1 MKYLYIFLILLLNNT
16 LSYSQV
22 NQSKTICSGD
32 VTNLTSVD
40 FGLPDTTTYTWNF
53 LIATGNITGASSSNT
68 ASKNFNQTLY
78 ATGNIVGVVVF
89 NVTPSYGNPFTI
101 TVRVNPTNMIV
112 DVSALAPSICSNGS
126 FYAEVG
132 GGVPANTKYTWN
144 SPTVIGAVV
153 GGSAQSSPQPYIY
166 QTLSYTGVAGSSGIA
181 TYTVTPSLDGCLS
194 TPFTFPVTVSLTGGT
209 VPTITNNASI
219 IASPKCSGS
228 AFSFTP
234 SFSTTTGVTYA
245 WKRPSQY
252 GISTAANQQS
262 VPNISEALNDTLI
275 TKVDVYYFYTLSYG
289 NNPGG
294 GKCNTTQ
301 VVPVTVN
308 PIAKIKDKEVNVC
321 SGNYFKLEIND
332 IIPPGTK
339 FTWSLPTIP
348 SGITGQ
354 GAQTLAANFN
364 QTLTNSKLVPITLA
378 YTVTAY
384 TTTSGQQCGSPSISS
399 FPVNVTVNPIA
410 TIAQQTVTRCSKDPF
425 TISPS
430 PIPAGTNFT
439 WSSLPTITGLTTNA
453 ISGASIQASPINVIS
468 QTLINNTNE
477 VATATYEI
485 TPITGTCAG
494 AKFKAIITVNPSPTI
509 INKNQEETICSG
521 ATLNKIQTGIPA
533 NTTYSWSE
541 PTVSPSN
548 TISGFT
554 AKNKAAFSQ
563 SLTNLTNSPV
573 TANYT
578 ITPNT
583 GSCAGDPFNIL
594 VTVKP
599 IAKYS
604 AQSYSACSGVN
615 FTFNPYNSPE
625 GTTYTWNLP
634 SYPQNAK
641 LSGGSSQSIPAT
653 NIKETLV
660 NTADTAT
667 ALYTITPNTNG
678 CIGPDFQLY
687 VTVNPLPS
695 VPDIVQSN
703 CSGSPFSVIPASSIP
718 GTLYTWNTPEI
729 PLNNITGG
737 LSKLTPVSSIN
748 GTLINITLSNAIAK
762 YIITPIANGC
772 TGNTFNLIQTISPVP
787 TIGLLTSK
795 ICSNTA
801 FDASPNGLPIN
812 AITTYTWNNPVIS
825 PANALSGG
833 SKQDSS
839 VTNISQNL
847 INNTN
852 AVATASYN
860 VTPSTGGCQ
869 GSPFKVVITVTPKA
883 ALPDIST
890 TICSGGTFITVPN
903 NSPIGTKYSW
913 LAPTITTGI
922 LGGQANAL
930 YVDTISQTLINSN
943 SNISVGLAKYEVTPI
958 TDGCNGTNFF
968 VNVNVNSSNA
978 ILSSSLNPTS
988 VCSNASFIYT
998 PTSSLTGTSFLWTR
1012 DTISGIDNLPKYG
1025 YGDINETI
1033 INNTSN
1039 PITVKYAFT
1048 LSSNG
1053 CTNLNKQTVFV
1064 VVNPI
1069 PKINSTTNPA
1079 SICSGATLNYSA
1091 TSSSINVLFDWERSY
1106 VAGINEALSKGA
1118 GNISEILTN
1127 KTSNVLLVPYIYTL
1141 SANGCSNSETVFAT
1155 VNPVLVSPDISATIC
1170 SGSEANVTSITLPQN
1185 TLYTWSSVSNTGG
1198 VFGSSSQTFSSQ
1210 KNINQKLFNNTN
1222 QVGYASYS
1230 VTPSLPS
1237 QISNGCL
1244 GKPFTLTLIVNPLP
1258 VLTSSFVA
1266 PAICSNTE
1274 FNYTPTSNILGT
1286 VINWYRD
1293 ASNGLQNSKSAG
1305 VGFIK
1310 ETLIDSTINPINIV
1324 YKFVLTSNG
1333 CSDTNYM
1340 VKVIVNPAPL
1350 LGDKTITVCSGSS
1363 FNLPNNLMPFNTTYK
1378 WGNPIILPSNSLTGY
1393 KPATTPQTIVIDSLY
1408 NNTLNNATAI
1418 YTIQPINSSCS
1429 ISSFNLIVNTTP
1441 TPNISDQEISI
1452 CSGSDFVFV
1461 PNKIPDNTVFEWDNP
1476 VSQPYGVING
1486 YISDSLLHKNIKQRL
1501 FNPSIN
1507 TAKAIYKIK
1516 PSNIG
1521 CSGNEFKLTVSVNPI
1536 PSYAVTSMNEVCPNV
1551 ADTLYLT
1558 LLGNS
1563 PWNVS
1568 YIDPITGIANTI
1580 KNLTASSQKIILTK
1594 LPEIGPYKFK
1604 LINIQ
1609 DAYCYNDTSTVI
1621 NTQQI
1626 LPLPKDSIYAPSG
1639 NQICINQTLPL
1650 NINNA
1655 TASLYKWY
1663 FNDTL
1668 FIQSSNNNIQ
1678 VGKPGIYY
1686 AETKNNV
1693 GCINKTKNTVTM
1705 SQVFINPAINFTND
1719 ISCITLPIN
1728 FTNLTDTLKTGQ
1740 LNWTWHF
1747 SKSDSSIGYNSK
1759 YIFKSG
1765 GSYNIKLIA
1774 KSPICNYAITK
1785 DTTILI
1791 RHPVAGIKLPPVSA
1805 YINTNTRIK
1814 GRDLIGESYQ
1824 YKWEPFWGIDST
1836 KIASPIF
1843 NFNMNQVYKINYIT
1857 KYGCI
1862 TTDTLAV
1869 NVFANNLVDI
1879 FVPKSFSPNSDG
1891 VNDQL
1896 YAYLAGIKN
1905 FHFIKIYNKFGQL
1918 MFESKSNN
1926 TPWDGIANGHLQP
1939 IDAYVWFAEGEDIN
1953 GKIISKTGSVML
1965 LR

>member
-1 MKYLYIFLILLLNNT
+1 MKYLFIFLILLLNNT

-22 NQSKTICSGD
+22 NQSKSICSGA
-32 VTNLTSVD
+32 TINLTSDD
-40 FGLPDTTTYTWNF
+40 FGLPDTTTYTWNYSV
-53 LIATGNITGASSSNT
+53 GAGTVSGFSSTST
-68 ASKNFNQTLY
+68 SVKIFNQTLY
-78 ATGNIVGVVVF
+78 VTGNVVGVVVYYI
-89 NVTPSYGNPFTI
+89 TPSYGNPFTV
-101 TVRVNPTNMIV
+101 TVNINPTNMVI
-112 DVSALAPSICSNGS
+112 DASTIAPTICSGS
-126 FYAEVG
+126 NFYAG
-132 GGVPANTKYTWN
+132 ISGVPTNTKYTWTTPVM
-144 SPTVIGAVV
+144 STGVV
-153 GGSAQSSPQPYIY
+153 NGTGQNTPQSYIVQP
-166 QTLSYTGVAGSSGIA
+166 LVYTGAANTSGTA
-181 TYTVTPSLDGCLS
+181 TYTVTPSVGGCINPS
-194 TPFTFPVTVSLTGGT
+194 FSFNVTINLTGGT
-209 VPTITNNASI
+209 APIINNKGSI
-219 IASPKCSGS
+219 APKCSG
-228 AFSFTP
+228 ATTIFTATATP
-234 SFSTTTGVTYA
+234 SAGVTFQS
-245 WKRPSQY
+245 WVRPNQY
-252 GISTAANQQS
+252 GIKENSSTGNSSAIN
-262 VPNISEALNDTLI
+262 ETLNDTLNTPISVSYIYNLTYSSGGRCMTTEVVNI
-275 TKVDVYYFYTLSYG
+275 TI
-289 NNPGG
+289 NP
-294 GKCNTTQ
+294 
-301 VVPVTVN
+301 VAI
-308 PIAKIKDKEVNVC
+308 IAPKQISVC
-321 SGNYFKLEIND
+321 SGSSMSVNIND
-332 IIPPGTK
+332 IIPANTRYTWTTPVISTGSGTVSGAIAQS
-339 FTWSLPTIP
+339 TQVSLISQALTNNPVSRAVPVTLNYTITP
-348 SGITGQ
+348 FAITG
-354 GAQTLAANFN
+354 AYSCVSPTF
-364 QTLTNSKLVPITLA
+364 PIT
-378 YTVTAY
+378 VTLNPVS
-384 TTTSGQQCGSPSISS
+384 TTTQLTTTTCSNQPFNIPLTT
-399 FPVNVTVNPIA
+399 FPV
-410 TIAQQTVTRCSKDPF
+410 
-425 TISPS
+425 
-430 PIPAGTNFT
+430 GTNFT
-439 WSSLPTITGLTTNA
+439 WSLAPTIAPTTSA
-453 ISGASIQASPINVIS
+453 INGGANQTSPISVIS
-468 QTLINNTNE
+468 QTLINNTNSA
-477 VATATYEI
+477 ATATYVV
-485 TPITGTCAG
+485 TPITDKCKGTT
-494 AKFKAIITVNPSPTI
+494 FNAIVTVNPLPNI
-509 INKNQEETICSG
+509 VNLNQTATVCSG
-521 ATLNKIQTGIPA
+521 STLNINQSGVPT
-533 NTTYSWSE
+533 NTTYTWSI
-541 PTVSPSN
+541 PTISPSN
-548 TISGFT
+548 TTSGET
-554 AKNKAAFSQ
+554 GRNGQTTFSQ
-563 SLTNLTNSPV
+563 TLTNLTVNPV

-578 ITPNT
+578 ITPNA
-583 GSCAGDPFNIL
+583 GSCSGAPFNIL

-641 LSGGSSQSIPAT
+641 LSSGSSQSLPA
-653 NIKETLV
+653 NIINQTLV

-667 ALYTITPNTNG
+667 AIYTITPNTNG

-748 GTLINITLSNAIAK
+748 GTLINVTLSNAIAK

-869 GSPFKVVITVTPKA
+869 GSPFKVVITVTPRA

-890 TICSGGTFITVPN
+890 TICSGGTFISVPN

-943 SNISVGLAKYEVTPI
+943 SNISIGLAKYEVTPI

-978 ILSSSLNPTS
+978 ILSSSLNPAS

-998 PTSSLTGTSFLWTR
+998 PTSSITGTSFLWTR

-1069 PKINSTTNPA
+1069 PKINSTTSPA
-1079 SICSGATLNYSA
+1079 SICSGATFNYSA
-1091 TSSSINVLFDWERSY
+1091 TSNTINVLFDWERSY
-1106 VAGINEALSKGA
+1106 VAGINEALSIGS

-1170 SGSEANVTSITLPQN
+1170 SGSETNITSVTLPQN
-1185 TLYTWSSVSNTGG
+1185 TLYTWSSLSNTGG

-1222 QVGYASYS
+1222 QVGYSTYS

-1286 VINWYRD
+1286 VFNWYRD

-1305 VGFIK
+1305 IGFIK

-1324 YKFVLTSNG
+1324 YKFVLTANG
-1333 CSDTNYM
+1333 CSDTSYI
-1340 VKVIVNPAPL
+1340 VKLLVNPAPI

-1378 WGNPIILPSNSLTGY
+1378 WGNPIILPSNSLTGF
-1393 KPATTPQTIVIDSLY
+1393 KAATTPQTIVMDSLY
-1408 NNTLNNATAI
+1408 NNTLNNAKAI
-1418 YTIQPINSSCS
+1418 YTIQPINNSCN
-1429 ISSFNLIVNTTP
+1429 ISPFNLTVNTTP
-1441 TPNISDQEISI
+1441 TPNITDQEISI
-1452 CSGSDFVFV
+1452 CSGADFVFV
-1461 PNKIPDNTVFEWDNP
+1461 PNKIPDNSVYEWGNP
-1476 VSQPYGVING
+1476 VSQPYGVVNG
-1486 YISDSLLHKNIKQRL
+1486 YTSDNQLYKNIKQRL

-1516 PSNIG
+1516 PSNDG
-1521 CSGNEFKLTVSVNPI
+1521 CIGNEFKLTVSVNPI

-1551 ADTLYLT
+1551 ADTIYLT

-1568 YIDPITGIANTI
+1568 YIDPATGIANTI

-1663 FNDTL
+1663 INDNL

-1693 GCINKTKNTVTM
+1693 GCINKTINTVTM
-1705 SQVFINPAINFTND
+1705 RQVFINPAINFTND

-1740 LNWTWHF
+1740 LNWTWYF

-1759 YIFKSG
+1759 YVFKSG

-1774 KSPICNYAITK
+1774 KSTICNYAITK

-1791 RHPVAGIKLPPVSA
+1791 RYPVAGIKLPPVSA

-1862 TTDTLAV
+1862 TTDTLSV

-1879 FVPKSFSPNSDG
+1879 FVPKSFSPNNDG

-1896 YAYLAGIKN
+1896 YAYLAGIKK
-1905 FHFIKIYNKFGQL
+1905 FHFIRIYNKFGQL

-1926 TPWDGIANGHLQP
+1926 TPWDGITNGRLQP

>member
-22 NQSKTICSGD
+22 NQSKSICSGA
-32 VTNLTSVD
+32 TINLTSDD
-40 FGLPDTTTYTWNF
+40 FGLPDTTTYTWNYSV
-53 LIATGNITGASSSNT
+53 GAGTVSGFSSTST
-68 ASKNFNQTLY
+68 SVKIFNQTLY
-78 ATGNIVGVVVF
+78 VTGNVVGVVVYYI
-89 NVTPSYGNPFTI
+89 TPSYGNPFTV
-101 TVRVNPTNMIV
+101 TVNINPTSMVI
-112 DVSALAPSICSNGS
+112 DASTIAPTICSGS
-126 FYAEVG
+126 NFYAG
-132 GGVPANTKYTWN
+132 ISGVPTNTKYTWTTPVM
-144 SPTVIGAVV
+144 STGVV
-153 GGSAQSSPQPYIY
+153 NGTGQNTPQSYIVQP
-166 QTLSYTGVAGSSGIA
+166 LVYTGAANTSGTA
-181 TYTVTPSLDGCLS
+181 TYTVTPSVGGCINPS
-194 TPFTFPVTVSLTGGT
+194 FSFNVTINLTGGT
-209 VPTITNNASI
+209 APIINNKGSI
-219 IASPKCSGS
+219 APKCSG
-228 AFSFTP
+228 ATTIFTATATP
-234 SFSTTTGVTYA
+234 SAGVTFQS
-245 WKRPSQY
+245 WVRPNQY
-252 GISTAANQQS
+252 GIKENSSTGNSSAIN
-262 VPNISEALNDTLI
+262 ETLNDTLNTPISVSYIYNLTYSSGGRCMTTEVVNI
-275 TKVDVYYFYTLSYG
+275 TI
-289 NNPGG
+289 NP
-294 GKCNTTQ
+294 
-301 VVPVTVN
+301 VAI
-308 PIAKIKDKEVNVC
+308 IAPKQISVC
-321 SGNYFKLEIND
+321 SGSSMSVNIND
-332 IIPPGTK
+332 IIPANTRYTWATPVISTGSGTVSGAIAQS
-339 FTWSLPTIP
+339 TQVSLISQALTNNPVSRAVPVTLNYTITP
-348 SGITGQ
+348 FAITG
-354 GAQTLAANFN
+354 AYSCVSPTF
-364 QTLTNSKLVPITLA
+364 PIT
-378 YTVTAY
+378 VTLNPVS
-384 TTTSGQQCGSPSISS
+384 TTTQLTTTTCSNQPFNIPLTT
-399 FPVNVTVNPIA
+399 FPV
-410 TIAQQTVTRCSKDPF
+410 
-425 TISPS
+425 
-430 PIPAGTNFT
+430 GTNFT
-439 WSSLPTITGLTTNA
+439 WSLAPTIAPTTSA
-453 ISGASIQASPINVIS
+453 INGGANQTSPISVIS
-468 QTLINNTNE
+468 QTLINNTNSA
-477 VATATYEI
+477 ATATYVV
-485 TPITGTCAG
+485 TPITDKCKGTT
-494 AKFKAIITVNPSPTI
+494 FNAIVTVNPLPNI
-509 INKNQEETICSG
+509 VNLNQTATVCSG
-521 ATLNKIQTGIPA
+521 STLNINQSGVPT
-533 NTTYSWSE
+533 NTTYTWSI
-541 PTVSPSN
+541 PTISPSN
-548 TISGFT
+548 TTSGESGRNGQT
-554 AKNKAAFSQ
+554 TFSQ
-563 SLTNLTNSPV
+563 TLTNLTVNPV

-578 ITPNT
+578 ITPNA
-583 GSCAGDPFNIL
+583 GSCSGAPFNIL

-641 LSGGSSQSIPAT
+641 LSSGSSQSLPA
-653 NIKETLV
+653 NIINQTLV

-667 ALYTITPNTNG
+667 AIYTITPNTNG

-748 GTLINITLSNAIAK
+748 GTLINVTLSNAIAK

-869 GSPFKVVITVTPKA
+869 GSPFKVVITVTPRA

-890 TICSGGTFITVPN
+890 TICSGGTFISVPN

-943 SNISVGLAKYEVTPI
+943 SNISIGLAKYEVTPI

-978 ILSSSLNPTS
+978 ILSSSLNPAS

-998 PTSSLTGTSFLWTR
+998 PTSSITGTSFLWTR

-1069 PKINSTTNPA
+1069 PKINSTTSPA
-1079 SICSGATLNYSA
+1079 SICSGATFNYSA
-1091 TSSSINVLFDWERSY
+1091 TSNTINVLFDWERSY
-1106 VAGINEALSKGA
+1106 VAGINEALSIGS

-1170 SGSEANVTSITLPQN
+1170 SGSETNITSVTLPQN
-1185 TLYTWSSVSNTGG
+1185 TLYTWSSLSNTGG

-1222 QVGYASYS
+1222 QVGYSTYS

-1274 FNYTPTSNILGT
+1274 FNYSPTSNIIGT
-1286 VINWYRD
+1286 VFNWYRD

-1305 VGFIK
+1305 IGFIK

-1324 YKFVLTSNG
+1324 YKFVLTANG
-1333 CSDTNYM
+1333 CSDTSYI
-1340 VKVIVNPAPL
+1340 VKLLVNPAPI

-1378 WGNPIILPSNSLTGY
+1378 WGNPIILPSNSLTGF
-1393 KPATTPQTIVIDSLY
+1393 KAATTPQTIVMDSLY
-1408 NNTLNNATAI
+1408 NNTLNNAKAI
-1418 YTIQPINSSCS
+1418 YTIQPINNSCN
-1429 ISSFNLIVNTTP
+1429 ISPFNLTVNTTP
-1441 TPNISDQEISI
+1441 TPNITDQEISI
-1452 CSGSDFVFV
+1452 CSGTDFVFV
-1461 PNKIPDNTVFEWDNP
+1461 PNKIPDNSVYEWGNP
-1476 VSQPYGVING
+1476 VSQPYGVVNG
-1486 YISDSLLHKNIKQRL
+1486 YTSDNQLYKNIKQRL

-1516 PSNIG
+1516 PSNDG
-1521 CSGNEFKLTVSVNPI
+1521 CIGNEFKLTVSVNPI
-1536 PSYAVTSMNEVCPNV
+1536 PSYAVTSINEVCPNV
-1551 ADTLYLT
+1551 ADTIYLT

-1568 YIDPITGIANTI
+1568 YIDPATGIANTI

-1663 FNDTL
+1663 INDTL

-1693 GCINKTKNTVTM
+1693 GCINKTINTVTM
-1705 SQVFINPAINFTND
+1705 RQVFINPAINFTND

-1740 LNWTWHF
+1740 LNWTWYF

-1759 YIFKSG
+1759 YVFKSG

-1791 RHPVAGIKLPPVSA
+1791 RYPVAGIKLPPVSA

-1862 TTDTLAV
+1862 TTDTLSV
-1869 NVFANNLVDI
+1869 NVFANNLFDI
-1879 FVPKSFSPNSDG
+1879 FVPKSFSPNNDG

-1896 YAYLAGIKN
+1896 YAYLAGIKK
-1905 FHFIKIYNKFGQL
+1905 FHFIRIYNKFGQL

-1926 TPWDGIANGHLQP
+1926 TPWDGITNGRLQP

>member
-22 NQSKTICSGD
+22 NQSKSICSGA
-32 VTNLTSVD
+32 TINLTSDD
-40 FGLPDTTTYTWNF
+40 FGLPDTTTYTWNYSV
-53 LIATGNITGASSSNT
+53 GAGTVSGFSSTST
-68 ASKNFNQTLY
+68 SVKIFNQTLY
-78 ATGNIVGVVVF
+78 VTGNVVGVVVYYI
-89 NVTPSYGNPFTI
+89 TPSYGNPFTV
-101 TVRVNPTNMIV
+101 TVNINPTSMVI
-112 DVSALAPSICSNGS
+112 DASTIAPTICSGS
-126 FYAEVG
+126 NFYAG
-132 GGVPANTKYTWN
+132 ISGVPTNTKYTWTTPVM
-144 SPTVIGAVV
+144 STGVV
-153 GGSAQSSPQPYIY
+153 NGTGQNTPQSYIVQP
-166 QTLSYTGVAGSSGIA
+166 LVYTGAANTSGTA
-181 TYTVTPSLDGCLS
+181 TYTVTPSVGGCINPS
-194 TPFTFPVTVSLTGGT
+194 FSFNVTINLTGGT
-209 VPTITNNASI
+209 APIINNKGSI
-219 IASPKCSGS
+219 APKCSG
-228 AFSFTP
+228 ATTIFTATATP
-234 SFSTTTGVTYA
+234 SAGVTFQN
-245 WKRPSQY
+245 WVRPNQY
-252 GISTAANQQS
+252 GIKENSSTGNSSAIN
-262 VPNISEALNDTLI
+262 ETLNDTLNTPISVSYIYNLTYSSGGRCMTTEVVNI
-275 TKVDVYYFYTLSYG
+275 TI
-289 NNPGG
+289 NP
-294 GKCNTTQ
+294 
-301 VVPVTVN
+301 VAI
-308 PIAKIKDKEVNVC
+308 IAPKQISVC
-321 SGNYFKLEIND
+321 SGSSMSVNIND
-332 IIPPGTK
+332 IIPANTRYTWATPVISTGSGTVSGAIAQS
-339 FTWSLPTIP
+339 TQVSLISQALTNNPVSRAVPVTLNYTITP
-348 SGITGQ
+348 FAITG
-354 GAQTLAANFN
+354 AYSCVSPTF
-364 QTLTNSKLVPITLA
+364 PIT
-378 YTVTAY
+378 VTLNPVS
-384 TTTSGQQCGSPSISS
+384 TTTQLTTTTCSNQPFNIPLTT
-399 FPVNVTVNPIA
+399 FPV
-410 TIAQQTVTRCSKDPF
+410 
-425 TISPS
+425 
-430 PIPAGTNFT
+430 GTNFT
-439 WSSLPTITGLTTNA
+439 WSLAPTIAPTTSA
-453 ISGASIQASPINVIS
+453 INGGANQTSPISVIS
-468 QTLINNTNE
+468 QTLINNTNSA
-477 VATATYEI
+477 ATATYVV
-485 TPITGTCAG
+485 TPITDKCKGTT
-494 AKFKAIITVNPSPTI
+494 FNAIVTVNPLPNI
-509 INKNQEETICSG
+509 VNLNQTATVCSG
-521 ATLNKIQTGIPA
+521 STLNINQSGVPT
-533 NTTYSWSE
+533 NTTYTWSI
-541 PTVSPSN
+541 PTISPSN
-548 TISGFT
+548 TTSGET
-554 AKNKAAFSQ
+554 GRNGQTTFSQ
-563 SLTNLTNSPV
+563 TLTNLTVNPV

-578 ITPNT
+578 ITPNA
-583 GSCAGDPFNIL
+583 GSCSGAPFNIL

-641 LSGGSSQSIPAT
+641 LSSGSSQSLPA
-653 NIKETLV
+653 NIINQTLV

-667 ALYTITPNTNG
+667 AIYTITPNTNG

-748 GTLINITLSNAIAK
+748 GTLINVTLSNAIAK

-869 GSPFKVVITVTPKA
+869 GSPFKVVITVTPRA

-890 TICSGGTFITVPN
+890 TICSGGTFISVPN

-943 SNISVGLAKYEVTPI
+943 SNISIGLAKYEVTPI

-978 ILSSSLNPTS
+978 ILSSSLNPAS

-1069 PKINSTTNPA
+1069 PKINSTTSPA
-1079 SICSGATLNYSA
+1079 SICSGATFNYSA
-1091 TSSSINVLFDWERSY
+1091 TSNTINVLFDWERSY
-1106 VAGINEALSKGA
+1106 VAGINEALSIGS

-1170 SGSEANVTSITLPQN
+1170 SGSEANITSVTLPQN
-1185 TLYTWSSVSNTGG
+1185 TLYTWSSLSNTGG

-1222 QVGYASYS
+1222 QVGYSTYS

-1274 FNYTPTSNILGT
+1274 FNYTPTSNIIGT
-1286 VINWYRD
+1286 VFNWYRD

-1305 VGFIK
+1305 IGFIK

-1324 YKFVLTSNG
+1324 YKFVLTANG
-1333 CSDTNYM
+1333 CSDTSYI
-1340 VKVIVNPAPL
+1340 VKLLVNPAPI

-1378 WGNPIILPSNSLTGY
+1378 WGNPIILPSNSLTGF
-1393 KPATTPQTIVIDSLY
+1393 KAATTPQTIVMDSLY
-1408 NNTLNNATAI
+1408 NNTLNNAKAI
-1418 YTIQPINSSCS
+1418 YTIQPINNSCN
-1429 ISSFNLIVNTTP
+1429 ISPFNLTVNTTP
-1441 TPNISDQEISI
+1441 TPNIIDQEISI
-1452 CSGSDFVFV
+1452 CSGADFVFV
-1461 PNKIPDNTVFEWDNP
+1461 PNKIPDNSVYEWGNP
-1476 VSQPYGVING
+1476 VSQPYGVVNG
-1486 YISDSLLHKNIKQRL
+1486 YTSDNQLYKNIKQRL

-1516 PSNIG
+1516 PSNDG
-1521 CSGNEFKLTVSVNPI
+1521 CIGNEFKLTVSVNPI

-1551 ADTLYLT
+1551 ADTIYLT

-1568 YIDPITGIANTI
+1568 YIDPATGIANTI

-1663 FNDTL
+1663 INDTL

-1693 GCINKTKNTVTM
+1693 GCINKTINTVTM
-1705 SQVFINPAINFTND
+1705 RQVFINPAINFTND
-1719 ISCITLPIN
+1719 LSCITLPIN

-1740 LNWTWHF
+1740 LNWTWYF

-1759 YIFKSG
+1759 YVFKSG

-1791 RHPVAGIKLPPVSA
+1791 RYPVAGIKLPPVSA

-1862 TTDTLAV
+1862 TTDTLSV

-1879 FVPKSFSPNSDG
+1879 FVPKSFSPNNDG

-1896 YAYLAGIKN
+1896 YAYLAGIKK
-1905 FHFIKIYNKFGQL
+1905 FHFIRIYNKFGQL

-1926 TPWDGIANGHLQP
+1926 TPWDGITNGRLQP

>member
-22 NQSKTICSGD
+22 NQSKSICSGA
-32 VTNLTSVD
+32 TINLTSDD
-40 FGLPDTTTYTWNF
+40 FGLPDTTTYTWNYSV
-53 LIATGNITGASSSNT
+53 GAGTVSGFSSTST
-68 ASKNFNQTLY
+68 SVKIFNQTLY
-78 ATGNIVGVVVF
+78 VTGNVVGVVVYYI
-89 NVTPSYGNPFTI
+89 TPSYGNPFTV
-101 TVRVNPTNMIV
+101 TVNINPTNMVI
-112 DVSALAPSICSNGS
+112 DASTIAPTICSGS
-126 FYAEVG
+126 NFYAG
-132 GGVPANTKYTWN
+132 ISGVPTNTKYTWTTPVM
-144 SPTVIGAVV
+144 STGVV
-153 GGSAQSSPQPYIY
+153 NGTGQNTPQSYIVQP
-166 QTLSYTGVAGSSGIA
+166 LVYTGAANTSGTA
-181 TYTVTPSLDGCLS
+181 TYTVTPSVGGCINPS
-194 TPFTFPVTVSLTGGT
+194 FSFNVTINLTGGT
-209 VPTITNNASI
+209 APIINNKGSI
-219 IASPKCSGS
+219 APKCSG
-228 AFSFTP
+228 ATTIFTATATP
-234 SFSTTTGVTYA
+234 SAGVTFQS
-245 WKRPSQY
+245 WVRPNQY
-252 GISTAANQQS
+252 GIKENSSTGNSSAIN
-262 VPNISEALNDTLI
+262 ETLNDTLNTPISVSYIYNLTYSSGGRCMTTEVVNI
-275 TKVDVYYFYTLSYG
+275 TI
-289 NNPGG
+289 NP
-294 GKCNTTQ
+294 
-301 VVPVTVN
+301 VAI
-308 PIAKIKDKEVNVC
+308 IAPKQISVC
-321 SGNYFKLEIND
+321 SGSSMSVNIND
-332 IIPPGTK
+332 IIPANTRYTWTTPVISTGSGTVSGAIAQS
-339 FTWSLPTIP
+339 TQVSLISQALTNNPVSRAVPVTLNYTITP
-348 SGITGQ
+348 FAITG
-354 GAQTLAANFN
+354 AYSCVSPTF
-364 QTLTNSKLVPITLA
+364 PIT
-378 YTVTAY
+378 VTLNPVS
-384 TTTSGQQCGSPSISS
+384 TTTQLTTTTCSNQPFNIPLTT
-399 FPVNVTVNPIA
+399 FPV
-410 TIAQQTVTRCSKDPF
+410 
-425 TISPS
+425 
-430 PIPAGTNFT
+430 GTNFT
-439 WSSLPTITGLTTNA
+439 WSLAPTIAPTTSA
-453 ISGASIQASPINVIS
+453 INGGANQTSPISVIS
-468 QTLINNTNE
+468 QTLINNTNSA
-477 VATATYEI
+477 ATATYVV
-485 TPITGTCAG
+485 TPITDKCKGTT
-494 AKFKAIITVNPSPTI
+494 FNAIVTVNPLPNI
-509 INKNQEETICSG
+509 VNLNQTATVCSG
-521 ATLNKIQTGIPA
+521 STLNINQSGVPT
-533 NTTYSWSE
+533 NTTYTWSI
-541 PTVSPSN
+541 PTISPSN
-548 TISGFT
+548 TTSGET
-554 AKNKAAFSQ
+554 GRNGQTTFSQ
-563 SLTNLTNSPV
+563 TLTNLTVNPV

-578 ITPNT
+578 ITPNA
-583 GSCAGDPFNIL
+583 GSCSGAPFNIL

-641 LSGGSSQSIPAT
+641 LSSGSSQSLPA
-653 NIKETLV
+653 NIINQTLV

-667 ALYTITPNTNG
+667 AIYTITPNTNG

-748 GTLINITLSNAIAK
+748 GTLINVTLSNAIAK

-869 GSPFKVVITVTPKA
+869 GSPFKVVITVTPRA

-890 TICSGGTFITVPN
+890 TICSGGTFISVPN

-943 SNISVGLAKYEVTPI
+943 SNISIGLAKYEVTPI

-978 ILSSSLNPTS
+978 ILSSSLNPAS

-998 PTSSLTGTSFLWTR
+998 PTSSITGTSFLWTR

-1069 PKINSTTNPA
+1069 PKINSTTSPA
-1079 SICSGATLNYSA
+1079 SICSGATFNYSA
-1091 TSSSINVLFDWERSY
+1091 TSNTINVLFDWERSY
-1106 VAGINEALSKGA
+1106 VAGINEALSIGS

-1170 SGSEANVTSITLPQN
+1170 SGSETNITSVTLPQN
-1185 TLYTWSSVSNTGG
+1185 TLYTWSSLSNTGG

-1222 QVGYASYS
+1222 QVGYSTYS

-1286 VINWYRD
+1286 VFNWYRD

-1305 VGFIK
+1305 IGFIK

-1324 YKFVLTSNG
+1324 YKFVLTANG
-1333 CSDTNYM
+1333 CSDTSYI
-1340 VKVIVNPAPL
+1340 VKLLVNPAPI

-1378 WGNPIILPSNSLTGY
+1378 WGNPIILPSNSLTGF
-1393 KPATTPQTIVIDSLY
+1393 KAATTPQTIVMDSLY
-1408 NNTLNNATAI
+1408 NNTLNNAKAI
-1418 YTIQPINSSCS
+1418 YTIQPINNSCN
-1429 ISSFNLIVNTTP
+1429 ISPFNLTVNTTP
-1441 TPNISDQEISI
+1441 TPNITDQEISI
-1452 CSGSDFVFV
+1452 CSGTDFVFV
-1461 PNKIPDNTVFEWDNP
+1461 PNKIPDNSVYEWGNP
-1476 VSQPYGVING
+1476 VSQPYGVVNG
-1486 YISDSLLHKNIKQRL
+1486 YTSDNQLYKNIKQRL

-1516 PSNIG
+1516 PSNDG
-1521 CSGNEFKLTVSVNPI
+1521 CIGNEFKLTVSVNPI

-1551 ADTLYLT
+1551 ADTIYLT

-1568 YIDPITGIANTI
+1568 YIDPATGIANTI

-1663 FNDTL
+1663 INDTL

-1693 GCINKTKNTVTM
+1693 GCINKTINTVTM
-1705 SQVFINPAINFTND
+1705 RQVFINPAINFTND

-1740 LNWTWHF
+1740 LNWTWYF

-1759 YIFKSG
+1759 YVFKSG

-1791 RHPVAGIKLPPVSA
+1791 RYPVAGIKLPPVSA

-1862 TTDTLAV
+1862 TTDTLSV

-1879 FVPKSFSPNSDG
+1879 FVPKSFSPNNDG

-1896 YAYLAGIKN
+1896 YAYLAGIKK
-1905 FHFIKIYNKFGQL
+1905 FHFIRIYNKFGQL

-1926 TPWDGIANGHLQP
+1926 TPWDGITNGRLQP

>member
-22 NQSKTICSGD
+22 NQSKSICSGA
-32 VTNLTSVD
+32 TINLTSDD
-40 FGLPDTTTYTWNF
+40 FGLPDTTTYTWNYSV
-53 LIATGNITGASSSNT
+53 GAGTVSGFSSTST
-68 ASKNFNQTLY
+68 SVKIFNQTLY
-78 ATGNIVGVVVF
+78 VTGNVVGVVVYYI
-89 NVTPSYGNPFTI
+89 TPSYGNPFTV
-101 TVRVNPTNMIV
+101 TVNINPTSMVI
-112 DVSALAPSICSNGS
+112 DASTIAPTICSGS
-126 FYAEVG
+126 NFYAG
-132 GGVPANTKYTWN
+132 ISGVPTNTKYTWTTPVM
-144 SPTVIGAVV
+144 STGVV
-153 GGSAQSSPQPYIY
+153 NGTGQNTPQSYIVQP
-166 QTLSYTGVAGSSGIA
+166 LVYTGAANTSGTA
-181 TYTVTPSLDGCLS
+181 TYTVTPSVGGCINPS
-194 TPFTFPVTVSLTGGT
+194 FSFNVTINLTGGT
-209 VPTITNNASI
+209 APIINNKGSI
-219 IASPKCSGS
+219 APKCSG
-228 AFSFTP
+228 ATTIFTATATP
-234 SFSTTTGVTYA
+234 SAGVTFQS
-245 WKRPSQY
+245 WVRPNQY
-252 GISTAANQQS
+252 GIKENSSTGNSSAIN
-262 VPNISEALNDTLI
+262 ETLNDTLNTPISVSYIYNLTYSSGGRCMTTEVVNI
-275 TKVDVYYFYTLSYG
+275 TI
-289 NNPGG
+289 NP
-294 GKCNTTQ
+294 
-301 VVPVTVN
+301 VAI
-308 PIAKIKDKEVNVC
+308 IAPKQISVC
-321 SGNYFKLEIND
+321 SGSSMSVNIND
-332 IIPPGTK
+332 IIPANTRYTWATPVISTGSGTVSGAIAQS
-339 FTWSLPTIP
+339 TQVSLISQALTNNPVSRAVPVTLNYTITP
-348 SGITGQ
+348 FAITG
-354 GAQTLAANFN
+354 AYSCVSPTF
-364 QTLTNSKLVPITLA
+364 PIT
-378 YTVTAY
+378 VTLNPVS
-384 TTTSGQQCGSPSISS
+384 TTTQLTTTTCSNQPFNIPLTT
-399 FPVNVTVNPIA
+399 FPV
-410 TIAQQTVTRCSKDPF
+410 
-425 TISPS
+425 
-430 PIPAGTNFT
+430 GTNFT
-439 WSSLPTITGLTTNA
+439 WSLAPTIAPTTSA
-453 ISGASIQASPINVIS
+453 INGGANQTSPISVIS
-468 QTLINNTNE
+468 QTLINNTNSA
-477 VATATYEI
+477 ATATYVV
-485 TPITGTCAG
+485 TPITDKCKGTT
-494 AKFKAIITVNPSPTI
+494 FNAIVTVNPLPNI
-509 INKNQEETICSG
+509 VNLNQTATVCSG
-521 ATLNKIQTGIPA
+521 STLNINQSGVPT
-533 NTTYSWSE
+533 NTTYTWSI
-541 PTVSPSN
+541 PTISPSN
-548 TISGFT
+548 TTSGET
-554 AKNKAAFSQ
+554 GRNGQTTFSQ
-563 SLTNLTNSPV
+563 TLTNLTVNPV

-578 ITPNT
+578 ITPNA
-583 GSCAGDPFNIL
+583 GSCSGAPFNIL

-641 LSGGSSQSIPAT
+641 LSSGSSQSLPA
-653 NIKETLV
+653 NIINQTLV

-667 ALYTITPNTNG
+667 AIYTITPNTNG

-748 GTLINITLSNAIAK
+748 GTLINVTLSNAIAK

-869 GSPFKVVITVTPKA
+869 GSPFKVVITVTPRA

-890 TICSGGTFITVPN
+890 TICSGGTFISVPN

-943 SNISVGLAKYEVTPI
+943 SNISIGLAKYEVTPI

-978 ILSSSLNPTS
+978 ILSSSLNPAS

-998 PTSSLTGTSFLWTR
+998 PTSSITGTSFLWTR

-1069 PKINSTTNPA
+1069 PKINSTTSPA
-1079 SICSGATLNYSA
+1079 SICSGATFNYSA
-1091 TSSSINVLFDWERSY
+1091 TSNTINVLFDWERSY
-1106 VAGINEALSKGA
+1106 VAGINEALSIGS

-1170 SGSEANVTSITLPQN
+1170 SGSETNITSVTLPQN
-1185 TLYTWSSVSNTGG
+1185 TLYTWSSLSNTGG

-1222 QVGYASYS
+1222 QVGYSTYS

-1274 FNYTPTSNILGT
+1274 FNYTPTSNIIGT
-1286 VINWYRD
+1286 VFNWYRD

-1305 VGFIK
+1305 IGFIK

-1324 YKFVLTSNG
+1324 YKFVLTANG
-1333 CSDTNYM
+1333 CSDTSYI
-1340 VKVIVNPAPL
+1340 VKLLVNPAPI

-1378 WGNPIILPSNSLTGY
+1378 WGNPIILPSNSLTGF
-1393 KPATTPQTIVIDSLY
+1393 KAATTPQTIVMDSLY
-1408 NNTLNNATAI
+1408 NNTLNNAKAI
-1418 YTIQPINSSCS
+1418 YTIQPINNSCN
-1429 ISSFNLIVNTTP
+1429 ISPFNLTVNTTP
-1441 TPNISDQEISI
+1441 TPNITDQEISI
-1452 CSGSDFVFV
+1452 CSGTDFVFV
-1461 PNKIPDNTVFEWDNP
+1461 PNKIPDNSVYEWGNP
-1476 VSQPYGVING
+1476 VSQPYGVVNG
-1486 YISDSLLHKNIKQRL
+1486 YTSDNQLYKNIKQRL

-1516 PSNIG
+1516 PSNDG
-1521 CSGNEFKLTVSVNPI
+1521 CIGNEFKLTVSVNPI
-1536 PSYAVTSMNEVCPNV
+1536 PSYAVTSINEVCPNV
-1551 ADTLYLT
+1551 ADTIYLT

-1568 YIDPITGIANTI
+1568 YIDPATGIANTI

-1693 GCINKTKNTVTM
+1693 GCINKTINTVTM
-1705 SQVFINPAINFTND
+1705 RQVFINPAINFTND

-1740 LNWTWHF
+1740 LNWTWYF

-1759 YIFKSG
+1759 YVFKSG

-1791 RHPVAGIKLPPVSA
+1791 RYPVAGIKLPPVSA

-1862 TTDTLAV
+1862 TTDTLSV
-1869 NVFANNLVDI
+1869 NVFANNLFDI
-1879 FVPKSFSPNSDG
+1879 FVPKSFSPNNDG

-1896 YAYLAGIKN
+1896 YAYLAGIKK
-1905 FHFIKIYNKFGQL
+1905 FHFIRIYNKFGQL

-1926 TPWDGIANGHLQP
+1926 TPWDGITNGRLQP

>member
-22 NQSKTICSGD
+22 NQSKSICSGA
-32 VTNLTSVD
+32 TINLTSDD
-40 FGLPDTTTYTWNF
+40 FGLPDTTTYTWNYSV
-53 LIATGNITGASSSNT
+53 GAGTVSGFNSTST
-68 ASKNFNQTLY
+68 STKIFNQTLY
-78 ATGNIVGVVVF
+78 VTGNIVGVVVYYI
-89 NVTPSYGNPFTI
+89 TPSYGNPFTV
-101 TVRVNPTNMIV
+101 TVNINPTSMVIDANTI
-112 DVSALAPSICSNGS
+112 APTICSGS
-126 FYAEVG
+126 NFYAG
-132 GGVPANTKYTWN
+132 ISGVPTNTKYTWTTPVM
-144 SPTVIGAVV
+144 STGVV
-153 GGSAQSSPQPYIY
+153 NGTGQNTPQSYIVQP
-166 QTLSYTGVAGSSGIA
+166 LVYTGAANTSGTA
-181 TYTVTPSLDGCLS
+181 TYTVTPSVGGCINPS
-194 TPFTFPVTVSLTGGT
+194 FSFNVTINLTGGT
-209 VPTITNNASI
+209 APIINNKGSI
-219 IASPKCSGS
+219 APKCSG
-228 AFSFTP
+228 ATTIFTATATP
-234 SFSTTTGVTYA
+234 SAGVTFQS
-245 WKRPSQY
+245 WVRPNQY
-252 GISTAANQQS
+252 GIKENSSTGNSSAIN
-262 VPNISEALNDTLI
+262 ETLNDTLNTPISVSYIYNLTYSAGGRCMTTEVVNI
-275 TKVDVYYFYTLSYG
+275 TI
-289 NNPGG
+289 NPVAIITS
-294 GKCNTTQ
+294 KQ
-301 VVPVTVN
+301 
-308 PIAKIKDKEVNVC
+308 ISVC
-321 SGNYFKLEIND
+321 SGSSMSVNIND
-332 IIPPGTK
+332 IIPTNTRYTWTTPVISTGSGTVSGAIAQS
-339 FTWSLPTIP
+339 TQVSLISQALTNNPVSRAVPVTLNYTITP
-348 SGITGQ
+348 FAITG
-354 GAQTLAANFN
+354 AYSCVSPTF
-364 QTLTNSKLVPITLA
+364 PIT
-378 YTVTAY
+378 VTLNPVS
-384 TTTSGQQCGSPSISS
+384 TTTQLTATTCSNQPFNIPLTT
-399 FPVNVTVNPIA
+399 FPV
-410 TIAQQTVTRCSKDPF
+410 
-425 TISPS
+425 
-430 PIPAGTNFT
+430 GTNFT
-439 WSSLPTITGLTTNA
+439 WSLAPTIAPTTSA
-453 ISGASIQASPINVIS
+453 INGGANQISPISVIS
-468 QTLINNTNE
+468 QTLINNTNSA
-477 VATATYEI
+477 ATATYVV
-485 TPITGTCAG
+485 TPITDKCKGTT
-494 AKFKAIITVNPSPTI
+494 FNAIVTVNPLPNI
-509 INKNQEETICSG
+509 VNLNQTATVCSG
-521 ATLNKIQTGIPA
+521 STLNINQSGVPT
-533 NTTYSWSE
+533 NTTYTWSI
-541 PTVSPSN
+541 PTISPSN
-548 TISGFT
+548 TTSGET
-554 AKNKAAFSQ
+554 AKNGQTTFSQ
-563 SLTNLTNSPV
+563 TLTNLTVNPA

-578 ITPNT
+578 ITPNA
-583 GSCAGDPFNIL
+583 GSCSGAPFNIL

-604 AQSYSACSGVN
+604 TQSYSACSGVN

-641 LSGGSSQSIPAT
+641 LSSGSSQSLPAN
-653 NIKETLV
+653 NINQTLV
-660 NTADTAT
+660 NIADTAT
-667 ALYTITPNTNG
+667 AIYTITPNTNG

-703 CSGSPFSVIPASSIP
+703 CSGSPFSVIPISSIP

-1580 KNLTASSQKIILTK
+1580 KNLSASSQKIILTK

-1759 YIFKSG
+1759 YVFKSG

-1791 RHPVAGIKLPPVSA
+1791 RYPVAGIKLPPVSA

-1896 YAYLAGIKN
+1896 YAYLAGIKK
-1905 FHFIKIYNKFGQL
+1905 FHFIKIFNKFGQL
-1918 MFESKSNN
+1918 MFESKSYN

>member
-1 MKYLYIFLILLLNNT
+1 MKYLFIFLILLLNNT

-22 NQSKTICSGD
+22 NQSKSICSGA
-32 VTNLTSVD
+32 TINLTSDD
-40 FGLPDTTTYTWNF
+40 FGLPDTTTYTWNYSV
-53 LIATGNITGASSSNT
+53 GAGTVSGFSSTST
-68 ASKNFNQTLY
+68 SVKIFNQTLY
-78 ATGNIVGVVVF
+78 VTGNVVGVVVYYI
-89 NVTPSYGNPFTI
+89 TPSYGNPFTV
-101 TVRVNPTNMIV
+101 TVNINPTSMVI
-112 DVSALAPSICSNGS
+112 DASTIAPTICSGS
-126 FYAEVG
+126 NFYAG
-132 GGVPANTKYTWN
+132 ISGVPTNTKYTWTTPVM
-144 SPTVIGAVV
+144 STGVV
-153 GGSAQSSPQPYIY
+153 NGTGQNTPQSYIVQP
-166 QTLSYTGVAGSSGIA
+166 LVYTGAANTSGTA
-181 TYTVTPSLDGCLS
+181 TYTVTPSVGGCINPS
-194 TPFTFPVTVSLTGGT
+194 FSFNVTINLTGGT
-209 VPTITNNASI
+209 APIINNKGSI
-219 IASPKCSGS
+219 APKCSG
-228 AFSFTP
+228 ATTIFTATATP
-234 SFSTTTGVTYA
+234 SAGVTFQS
-245 WKRPSQY
+245 WVRPNQY
-252 GISTAANQQS
+252 GIKENSSTGNSSAIN
-262 VPNISEALNDTLI
+262 ETLNDTLNTPISVSYIYNLTYSSGGRCMTTEVVNI
-275 TKVDVYYFYTLSYG
+275 TI
-289 NNPGG
+289 NP
-294 GKCNTTQ
+294 
-301 VVPVTVN
+301 VAI
-308 PIAKIKDKEVNVC
+308 IAPKQISVC
-321 SGNYFKLEIND
+321 SGSSMSVNIND
-332 IIPPGTK
+332 IIPANTRYTWTTPVISTGSGTVSGAIAQS
-339 FTWSLPTIP
+339 TQVSLISQALTNNPVSRAVPVTLNYTITP
-348 SGITGQ
+348 FAITG
-354 GAQTLAANFN
+354 AYSCVSPTF
-364 QTLTNSKLVPITLA
+364 PIT
-378 YTVTAY
+378 VTLNPVS
-384 TTTSGQQCGSPSISS
+384 TTTQLTTTTCSNQPFNIPLTT
-399 FPVNVTVNPIA
+399 FPV
-410 TIAQQTVTRCSKDPF
+410 
-425 TISPS
+425 
-430 PIPAGTNFT
+430 GTNFT
-439 WSSLPTITGLTTNA
+439 WSLAPTIAPTTSA
-453 ISGASIQASPINVIS
+453 INGGANQTSPISVIS
-468 QTLINNTNE
+468 QTLINNTNSA
-477 VATATYEI
+477 ATATYVV
-485 TPITGTCAG
+485 TPITDKCKGTT
-494 AKFKAIITVNPSPTI
+494 FNAIVTVNPLPNI
-509 INKNQEETICSG
+509 VNLNQTATVCSG
-521 ATLNKIQTGIPA
+521 STLNINQSGVPT
-533 NTTYSWSE
+533 NTTYTWSI
-541 PTVSPSN
+541 PTISPSN
-548 TISGFT
+548 TTSGESGRNGQT
-554 AKNKAAFSQ
+554 TFSQ
-563 SLTNLTNSPV
+563 TLTNLTVNPV

-578 ITPNT
+578 ITPNA
-583 GSCAGDPFNIL
+583 GSCSGAPFNIL

-604 AQSYSACSGVN
+604 TQSYSACSGVN

-641 LSGGSSQSIPAT
+641 LSSGSSQSLPA
-653 NIKETLV
+653 NIINQTLV

-667 ALYTITPNTNG
+667 AIYTITPNTNG

-748 GTLINITLSNAIAK
+748 GTLINVTLSNAIAK

-869 GSPFKVVITVTPKA
+869 GSPFKVVITVTPRA

-890 TICSGGTFITVPN
+890 TICSGGTFISVPN

-943 SNISVGLAKYEVTPI
+943 SNISIGLAKYEVTPI

-978 ILSSSLNPTS
+978 ILSSSLNPAS

-1069 PKINSTTNPA
+1069 PKINSTTSPA
-1079 SICSGATLNYSA
+1079 SICSGATFNYSA
-1091 TSSSINVLFDWERSY
+1091 TSNTINVLFDWERSY
-1106 VAGINEALSKGA
+1106 VAGINEALSIGS

-1170 SGSEANVTSITLPQN
+1170 SGSETNITSVTLPQN
-1185 TLYTWSSVSNTGG
+1185 TLYTWSSLSNTGG

-1222 QVGYASYS
+1222 QVGYSTYS

-1274 FNYTPTSNILGT
+1274 FNYSPTSNIIGT
-1286 VINWYRD
+1286 VFNWYRD

-1305 VGFIK
+1305 IGFIK

-1324 YKFVLTSNG
+1324 YKFVLTANG
-1333 CSDTNYM
+1333 CSDTSYI
-1340 VKVIVNPAPL
+1340 VKLLVNPAPI

-1378 WGNPIILPSNSLTGY
+1378 WGNPIILPSNSLTGF
-1393 KPATTPQTIVIDSLY
+1393 KAATTPQTIVMDSLY
-1408 NNTLNNATAI
+1408 NNTLNNAKAI
-1418 YTIQPINSSCS
+1418 YTIQPINNSCN
-1429 ISSFNLIVNTTP
+1429 ISPFNLTVNTTP
-1441 TPNISDQEISI
+1441 TPNITDQEISI
-1452 CSGSDFVFV
+1452 CSGADFVFV
-1461 PNKIPDNTVFEWDNP
+1461 PNKIPDNSVYEWGNP
-1476 VSQPYGVING
+1476 VSQPYGVVNG
-1486 YISDSLLHKNIKQRL
+1486 YTSDNQLYKNIKQRL

-1516 PSNIG
+1516 PSNDG

-1551 ADTLYLT
+1551 ADTIYLT

-1568 YIDPITGIANTI
+1568 YIDPATGIANTI

-1693 GCINKTKNTVTM
+1693 GCINKTINTVTM

-1740 LNWTWHF
+1740 LNWTWYF

-1759 YIFKSG
+1759 YVFKSG

-1791 RHPVAGIKLPPVSA
+1791 RYPVAGIKLPPVSA

-1862 TTDTLAV
+1862 TTDTLSV
-1869 NVFANNLVDI
+1869 NVFANNLFDI
-1879 FVPKSFSPNSDG
+1879 FVPKSFSPNNDG

-1896 YAYLAGIKN
+1896 YAYLAGIKK
-1905 FHFIKIYNKFGQL
+1905 FHFIRIYNKFGQL

-1926 TPWDGIANGHLQP
+1926 TPWDGITNGRLQP

>member
-22 NQSKTICSGD
+22 NQSKSICSGA
-32 VTNLTSVD
+32 TINLTSDD
-40 FGLPDTTTYTWNF
+40 FGLPDTTTYTWNYSV
-53 LIATGNITGASSSNT
+53 GAGTVSGFSSTST
-68 ASKNFNQTLY
+68 SVKIFNQTLY
-78 ATGNIVGVVVF
+78 VTGNVVGVVVYYI
-89 NVTPSYGNPFTI
+89 TPSYGNPFTV
-101 TVRVNPTNMIV
+101 TVNINPTSMVI
-112 DVSALAPSICSNGS
+112 DASTIAPTICSGS
-126 FYAEVG
+126 NFYAG
-132 GGVPANTKYTWN
+132 ISGVPTNTKYTWTTPVM
-144 SPTVIGAVV
+144 STGVV
-153 GGSAQSSPQPYIY
+153 NGTGQNTPQSYIVQP
-166 QTLSYTGVAGSSGIA
+166 LVYTGAANTSGTA
-181 TYTVTPSLDGCLS
+181 TYTVTPSVGGCINPS
-194 TPFTFPVTVSLTGGT
+194 FSFNVTINLTGGT
-209 VPTITNNASI
+209 APIINNKGSI
-219 IASPKCSGS
+219 APKCSG
-228 AFSFTP
+228 ATTIFTATATP
-234 SFSTTTGVTYA
+234 SAGVTFQN
-245 WKRPSQY
+245 WVRPNQY
-252 GISTAANQQS
+252 GIKENSSTGNSSAIN
-262 VPNISEALNDTLI
+262 ETLNDTLNTPISVSYIYNLTYSSGGRCMTTEVVNI
-275 TKVDVYYFYTLSYG
+275 TI
-289 NNPGG
+289 NP
-294 GKCNTTQ
+294 
-301 VVPVTVN
+301 VAI
-308 PIAKIKDKEVNVC
+308 IAPKQISVC
-321 SGNYFKLEIND
+321 SGSSMSVNIND
-332 IIPPGTK
+332 IIPANTRYTWATPVISTGSGTVSGAIAQS
-339 FTWSLPTIP
+339 TQVSLISQALTNYPVSRAVPVTLNYTITP
-348 SGITGQ
+348 FAITG
-354 GAQTLAANFN
+354 AYSCVSPTF
-364 QTLTNSKLVPITLA
+364 PIT
-378 YTVTAY
+378 VTLNPVS
-384 TTTSGQQCGSPSISS
+384 TTTQLTTTTCSNQPFNIPLTT
-399 FPVNVTVNPIA
+399 FPV
-410 TIAQQTVTRCSKDPF
+410 
-425 TISPS
+425 
-430 PIPAGTNFT
+430 GTNFT
-439 WSSLPTITGLTTNA
+439 WSLAPTIAPTTSA
-453 ISGASIQASPINVIS
+453 INGGANQTSPISVIS
-468 QTLINNTNE
+468 QTLINNTNSA
-477 VATATYEI
+477 ATATYVV
-485 TPITGTCAG
+485 TPITDKCKGTT
-494 AKFKAIITVNPSPTI
+494 FNAIVTVNPLPNI
-509 INKNQEETICSG
+509 VNLNQTATVCSG
-521 ATLNKIQTGIPA
+521 STLNINQSGVPT
-533 NTTYSWSE
+533 NTTYTWSI
-541 PTVSPSN
+541 PTISPSN
-548 TISGFT
+548 TTSGET
-554 AKNKAAFSQ
+554 GRNGQTTFSQ
-563 SLTNLTNSPV
+563 TLTNLTVNPV

-578 ITPNT
+578 ITPNA
-583 GSCAGDPFNIL
+583 GSCSGAPFNIL

-641 LSGGSSQSIPAT
+641 LSSGSSQSLPA
-653 NIKETLV
+653 NIINQTLV

-667 ALYTITPNTNG
+667 AIYTITPNTNG

-748 GTLINITLSNAIAK
+748 GTLINVTLSNAIAK

-869 GSPFKVVITVTPKA
+869 GSPFKVVITVTPRA

-890 TICSGGTFITVPN
+890 TICSGGTFISVPN

-943 SNISVGLAKYEVTPI
+943 SNISIGLAKYEVTPI

-978 ILSSSLNPTS
+978 ILSSSLNPAS

-1069 PKINSTTNPA
+1069 PKINSTTSPA
-1079 SICSGATLNYSA
+1079 SICSGATFNYSA
-1091 TSSSINVLFDWERSY
+1091 TSNTINVLFDWERSY
-1106 VAGINEALSKGA
+1106 VAGINEALSIGS

-1170 SGSEANVTSITLPQN
+1170 SGSEANITSVTLPQN
-1185 TLYTWSSVSNTGG
+1185 TLYTWSSLSNTGG

-1222 QVGYASYS
+1222 QVGYSTYS

-1274 FNYTPTSNILGT
+1274 FNYTPTSNIIGT
-1286 VINWYRD
+1286 VFNWYRD

-1305 VGFIK
+1305 IGFIK

-1324 YKFVLTSNG
+1324 YKFVLTANG
-1333 CSDTNYM
+1333 CSDTSYI
-1340 VKVIVNPAPL
+1340 VKLLVNPAPI

-1378 WGNPIILPSNSLTGY
+1378 WGNPIILPSNSLTGF
-1393 KPATTPQTIVIDSLY
+1393 KAATTPQTIVMDSLY
-1408 NNTLNNATAI
+1408 NNTLNNAKAI
-1418 YTIQPINSSCS
+1418 YTIQPINNSCN
-1429 ISSFNLIVNTTP
+1429 ISPFNLTVNTTP
-1441 TPNISDQEISI
+1441 TPNIIDQEISI
-1452 CSGSDFVFV
+1452 CSGADFVFV
-1461 PNKIPDNTVFEWDNP
+1461 PNKIPDNSVYEWGNP
-1476 VSQPYGVING
+1476 VSQPYGVVNG
-1486 YISDSLLHKNIKQRL
+1486 YTSDNQLYKNIKQRL

-1516 PSNIG
+1516 PSNDG
-1521 CSGNEFKLTVSVNPI
+1521 CIGNEFKLTVSVNPI

-1551 ADTLYLT
+1551 ADTIYLT

-1568 YIDPITGIANTI
+1568 YIDPATGIANTI

-1663 FNDTL
+1663 INDTL

-1693 GCINKTKNTVTM
+1693 GCINKTINTVTM
-1705 SQVFINPAINFTND
+1705 RQVFINPAINFTND
-1719 ISCITLPIN
+1719 LSCITLPIN

-1740 LNWTWHF
+1740 LNWTWYF

-1759 YIFKSG
+1759 YVFKSG

-1791 RHPVAGIKLPPVSA
+1791 RYPVAGIKLPPVSA

-1814 GRDLIGESYQ
+1814 GRELIGESYQ

-1862 TTDTLAV
+1862 TTDTLSV

-1879 FVPKSFSPNSDG
+1879 FVPKSFSPNNDG

-1896 YAYLAGIKN
+1896 YAYLAGIKK
-1905 FHFIKIYNKFGQL
+1905 FHFIRIYNKFGQL

-1926 TPWDGIANGHLQP
+1926 TPWDGITNGRLQP

>member
-22 NQSKTICSGD
+22 NQSKSICSGA
-32 VTNLTSVD
+32 TINLTSDD
-40 FGLPDTTTYTWNF
+40 FGLPDTTTYTWNYSV
-53 LIATGNITGASSSNT
+53 GAGTVSGFSSTST
-68 ASKNFNQTLY
+68 SVKIFNQTLY
-78 ATGNIVGVVVF
+78 VTGNVVGVVVYYI
-89 NVTPSYGNPFTI
+89 TPSYGNPFTV
-101 TVRVNPTNMIV
+101 TVNINPTSMVI
-112 DVSALAPSICSNGS
+112 DASTIAPTICSGS
-126 FYAEVG
+126 NFYAG
-132 GGVPANTKYTWN
+132 ISGVPTNTKYTWTTPVM
-144 SPTVIGAVV
+144 STGVV
-153 GGSAQSSPQPYIY
+153 NGTGQNTPQSYIVQP
-166 QTLSYTGVAGSSGIA
+166 LVYTGAANTSGTA
-181 TYTVTPSLDGCLS
+181 TYTVTPSVGGCINPS
-194 TPFTFPVTVSLTGGT
+194 FSFNVTINLTGGT
-209 VPTITNNASI
+209 APIINNKGSI
-219 IASPKCSGS
+219 APKCSG
-228 AFSFTP
+228 ATTIFTATATP
-234 SFSTTTGVTYA
+234 SAGVTFQS
-245 WKRPSQY
+245 WVRPNQY
-252 GISTAANQQS
+252 GIKENSSTGNSSAIN
-262 VPNISEALNDTLI
+262 ETLNDTLNTPISVSYIYNLTYSSGGRCMTTEVVNI
-275 TKVDVYYFYTLSYG
+275 TI
-289 NNPGG
+289 NP
-294 GKCNTTQ
+294 
-301 VVPVTVN
+301 VAI
-308 PIAKIKDKEVNVC
+308 IAPKQISVC
-321 SGNYFKLEIND
+321 SGSSMSVNIND
-332 IIPPGTK
+332 IIPANTRYTWATPVISTGSGTVSGAIAQS
-339 FTWSLPTIP
+339 TQVSLISQALTNNPVSRAVPVTLNYTITP
-348 SGITGQ
+348 FAITG
-354 GAQTLAANFN
+354 AYSCVSPTF
-364 QTLTNSKLVPITLA
+364 PIT
-378 YTVTAY
+378 VTLNPVS
-384 TTTSGQQCGSPSISS
+384 TTTQLTTTTCSNQPFNIPLTT
-399 FPVNVTVNPIA
+399 FPV
-410 TIAQQTVTRCSKDPF
+410 
-425 TISPS
+425 
-430 PIPAGTNFT
+430 GTNFT
-439 WSSLPTITGLTTNA
+439 WSLAPTIAPTTSA
-453 ISGASIQASPINVIS
+453 INGGANQTSPISVIS
-468 QTLINNTNE
+468 QTLINNTNSA
-477 VATATYEI
+477 ATATYVV
-485 TPITGTCAG
+485 TPITDKCKGTT
-494 AKFKAIITVNPSPTI
+494 FNAIVTVNPLPNI
-509 INKNQEETICSG
+509 VNLNQTATVCSG
-521 ATLNKIQTGIPA
+521 STLNINQSGVPT
-533 NTTYSWSE
+533 NTTYTWSI
-541 PTVSPSN
+541 PTISPSN
-548 TISGFT
+548 TTSGET
-554 AKNKAAFSQ
+554 GRNGQTTFSQ
-563 SLTNLTNSPV
+563 TLTNLTVNPV

-578 ITPNT
+578 ITPNA
-583 GSCAGDPFNIL
+583 GSCSGAPFNIL

-641 LSGGSSQSIPAT
+641 LSSGSSQSLPA
-653 NIKETLV
+653 NIINQTLV

-667 ALYTITPNTNG
+667 AIYTITPNTNG

-748 GTLINITLSNAIAK
+748 GTLINVTLSNAIAK

-869 GSPFKVVITVTPKA
+869 GSPFKVVITVTPRA

-890 TICSGGTFITVPN
+890 TICSGGTFISVPN

-943 SNISVGLAKYEVTPI
+943 SNISIGLAKYEVTPI

-978 ILSSSLNPTS
+978 ILSSSLNPAS

-1069 PKINSTTNPA
+1069 PKINSTTSPA
-1079 SICSGATLNYSA
+1079 SICSGATFNYSA
-1091 TSSSINVLFDWERSY
+1091 TSNTINVLFDWERSY
-1106 VAGINEALSKGA
+1106 VAGINEALSIGS

-1170 SGSEANVTSITLPQN
+1170 SGSETNITSVTLPQN
-1185 TLYTWSSVSNTGG
+1185 TLYTWSSLSNTGG

-1222 QVGYASYS
+1222 QVGYSTYS

-1274 FNYTPTSNILGT
+1274 FNYTPTSNIIGT
-1286 VINWYRD
+1286 VFNWYRD

-1305 VGFIK
+1305 IGFIK

-1324 YKFVLTSNG
+1324 YKFVLTANG
-1333 CSDTNYM
+1333 CSDTSYI
-1340 VKVIVNPAPL
+1340 VKLLVNPAPI

-1378 WGNPIILPSNSLTGY
+1378 WGNPIILPSNSLTGF
-1393 KPATTPQTIVIDSLY
+1393 KAATTPQTIVMDSLY
-1408 NNTLNNATAI
+1408 NNTLNNAKAI
-1418 YTIQPINSSCS
+1418 YTIQPINNSCN
-1429 ISSFNLIVNTTP
+1429 ISPFNLTVNTTP
-1441 TPNISDQEISI
+1441 TPNITDQEISI
-1452 CSGSDFVFV
+1452 CSGTDFVFV
-1461 PNKIPDNTVFEWDNP
+1461 PNKIPDNSVYEWGNP
-1476 VSQPYGVING
+1476 VSQPYGVVNG
-1486 YISDSLLHKNIKQRL
+1486 YTSDNQLYKNIKQRL

-1516 PSNIG
+1516 PSNDG
-1521 CSGNEFKLTVSVNPI
+1521 CIGNEFKLTVSVNPI

-1551 ADTLYLT
+1551 ADTIYLT

-1568 YIDPITGIANTI
+1568 YIDPATGIANTI

-1663 FNDTL
+1663 INDTL

-1693 GCINKTKNTVTM
+1693 GCINKTINTVTM
-1705 SQVFINPAINFTND
+1705 RQVFINPAINFTND

-1740 LNWTWHF
+1740 LNWTWYF

-1759 YIFKSG
+1759 YVFKSG

-1791 RHPVAGIKLPPVSA
+1791 RYPVAGIKLPPVSA

-1862 TTDTLAV
+1862 TTDTLSV

-1879 FVPKSFSPNSDG
+1879 FVPKSFSPNNDG

-1896 YAYLAGIKN
+1896 YAYLAGIKK
-1905 FHFIKIYNKFGQL
+1905 FHFIRIYNKFGQL

-1926 TPWDGIANGHLQP
+1926 TPWDGITNGRLQP

>member
-22 NQSKTICSGD
+22 NQSKSICSGA
-32 VTNLTSVD
+32 TINLTSDD
-40 FGLPDTTTYTWNF
+40 FGLPDTTTYTWNYSV
-53 LIATGNITGASSSNT
+53 GAGTVSGFSSTST
-68 ASKNFNQTLY
+68 SVKIFNQTLY
-78 ATGNIVGVVVF
+78 VTGNVVGVVVYYI
-89 NVTPSYGNPFTI
+89 TPSYGNPFTV
-101 TVRVNPTNMIV
+101 TVNINPTSMVI
-112 DVSALAPSICSNGS
+112 DASTIAPTICSGS
-126 FYAEVG
+126 NFYAG
-132 GGVPANTKYTWN
+132 ISGVPTNTKYTWTTPVM
-144 SPTVIGAVV
+144 STGVV
-153 GGSAQSSPQPYIY
+153 NGTGQNTPQSYIVQP
-166 QTLSYTGVAGSSGIA
+166 LVYTGAANTSGTA
-181 TYTVTPSLDGCLS
+181 TYTVTPSVGGCINPS
-194 TPFTFPVTVSLTGGT
+194 FSFNVTINLTGGT
-209 VPTITNNASI
+209 APIINNKGSI
-219 IASPKCSGS
+219 APKCSG
-228 AFSFTP
+228 ATTIFTATATP
-234 SFSTTTGVTYA
+234 SAGVTFQS
-245 WKRPSQY
+245 WVRPNQY
-252 GISTAANQQS
+252 GIKENSSTGNSSAIN
-262 VPNISEALNDTLI
+262 ETLNDTLNTPISVSYIYNLTYSSGGRCMTTEVVNI
-275 TKVDVYYFYTLSYG
+275 TI
-289 NNPGG
+289 NP
-294 GKCNTTQ
+294 
-301 VVPVTVN
+301 VAI
-308 PIAKIKDKEVNVC
+308 IAPKQISVC
-321 SGNYFKLEIND
+321 SGSSMSVNIND
-332 IIPPGTK
+332 IIPANTRYTWTTPVISTGSGTVSGAIAQS
-339 FTWSLPTIP
+339 TQVSLISQALTNNPVSRAVPVTLNYTITP
-348 SGITGQ
+348 FAITG
-354 GAQTLAANFN
+354 AYSCVSPTF
-364 QTLTNSKLVPITLA
+364 PIT
-378 YTVTAY
+378 VTLNPVS
-384 TTTSGQQCGSPSISS
+384 TTTQLTTTTCSNQPFNIPLTT
-399 FPVNVTVNPIA
+399 FPV
-410 TIAQQTVTRCSKDPF
+410 
-425 TISPS
+425 
-430 PIPAGTNFT
+430 GTNFT
-439 WSSLPTITGLTTNA
+439 WSLAPTIAPTTSA
-453 ISGASIQASPINVIS
+453 INGGANQTSPISVIS
-468 QTLINNTNE
+468 QTLINNTNSA
-477 VATATYEI
+477 ATATYVV
-485 TPITGTCAG
+485 TPITDKCKGTT
-494 AKFKAIITVNPSPTI
+494 FNAIVTVNPLPNI
-509 INKNQEETICSG
+509 VNLNQTATVCSG
-521 ATLNKIQTGIPA
+521 STLNINQSGVPT
-533 NTTYSWSE
+533 NTTYTWSI
-541 PTVSPSN
+541 PTISPSN
-548 TISGFT
+548 TTSGESGRNGQT
-554 AKNKAAFSQ
+554 TFSQ
-563 SLTNLTNSPV
+563 TLTNLTVNPV

-578 ITPNT
+578 ITPNA
-583 GSCAGDPFNIL
+583 GSCSGAPFNIL

-599 IAKYS
+599 KAKYS

-641 LSGGSSQSIPAT
+641 LSSGSSQSLPA
-653 NIKETLV
+653 NIINQTLV

-667 ALYTITPNTNG
+667 AIYTITPNTNG

-748 GTLINITLSNAIAK
+748 GTLINVTLSNAIAK

-869 GSPFKVVITVTPKA
+869 GSPFKVVITVTPRA

-890 TICSGGTFITVPN
+890 TICSGGTFISVPN

-943 SNISVGLAKYEVTPI
+943 SNISIGLAKYEVTPI

-978 ILSSSLNPTS
+978 ILSSSLNPAS

-998 PTSSLTGTSFLWTR
+998 PTSSITGTSFLWTR

-1069 PKINSTTNPA
+1069 PKINSTTSPA
-1079 SICSGATLNYSA
+1079 SICSGATFNYSA
-1091 TSSSINVLFDWERSY
+1091 TSNTINVLFDWERSY
-1106 VAGINEALSKGA
+1106 VAGINEALSIGS

-1170 SGSEANVTSITLPQN
+1170 SGSETNITSVTLPQN
-1185 TLYTWSSVSNTGG
+1185 TLYTWSSLSNTGG

-1222 QVGYASYS
+1222 QVGYSTYS

-1274 FNYTPTSNILGT
+1274 FNYTPTSNIIGT
-1286 VINWYRD
+1286 VFNWYRD

-1305 VGFIK
+1305 IGFIK

-1324 YKFVLTSNG
+1324 YKFVLTANG
-1333 CSDTNYM
+1333 CSDTSYI
-1340 VKVIVNPAPL
+1340 VKLLVNPAPI

-1378 WGNPIILPSNSLTGY
+1378 WGNPIILPSNSLTGF
-1393 KPATTPQTIVIDSLY
+1393 KAATTPQTIVMDSLY
-1408 NNTLNNATAI
+1408 NNTLNNAKAI
-1418 YTIQPINSSCS
+1418 YTIQPINNSCN
-1429 ISSFNLIVNTTP
+1429 ISPFNLTVNTTP
-1441 TPNISDQEISI
+1441 TPNITDQEISI
-1452 CSGSDFVFV
+1452 CSGTDFVFV
-1461 PNKIPDNTVFEWDNP
+1461 PNKIPDNSVYEWGNP
-1476 VSQPYGVING
+1476 VSQPYGVVNG
-1486 YISDSLLHKNIKQRL
+1486 YTSDNQLYKNIKQRL

-1516 PSNIG
+1516 PSNDG
-1521 CSGNEFKLTVSVNPI
+1521 CIGNEFKLTVSVNPI

-1551 ADTLYLT
+1551 ADTIYLT

-1568 YIDPITGIANTI
+1568 YIDPATGIANTI

-1663 FNDTL
+1663 INDTL

-1693 GCINKTKNTVTM
+1693 GCINKTINTVTM
-1705 SQVFINPAINFTND
+1705 RQVFINPAINFTND

-1740 LNWTWHF
+1740 LNWTWYF

-1759 YIFKSG
+1759 YVFKSG

-1791 RHPVAGIKLPPVSA
+1791 RYPVAGIKLPPVSA

-1862 TTDTLAV
+1862 TTDTLSV

-1879 FVPKSFSPNSDG
+1879 FVPKSFSPNNDG

-1896 YAYLAGIKN
+1896 YAYLAGIKK
-1905 FHFIKIYNKFGQL
+1905 FHFIRIYNKFGQL

-1926 TPWDGIANGHLQP
+1926 TPWDGITNGRLQP

>member
-22 NQSKTICSGD
+22 NQSKSICSGA
-32 VTNLTSVD
+32 TINLTSDD
-40 FGLPDTTTYTWNF
+40 FGLPDTTTYTWNYSV
-53 LIATGNITGASSSNT
+53 GAGTVSGFSSTST
-68 ASKNFNQTLY
+68 SVKIFNQTLY
-78 ATGNIVGVVVF
+78 VTGNVVGVVVYYI
-89 NVTPSYGNPFTI
+89 TPSYGNPFTV
-101 TVRVNPTNMIV
+101 TVNINPTSMVI
-112 DVSALAPSICSNGS
+112 DASTIAPTICSGS
-126 FYAEVG
+126 NFYAG
-132 GGVPANTKYTWN
+132 ISGVPTNTKYTWTTPVM
-144 SPTVIGAVV
+144 STGVV
-153 GGSAQSSPQPYIY
+153 NGTGQNTPQSYIVQP
-166 QTLSYTGVAGSSGIA
+166 LVYTGAANTSGTA
-181 TYTVTPSLDGCLS
+181 TYTVTPSVGGCINPS
-194 TPFTFPVTVSLTGGT
+194 FSFNVTINLTGGT
-209 VPTITNNASI
+209 APIINNKGSI
-219 IASPKCSGS
+219 APKCSG
-228 AFSFTP
+228 ATTIFTATATP
-234 SFSTTTGVTYA
+234 SAGVTFQS
-245 WKRPSQY
+245 WVRPNQY
-252 GISTAANQQS
+252 GIKENSSTGNSSAIN
-262 VPNISEALNDTLI
+262 ETLNDTLNTPISVSYIYNLTYSSGGRCMTTEVVNI
-275 TKVDVYYFYTLSYG
+275 TI
-289 NNPGG
+289 NP
-294 GKCNTTQ
+294 
-301 VVPVTVN
+301 VAI
-308 PIAKIKDKEVNVC
+308 IAPKQISVC
-321 SGNYFKLEIND
+321 SGSSMSVNIND
-332 IIPPGTK
+332 IIPANTRYTWATPVISTGSGTVSGAIAQS
-339 FTWSLPTIP
+339 TQVSLISQALTNNPVSRAVPVTLNYTITP
-348 SGITGQ
+348 FAITG
-354 GAQTLAANFN
+354 AYSCVSPTF
-364 QTLTNSKLVPITLA
+364 PIT
-378 YTVTAY
+378 VTLNPVS
-384 TTTSGQQCGSPSISS
+384 TTTQLTTTTCSNQPFNIPLTT
-399 FPVNVTVNPIA
+399 FPV
-410 TIAQQTVTRCSKDPF
+410 
-425 TISPS
+425 
-430 PIPAGTNFT
+430 GTNFT
-439 WSSLPTITGLTTNA
+439 WSLAPTIAPTTSA
-453 ISGASIQASPINVIS
+453 INGGANQTSPISVIS
-468 QTLINNTNE
+468 QTLINNTNSA
-477 VATATYEI
+477 ATATYVV
-485 TPITGTCAG
+485 TPITDKCKGTT
-494 AKFKAIITVNPSPTI
+494 FNAIVTVNPLPNI
-509 INKNQEETICSG
+509 VNLNQTATVCSG
-521 ATLNKIQTGIPA
+521 STLNINQSGVPT
-533 NTTYSWSE
+533 NTTYTWSI
-541 PTVSPSN
+541 PTISPSN
-548 TISGFT
+548 TTSGET
-554 AKNKAAFSQ
+554 GRNGQTTFSQ
-563 SLTNLTNSPV
+563 TLTNLTVNPV

-578 ITPNT
+578 ITPNA
-583 GSCAGDPFNIL
+583 GSCSGAPFNIL

-641 LSGGSSQSIPAT
+641 LSSGSSQSLPA
-653 NIKETLV
+653 NIINQTLV

-667 ALYTITPNTNG
+667 AIYTITPNTNG

-748 GTLINITLSNAIAK
+748 GTLINVTLSNAIAK

-869 GSPFKVVITVTPKA
+869 GSPFKVVITVTPRA

-890 TICSGGTFITVPN
+890 TICSGGTFISVPN

-943 SNISVGLAKYEVTPI
+943 SNISIGLAKYEVTPI

-978 ILSSSLNPTS
+978 ILSSSLNPAS

-998 PTSSLTGTSFLWTR
+998 PTSSITGTSFLWTR

-1069 PKINSTTNPA
+1069 PKINSTTSPA
-1079 SICSGATLNYSA
+1079 SICSGATFNYSA
-1091 TSSSINVLFDWERSY
+1091 TSNTINVLFDWERSY
-1106 VAGINEALSKGA
+1106 VAGINEALSIGS

-1170 SGSEANVTSITLPQN
+1170 SGSETNITSVTLPQN
-1185 TLYTWSSVSNTGG
+1185 TLYTWSSLSNTGG

-1222 QVGYASYS
+1222 QVGYSTYS

-1274 FNYTPTSNILGT
+1274 FNYTPTSNIIGT
-1286 VINWYRD
+1286 VFNWYRD

-1305 VGFIK
+1305 IGFIK

-1324 YKFVLTSNG
+1324 YKFVLTANG
-1333 CSDTNYM
+1333 CSDTSYI
-1340 VKVIVNPAPL
+1340 VKLLVNPAPI

-1378 WGNPIILPSNSLTGY
+1378 WGNPIILPSNSLTGF
-1393 KPATTPQTIVIDSLY
+1393 KAATTPQTIVMDSLY
-1408 NNTLNNATAI
+1408 NNTLNNAKAI
-1418 YTIQPINSSCS
+1418 YTIQPINNSCN
-1429 ISSFNLIVNTTP
+1429 ISPFNLTVNTTP
-1441 TPNISDQEISI
+1441 TPNITDQEISI
-1452 CSGSDFVFV
+1452 CSGTDFVFV
-1461 PNKIPDNTVFEWDNP
+1461 PNKIPDNSVYEWGNP
-1476 VSQPYGVING
+1476 VSQPYGVVNG
-1486 YISDSLLHKNIKQRL
+1486 YTSDNQLYKNIKQRL

-1516 PSNIG
+1516 PSNDG
-1521 CSGNEFKLTVSVNPI
+1521 CIGNEFKLTVSVNPI
-1536 PSYAVTSMNEVCPNV
+1536 PSYAVTSINEVCPNV
-1551 ADTLYLT
+1551 ADTIYLT

-1568 YIDPITGIANTI
+1568 YIDPATGIANTI

-1663 FNDTL
+1663 INDTL

-1693 GCINKTKNTVTM
+1693 GCINKTINTVTM
-1705 SQVFINPAINFTND
+1705 RQVFINPAINFTND

-1740 LNWTWHF
+1740 LNWTWYF

-1759 YIFKSG
+1759 YVFKSG

-1791 RHPVAGIKLPPVSA
+1791 RYPVAGIKLPPVSA

-1862 TTDTLAV
+1862 TTDTLSV

-1879 FVPKSFSPNSDG
+1879 FVPKSFSPNNDG

-1896 YAYLAGIKN
+1896 YAYLAGIKK
-1905 FHFIKIYNKFGQL
+1905 FHFIRIYNKFGQL

-1926 TPWDGIANGHLQP
+1926 TPWDGITNGRLQP

>member
-22 NQSKTICSGD
+22 NLSRPICSGA
-32 VTNLTSVD
+32 TINLTSDD
-40 FGLPDTTTYTWNF
+40 FGLPDTTTYTWNYSV
-53 LIATGNITGASSSNT
+53 GAGTVSGFSSTST
-68 ASKNFNQTLY
+68 SVKIFNQTLY
-78 ATGNIVGVVVF
+78 VTGNVVGVVVYYI
-89 NVTPSYGNPFTI
+89 TPSYGNPFTV
-101 TVRVNPTNMIV
+101 TVNINPTNMVI
-112 DVSALAPSICSNGS
+112 DASTIAPTICSGS
-126 FYAEVG
+126 NFYAG
-132 GGVPANTKYTWN
+132 ISGVPTNTKYTWTTPVM
-144 SPTVIGAVV
+144 STGVV
-153 GGSAQSSPQPYIY
+153 NGTGQNTPQSYIVQP
-166 QTLSYTGVAGSSGIA
+166 LVYTGAANTSGTA
-181 TYTVTPSLDGCLS
+181 TYTVTPSVGGCINPS
-194 TPFTFPVTVSLTGGT
+194 FSFNVTINLTGGT
-209 VPTITNNASI
+209 APIINNKGSI
-219 IASPKCSGS
+219 APKCSG
-228 AFSFTP
+228 ATTIFTATATP
-234 SFSTTTGVTYA
+234 SAGVTFQS
-245 WKRPSQY
+245 WVRPNQY
-252 GISTAANQQS
+252 GIKENSSTGNSSAIN
-262 VPNISEALNDTLI
+262 ETLNDTLNTPISVSYIYNLTYSSGGRCMTTEVVNI
-275 TKVDVYYFYTLSYG
+275 TI
-289 NNPGG
+289 NP
-294 GKCNTTQ
+294 
-301 VVPVTVN
+301 VAI
-308 PIAKIKDKEVNVC
+308 IAPKQISVC
-321 SGNYFKLEIND
+321 SGSSMSVNIND
-332 IIPPGTK
+332 IIPANTRYTWATPVISTGSGTVSGAIAQS
-339 FTWSLPTIP
+339 TQVSLISQALTNNPVSRAVPVTLNYTITP
-348 SGITGQ
+348 FAITG
-354 GAQTLAANFN
+354 AYSCVSPTF
-364 QTLTNSKLVPITLA
+364 PIT
-378 YTVTAY
+378 VTLNPVS
-384 TTTSGQQCGSPSISS
+384 TTTQLTTTTCSNQPFNIPLTT
-399 FPVNVTVNPIA
+399 FPV
-410 TIAQQTVTRCSKDPF
+410 
-425 TISPS
+425 
-430 PIPAGTNFT
+430 GTNFT
-439 WSSLPTITGLTTNA
+439 WSLAPTIAPTTSA
-453 ISGASIQASPINVIS
+453 INGGANQTSPISVIS
-468 QTLINNTNE
+468 QTLINNTNSA
-477 VATATYEI
+477 ATATYVV
-485 TPITGTCAG
+485 TPITDKCKGTT
-494 AKFKAIITVNPSPTI
+494 FNAIVTVNPLPNI
-509 INKNQEETICSG
+509 VNLNQTATVCSG
-521 ATLNKIQTGIPA
+521 STLNINQSGVPT
-533 NTTYSWSE
+533 NTTYTWSI
-541 PTVSPSN
+541 PTISPSN
-548 TISGFT
+548 TTSGET
-554 AKNKAAFSQ
+554 GRNGQTTFSQ
-563 SLTNLTNSPV
+563 TLTNLTVNPV

-578 ITPNT
+578 ITPNA
-583 GSCAGDPFNIL
+583 GSCSGAPFNIL

-641 LSGGSSQSIPAT
+641 LSSGSSQSLPA
-653 NIKETLV
+653 NIINQTLV

-667 ALYTITPNTNG
+667 AIYTITPNTNG

-748 GTLINITLSNAIAK
+748 GTLINVTLSNAIAK

-869 GSPFKVVITVTPKA
+869 GSPFKVVITVTPRA

-890 TICSGGTFITVPN
+890 TICSGGTFISVPN

-943 SNISVGLAKYEVTPI
+943 SNISIGLAKYEVTPI

-978 ILSSSLNPTS
+978 ILSSSLNPAS

-998 PTSSLTGTSFLWTR
+998 PTSSITGTSFLWTR

-1069 PKINSTTNPA
+1069 PKINSTTSPA
-1079 SICSGATLNYSA
+1079 SICSGATFNYSA
-1091 TSSSINVLFDWERSY
+1091 TSNTINVLFDWERSY
-1106 VAGINEALSKGA
+1106 VAGINEALSIGS

-1170 SGSEANVTSITLPQN
+1170 SGSETNITSVTLPQN
-1185 TLYTWSSVSNTGG
+1185 TLYTWSSLSNTGG

-1222 QVGYASYS
+1222 QVGYSTYS

-1274 FNYTPTSNILGT
+1274 FNYTPTSNIIGT
-1286 VINWYRD
+1286 VFNWYRD

-1305 VGFIK
+1305 IGFIK

-1324 YKFVLTSNG
+1324 YKFVLTANG
-1333 CSDTNYM
+1333 CSDTSYI
-1340 VKVIVNPAPL
+1340 VKLLVNPAPI

-1378 WGNPIILPSNSLTGY
+1378 WGNPIILPSNSLTGF
-1393 KPATTPQTIVIDSLY
+1393 KAATTPQTIVMDSLY
-1408 NNTLNNATAI
+1408 NNTLNNAKAI
-1418 YTIQPINSSCS
+1418 YTIQPINNSCN
-1429 ISSFNLIVNTTP
+1429 ISPFNLTVNTTP
-1441 TPNISDQEISI
+1441 TPNITDQEISI
-1452 CSGSDFVFV
+1452 CSGTDFVFV
-1461 PNKIPDNTVFEWDNP
+1461 PNKIPDNSVYEWGNP
-1476 VSQPYGVING
+1476 VSQPYGVVNG
-1486 YISDSLLHKNIKQRL
+1486 YTSDNQLYKNIKQRL

-1516 PSNIG
+1516 PSNDG
-1521 CSGNEFKLTVSVNPI
+1521 CIGNEFKLTVSVNPI
-1536 PSYAVTSMNEVCPNV
+1536 PSYAVTSINEVCPNV
-1551 ADTLYLT
+1551 ADTIYLT

-1568 YIDPITGIANTI
+1568 YIDPATGIANTI

-1663 FNDTL
+1663 INDTL

-1693 GCINKTKNTVTM
+1693 GCINKTINTVTM
-1705 SQVFINPAINFTND
+1705 RQVFINPAINFTND

-1740 LNWTWHF
+1740 LSWTWYF

-1759 YIFKSG
+1759 YVFKSG

-1791 RHPVAGIKLPPVSA
+1791 RYPVAGIKLPPVSA

-1862 TTDTLAV
+1862 TTDTLSV
-1869 NVFANNLVDI
+1869 NVFANNLFDI
-1879 FVPKSFSPNSDG
+1879 FVPKSFSPNNDG

-1896 YAYLAGIKN
+1896 YAYLAGIKK
-1905 FHFIKIYNKFGQL
+1905 FHFIRIYNKFGQL

-1926 TPWDGIANGHLQP
+1926 TPWDGITNGRLQP

>member
-22 NQSKTICSGD
+22 NQSKSICSGA
-32 VTNLTSVD
+32 TINLTSDD
-40 FGLPDTTTYTWNF
+40 FGLPDTTTYTWNYSV
-53 LIATGNITGASSSNT
+53 GAGTVSGFSSTST
-68 ASKNFNQTLY
+68 SVKIFNQTLY
-78 ATGNIVGVVVF
+78 VTGNVVGVVVYYI
-89 NVTPSYGNPFTI
+89 TPSYGNPFTV
-101 TVRVNPTNMIV
+101 TVNINPTNMVI
-112 DVSALAPSICSNGS
+112 DASTIAPTICSGS
-126 FYAEVG
+126 NFYAG
-132 GGVPANTKYTWN
+132 ISGVPTNTKYTWTTPVM
-144 SPTVIGAVV
+144 STGVV
-153 GGSAQSSPQPYIY
+153 NGTGQNTPQSYIVQP
-166 QTLSYTGVAGSSGIA
+166 LVYTGAANTSGTA
-181 TYTVTPSLDGCLS
+181 TYTVTPSVGGCINPS
-194 TPFTFPVTVSLTGGT
+194 FSFNVTINLTGGT
-209 VPTITNNASI
+209 APIINNKGSI
-219 IASPKCSGS
+219 APKCSG
-228 AFSFTP
+228 ATTIFTATATP
-234 SFSTTTGVTYA
+234 SAGVTFQS
-245 WKRPSQY
+245 WVRPNQY
-252 GISTAANQQS
+252 GIKENSSTGNSSAIN
-262 VPNISEALNDTLI
+262 ETLNDTLNTPISVSYIYNLTYSSGGRCMTTEVVNI
-275 TKVDVYYFYTLSYG
+275 TI
-289 NNPGG
+289 NP
-294 GKCNTTQ
+294 
-301 VVPVTVN
+301 VAI
-308 PIAKIKDKEVNVC
+308 IAPKQISVC
-321 SGNYFKLEIND
+321 SGSSMSVNIND
-332 IIPPGTK
+332 IIPANTRYTWTTPVISTGSGTVSGAIAQS
-339 FTWSLPTIP
+339 TQVSLISQALTNNPVSRAVPVTLNYTITP
-348 SGITGQ
+348 FAITG
-354 GAQTLAANFN
+354 AYSCVSPTF
-364 QTLTNSKLVPITLA
+364 PIT
-378 YTVTAY
+378 VTLNPVS
-384 TTTSGQQCGSPSISS
+384 TTTQLTTTTCSNQPFNISTTL
-399 FPVNVTVNPIA
+399 F
-410 TIAQQTVTRCSKDPF
+410 
-425 TISPS
+425 
-430 PIPAGTNFT
+430 PAGTNFT
-439 WSSLPTITGLTTNA
+439 WSSAPTIAPTTSA
-453 ISGASIQASPINVIS
+453 ISGGANQTSPISVIS
-468 QTLINNTNE
+468 QTLINNTNSA
-477 VATATYEI
+477 ATATYVV
-485 TPITGTCAG
+485 TPITDKCKGTT
-494 AKFKAIITVNPSPTI
+494 FNAIVTVNPLPNI
-509 INKNQEETICSG
+509 VNLNQTATVCSG
-521 ATLNKIQTGIPA
+521 STLNINQSGVPT
-533 NTTYSWSE
+533 NTTYTWSI
-541 PTVSPSN
+541 PTISPSN
-548 TISGFT
+548 TTSGET
-554 AKNKAAFSQ
+554 GRNGQTTFSQ
-563 SLTNLTNSPV
+563 TLTNLTVNPV

-578 ITPNT
+578 ITPNA
-583 GSCAGDPFNIL
+583 GSCSGAPFNIL

-604 AQSYSACSGVN
+604 TQSYSACSGVN

-641 LSGGSSQSIPAT
+641 LSSGSSQSLPA
-653 NIKETLV
+653 NIINQTLV

-667 ALYTITPNTNG
+667 AIYTITPNTNG

-748 GTLINITLSNAIAK
+748 GTLINVTLSNAIAK

-869 GSPFKVVITVTPKA
+869 GSPFKVVITVTPRA

-890 TICSGGTFITVPN
+890 TICSGGTFISVPN

-943 SNISVGLAKYEVTPI
+943 SNISIGLAKYEVTPI

-978 ILSSSLNPTS
+978 ILSSSLNPAS

-998 PTSSLTGTSFLWTR
+998 PTSSITGTSFLWTR

-1069 PKINSTTNPA
+1069 PKINSTTSPA
-1079 SICSGATLNYSA
+1079 SICSGATFNYSA
-1091 TSSSINVLFDWERSY
+1091 TSNTINVLFDWERSY
-1106 VAGINEALSKGA
+1106 VAGINEALSIGS

-1170 SGSEANVTSITLPQN
+1170 SGSETNITSVTLPQN
-1185 TLYTWSSVSNTGG
+1185 TLYTWSSLSNTGG

-1222 QVGYASYS
+1222 QVGYSTYS

-1286 VINWYRD
+1286 VFNWYRD

-1305 VGFIK
+1305 IGFIK

-1324 YKFVLTSNG
+1324 YKFVLTANG
-1333 CSDTNYM
+1333 CSDTSYI
-1340 VKVIVNPAPL
+1340 VKLLVNPAPI

-1378 WGNPIILPSNSLTGY
+1378 WGNPIILPSNSLTGF
-1393 KPATTPQTIVIDSLY
+1393 KAATTPQTIVMDSLY
-1408 NNTLNNATAI
+1408 NNTLNNAKAI
-1418 YTIQPINSSCS
+1418 YTIQPINNSCN
-1429 ISSFNLIVNTTP
+1429 ISPFNLTVNTTP
-1441 TPNISDQEISI
+1441 TPNITDQEISI
-1452 CSGSDFVFV
+1452 CSGTDFVFV
-1461 PNKIPDNTVFEWDNP
+1461 PNKIPDNSVYEWGNP
-1476 VSQPYGVING
+1476 VSQPYGVVNG
-1486 YISDSLLHKNIKQRL
+1486 YTSDNQLYKNIKQRL

-1516 PSNIG
+1516 PSNDG
-1521 CSGNEFKLTVSVNPI
+1521 CIGNEFKLTVSVNPI

-1551 ADTLYLT
+1551 ADTIYLT

-1568 YIDPITGIANTI
+1568 YIDPATGIANTI

-1663 FNDTL
+1663 INDTL

-1693 GCINKTKNTVTM
+1693 GCINKTINTVTM
-1705 SQVFINPAINFTND
+1705 RQVFINPAINFTND

-1740 LNWTWHF
+1740 LNWTWYF

-1759 YIFKSG
+1759 YVFKSG

-1791 RHPVAGIKLPPVSA
+1791 RYPVAGIKLPPVSA

-1862 TTDTLAV
+1862 TTDTLSV

-1879 FVPKSFSPNSDG
+1879 FVPKSFSPNNDG

-1896 YAYLAGIKN
+1896 YAYLAGIKK
-1905 FHFIKIYNKFGQL
+1905 FHFIRIYNKFGQL

-1926 TPWDGIANGHLQP
+1926 TPWDGITNGRLQP

>member
-22 NQSKTICSGD
+22 NQSKSICSGA
-32 VTNLTSVD
+32 TINLTSDD
-40 FGLPDTTTYTWNF
+40 FGLPDTTTYTWNYSV
-53 LIATGNITGASSSNT
+53 GAGTVSGFSSTST
-68 ASKNFNQTLY
+68 SVKIFNQTLY
-78 ATGNIVGVVVF
+78 VTGNVVGVVVYYI
-89 NVTPSYGNPFTI
+89 TPSYGNPFTV
-101 TVRVNPTNMIV
+101 TVNINPTSMVI
-112 DVSALAPSICSNGS
+112 DASTIAPTICSGS
-126 FYAEVG
+126 NFYAG
-132 GGVPANTKYTWN
+132 ISGVPTNTKYTWTTPVM
-144 SPTVIGAVV
+144 STGVV
-153 GGSAQSSPQPYIY
+153 NGTGQNTPQSYIVQP
-166 QTLSYTGVAGSSGIA
+166 LVYTGAANTSGTA
-181 TYTVTPSLDGCLS
+181 TYTVTPSVGGCINPS
-194 TPFTFPVTVSLTGGT
+194 FSFNVTINLTGGT
-209 VPTITNNASI
+209 APIINNKGSI
-219 IASPKCSGS
+219 APKCSG
-228 AFSFTP
+228 ATTIFTATATP
-234 SFSTTTGVTYA
+234 SAGVTFQN
-245 WKRPSQY
+245 WVRPNQY
-252 GISTAANQQS
+252 GIKENSSTGNSSAIN
-262 VPNISEALNDTLI
+262 ETLNDTLNTPISVSYIYNLTYSSGGRCMTTEVVNI
-275 TKVDVYYFYTLSYG
+275 TI
-289 NNPGG
+289 NP
-294 GKCNTTQ
+294 
-301 VVPVTVN
+301 VAI
-308 PIAKIKDKEVNVC
+308 IAPKQISVC
-321 SGNYFKLEIND
+321 SGSSMSVNIND
-332 IIPPGTK
+332 IIPANTRYTWATPVISTGSGTVSGAIAQS
-339 FTWSLPTIP
+339 TQVSLISQALTNNPVSRAVPVTLNYTITP
-348 SGITGQ
+348 FAITG
-354 GAQTLAANFN
+354 AYSCVSPTF
-364 QTLTNSKLVPITLA
+364 PIT
-378 YTVTAY
+378 VTLNPVS
-384 TTTSGQQCGSPSISS
+384 TTTQLTTTTCSNQPFNIPLTT
-399 FPVNVTVNPIA
+399 FPV
-410 TIAQQTVTRCSKDPF
+410 
-425 TISPS
+425 
-430 PIPAGTNFT
+430 GTNFT
-439 WSSLPTITGLTTNA
+439 WSLAPTIAPTTSA
-453 ISGASIQASPINVIS
+453 INGGANQTSPISVIS
-468 QTLINNTNE
+468 QTLINNTNSA
-477 VATATYEI
+477 ATATYVV
-485 TPITGTCAG
+485 TPITDKCKGTT
-494 AKFKAIITVNPSPTI
+494 FNAIVTVNPLPNI
-509 INKNQEETICSG
+509 VNLNQTATVCSG
-521 ATLNKIQTGIPA
+521 STLNINQSGVPT
-533 NTTYSWSE
+533 NTTYTWSI
-541 PTVSPSN
+541 PTISPSN
-548 TISGFT
+548 TTSGET
-554 AKNKAAFSQ
+554 GRNGQTTFSQ
-563 SLTNLTNSPV
+563 TLTNLTVNPV

-578 ITPNT
+578 ITPNA
-583 GSCAGDPFNIL
+583 GSCSGAPFNIL

-641 LSGGSSQSIPAT
+641 LSSGSSQSLPA
-653 NIKETLV
+653 NIINQTLV

-667 ALYTITPNTNG
+667 AIYTITPNTNG

-748 GTLINITLSNAIAK
+748 GTLINVTLSNAIAK

-869 GSPFKVVITVTPKA
+869 GSPFKVVITVTPRA

-890 TICSGGTFITVPN
+890 TICSGGTFISVPN

-943 SNISVGLAKYEVTPI
+943 SNISIGLAKYEVTPI

-978 ILSSSLNPTS
+978 ILSSSLNPAS

-1069 PKINSTTNPA
+1069 PKINSTTSPA
-1079 SICSGATLNYSA
+1079 SICSGATFNYSA
-1091 TSSSINVLFDWERSY
+1091 TSNTINVLFDWERSY
-1106 VAGINEALSKGA
+1106 VAGINEALSIGS

-1170 SGSEANVTSITLPQN
+1170 SGSEANITSVTLPQN
-1185 TLYTWSSVSNTGG
+1185 TLYTWSSLSNTGG

-1222 QVGYASYS
+1222 QVGYSTYS

-1274 FNYTPTSNILGT
+1274 FNYTPTSNIIGT
-1286 VINWYRD
+1286 VFNWYRD

-1305 VGFIK
+1305 IGFIK

-1324 YKFVLTSNG
+1324 YKFVLTANG
-1333 CSDTNYM
+1333 CSDTSYI
-1340 VKVIVNPAPL
+1340 VKLLVNPAPI

-1378 WGNPIILPSNSLTGY
+1378 WGNPIILPSNSLTGF
-1393 KPATTPQTIVIDSLY
+1393 KAATTPQTIVMDSLY
-1408 NNTLNNATAI
+1408 NNTLNNAKAI
-1418 YTIQPINSSCS
+1418 YTIQPINNSCN
-1429 ISSFNLIVNTTP
+1429 ISPFNLTVNTTP
-1441 TPNISDQEISI
+1441 TPNIIDQEISI
-1452 CSGSDFVFV
+1452 CSGADFVFV
-1461 PNKIPDNTVFEWDNP
+1461 PNKIPDNSVYEWGNP
-1476 VSQPYGVING
+1476 VSQPYGVVNG
-1486 YISDSLLHKNIKQRL
+1486 YTSDNQLYKNIKQRL

-1516 PSNIG
+1516 PSNDG
-1521 CSGNEFKLTVSVNPI
+1521 CIGNEFKLTVSVNPI

-1551 ADTLYLT
+1551 ADTIYLT

-1568 YIDPITGIANTI
+1568 YIDPATGIANTI

-1663 FNDTL
+1663 INDTL

-1693 GCINKTKNTVTM
+1693 GCINKTINTVTM
-1705 SQVFINPAINFTND
+1705 RQVFINPAINFTND
-1719 ISCITLPIN
+1719 LSCITLPIN

-1740 LNWTWHF
+1740 LNWTWYF

-1759 YIFKSG
+1759 YVFKSG

-1791 RHPVAGIKLPPVSA
+1791 RYPVAGIKLPPVSA

-1814 GRDLIGESYQ
+1814 GRELIGESYQ

-1862 TTDTLAV
+1862 TTDTLSV

-1879 FVPKSFSPNSDG
+1879 FVPKSFSPNNDG

-1896 YAYLAGIKN
+1896 YAYLAGIKK
-1905 FHFIKIYNKFGQL
+1905 FHFIRIYNKFGQL

-1926 TPWDGIANGHLQP
+1926 TPWDGITNGRLQP

>member
-22 NQSKTICSGD
+22 NQSKSICSGA
-32 VTNLTSVD
+32 TINLTSDD
-40 FGLPDTTTYTWNF
+40 FGLPDTTTYTWNYSV
-53 LIATGNITGASSSNT
+53 GAGTVSGFSSTST
-68 ASKNFNQTLY
+68 SVKIFNQTLY
-78 ATGNIVGVVVF
+78 VTGNVVGVVVYYI
-89 NVTPSYGNPFTI
+89 TPSYGNPFTV
-101 TVRVNPTNMIV
+101 TVNINPTNMVI
-112 DVSALAPSICSNGS
+112 DASTIAPTICSGS
-126 FYAEVG
+126 NFYAG
-132 GGVPANTKYTWN
+132 ISGVPTNTKYTWTTPVM
-144 SPTVIGAVV
+144 STGVV
-153 GGSAQSSPQPYIY
+153 NGTGQNTPQSYIVQP
-166 QTLSYTGVAGSSGIA
+166 LVYTGAANTSGTA
-181 TYTVTPSLDGCLS
+181 TYTVTPSVGGCINPS
-194 TPFTFPVTVSLTGGT
+194 FSFNVTINLTGGT
-209 VPTITNNASI
+209 APIINNKGSI
-219 IASPKCSGS
+219 APKCSG
-228 AFSFTP
+228 ATTIFTATATP
-234 SFSTTTGVTYA
+234 SAGVTFQS
-245 WKRPSQY
+245 WVRPNQY
-252 GISTAANQQS
+252 GIKENSSTGNSSAIN
-262 VPNISEALNDTLI
+262 ETLNDTLNTPISVSYIYNLTYSSGGRCMTTEVVNI
-275 TKVDVYYFYTLSYG
+275 TI
-289 NNPGG
+289 NP
-294 GKCNTTQ
+294 
-301 VVPVTVN
+301 VAI
-308 PIAKIKDKEVNVC
+308 IAPKQISVC
-321 SGNYFKLEIND
+321 SGSSMSVNIND
-332 IIPPGTK
+332 IIPANTRYTWTTPVISTGSGTVSGAIAQS
-339 FTWSLPTIP
+339 TQVSLISQALTNNPVSRAVPVTLNYTITP
-348 SGITGQ
+348 FAITG
-354 GAQTLAANFN
+354 AYSCVSPTF
-364 QTLTNSKLVPITLA
+364 PIT
-378 YTVTAY
+378 VTLNPVS
-384 TTTSGQQCGSPSISS
+384 TTTQLTTTTCSNQPFNIPLTT
-399 FPVNVTVNPIA
+399 FPV
-410 TIAQQTVTRCSKDPF
+410 
-425 TISPS
+425 
-430 PIPAGTNFT
+430 GTNFT
-439 WSSLPTITGLTTNA
+439 WSLAPTIAPTTSA
-453 ISGASIQASPINVIS
+453 INGGANQTSPISVIS
-468 QTLINNTNE
+468 QTLINNTNSA
-477 VATATYEI
+477 ATATYVV
-485 TPITGTCAG
+485 TPITDKCKGTT
-494 AKFKAIITVNPSPTI
+494 FNAIVTVNPLPNI
-509 INKNQEETICSG
+509 VNLNQTATVCSG
-521 ATLNKIQTGIPA
+521 STLNINQSGVPT
-533 NTTYSWSE
+533 NTTYTWSI
-541 PTVSPSN
+541 PTISPSN
-548 TISGFT
+548 TTSGESGRNGQT
-554 AKNKAAFSQ
+554 TFSQ
-563 SLTNLTNSPV
+563 TLTNLTVNPV

-578 ITPNT
+578 ITPNA
-583 GSCAGDPFNIL
+583 GSCSGAPFNIL

-641 LSGGSSQSIPAT
+641 LSSGSSQSLPA
-653 NIKETLV
+653 NIINQTLV

-667 ALYTITPNTNG
+667 AIYTITPNTNG

-748 GTLINITLSNAIAK
+748 GTLINVTLSNAIAK

-869 GSPFKVVITVTPKA
+869 GSPFKVVITVTPRA

-890 TICSGGTFITVPN
+890 TICSGGTFISVPN

-943 SNISVGLAKYEVTPI
+943 SNISIGLAKYEVTPI

-978 ILSSSLNPTS
+978 ILSSSLNPAS

-998 PTSSLTGTSFLWTR
+998 PTSSITGTSFLWTR

-1069 PKINSTTNPA
+1069 PKINSTTSPA
-1079 SICSGATLNYSA
+1079 SICSGATFNYSA
-1091 TSSSINVLFDWERSY
+1091 TSNTINVLFDWERSY
-1106 VAGINEALSKGA
+1106 VAGINEALSIGS

-1170 SGSEANVTSITLPQN
+1170 SGSETNITSVTLPQN
-1185 TLYTWSSVSNTGG
+1185 TLYTWSSLSNTGG

-1222 QVGYASYS
+1222 QVGYSTYS

-1274 FNYTPTSNILGT
+1274 FNYTPTSNIIGT
-1286 VINWYRD
+1286 VFNWYRD

-1305 VGFIK
+1305 IGFIK

-1324 YKFVLTSNG
+1324 YKFVLTANG
-1333 CSDTNYM
+1333 CSDTSYI
-1340 VKVIVNPAPL
+1340 VKLLVNPAPI

-1378 WGNPIILPSNSLTGY
+1378 WGNPIILPSNSLTGF
-1393 KPATTPQTIVIDSLY
+1393 KAATTPQTIVMDSLY
-1408 NNTLNNATAI
+1408 NNTLNNAKAI
-1418 YTIQPINSSCS
+1418 YTIQPINNSCN
-1429 ISSFNLIVNTTP
+1429 ISPFNLTVNTTP
-1441 TPNISDQEISI
+1441 TPNITDQEISI
-1452 CSGSDFVFV
+1452 CSGTDFVFV
-1461 PNKIPDNTVFEWDNP
+1461 PNKIPDNSVYEWGNP
-1476 VSQPYGVING
+1476 VSQPYGVVNG
-1486 YISDSLLHKNIKQRL
+1486 YTSDNQLYKNIKQRL

-1516 PSNIG
+1516 PSNDG
-1521 CSGNEFKLTVSVNPI
+1521 CIGNEFKLTVSVNPI

-1551 ADTLYLT
+1551 ADTIYLT

-1568 YIDPITGIANTI
+1568 YIDPATGIANTI

-1663 FNDTL
+1663 INDTL

-1693 GCINKTKNTVTM
+1693 GCINKTINTVTM
-1705 SQVFINPAINFTND
+1705 RQVFINPAINFTND

-1740 LNWTWHF
+1740 LNWTWYF

-1759 YIFKSG
+1759 YVFKSG

-1791 RHPVAGIKLPPVSA
+1791 RYPVAGIKLPPVSA

-1862 TTDTLAV
+1862 TTDTLSV

-1879 FVPKSFSPNSDG
+1879 FVPKSFSPNNDG

-1896 YAYLAGIKN
+1896 YAYLAGIKK
-1905 FHFIKIYNKFGQL
+1905 FHFIRIYNKFGQL

-1926 TPWDGIANGHLQP
+1926 TPWDGITNGRLQP

>member
-22 NQSKTICSGD
+22 NQSKSICSGA
-32 VTNLTSVD
+32 TINLTSDD
-40 FGLPDTTTYTWNF
+40 FGLPDTTTYTWNYSV
-53 LIATGNITGASSSNT
+53 GAGTVSGFSSTST
-68 ASKNFNQTLY
+68 SVKIFNQTLY
-78 ATGNIVGVVVF
+78 VTGNVVGVVVYYI
-89 NVTPSYGNPFTI
+89 TPSYGNPFTV
-101 TVRVNPTNMIV
+101 TVNINPTSMVI
-112 DVSALAPSICSNGS
+112 DASTIAPTICSGS
-126 FYAEVG
+126 NFYAG
-132 GGVPANTKYTWN
+132 ISGVPTNTKYTWTTPVM
-144 SPTVIGAVV
+144 STGVV
-153 GGSAQSSPQPYIY
+153 NGTGQNTPQSYIVQP
-166 QTLSYTGVAGSSGIA
+166 LVYTGAANTSGTA
-181 TYTVTPSLDGCLS
+181 TYTVTPSVGGCINPS
-194 TPFTFPVTVSLTGGT
+194 FSFNVTINLTGGT
-209 VPTITNNASI
+209 APIINNKGSI
-219 IASPKCSGS
+219 APKCSG
-228 AFSFTP
+228 ATTIFTATATP
-234 SFSTTTGVTYA
+234 SAGVTFQS
-245 WKRPSQY
+245 WVRPNQY
-252 GISTAANQQS
+252 GIKENSSTGNSSAIN
-262 VPNISEALNDTLI
+262 ETLNDTLNTPISVSYIYNLTYSSGGRCMTTEVVNI
-275 TKVDVYYFYTLSYG
+275 TI
-289 NNPGG
+289 NP
-294 GKCNTTQ
+294 
-301 VVPVTVN
+301 VAI
-308 PIAKIKDKEVNVC
+308 IAPKQISVC
-321 SGNYFKLEIND
+321 SGSSMSVNIND
-332 IIPPGTK
+332 IIPANTRYTWATPVISTGSGTVSGAIAQS
-339 FTWSLPTIP
+339 TQVSLISQALTNNPVSRAVPVTLNYTITP
-348 SGITGQ
+348 FAITG
-354 GAQTLAANFN
+354 AYSCVSPTF
-364 QTLTNSKLVPITLA
+364 PIT
-378 YTVTAY
+378 VTLNPVS
-384 TTTSGQQCGSPSISS
+384 TTTQLTTTTCSNQPFNIPLTT
-399 FPVNVTVNPIA
+399 FPV
-410 TIAQQTVTRCSKDPF
+410 
-425 TISPS
+425 
-430 PIPAGTNFT
+430 GTNFT
-439 WSSLPTITGLTTNA
+439 WSLAPTIAPTTSA
-453 ISGASIQASPINVIS
+453 INGGANQTSPISVIS
-468 QTLINNTNE
+468 QTLINNTNSA
-477 VATATYEI
+477 ATATYVV
-485 TPITGTCAG
+485 TPITDKCKGTT
-494 AKFKAIITVNPSPTI
+494 FNAIVTVNPLPNI
-509 INKNQEETICSG
+509 VNLNQTATVCSG
-521 ATLNKIQTGIPA
+521 STLNINQSGVPT
-533 NTTYSWSE
+533 NTTYTWSI
-541 PTVSPSN
+541 PTISPSN
-548 TISGFT
+548 TTSGET
-554 AKNKAAFSQ
+554 GRNGQTTFSQ
-563 SLTNLTNSPV
+563 TLTNLTVNPV

-578 ITPNT
+578 ITPNA
-583 GSCAGDPFNIL
+583 GSCSGAPFNIL

-641 LSGGSSQSIPAT
+641 LSSGSSQSLPA
-653 NIKETLV
+653 NIINQTLV

-667 ALYTITPNTNG
+667 AIYTITPNTNG

-748 GTLINITLSNAIAK
+748 GTLINVTLSNAIAK

-869 GSPFKVVITVTPKA
+869 GSPFKVVITVTPRA

-890 TICSGGTFITVPN
+890 TICSGGTFISVPN

-943 SNISVGLAKYEVTPI
+943 SNISIGLAKYEVTPI

-978 ILSSSLNPTS
+978 ILSSSLNPAS

-1069 PKINSTTNPA
+1069 PKINSTTSPA
-1079 SICSGATLNYSA
+1079 SICSGATFNYSA
-1091 TSSSINVLFDWERSY
+1091 TSNTINVLFDWERSY
-1106 VAGINEALSKGA
+1106 VAGINEALSIGS

-1170 SGSEANVTSITLPQN
+1170 SGSETNITSVTLPQN
-1185 TLYTWSSVSNTGG
+1185 TLYTWSSLSNTGG

-1222 QVGYASYS
+1222 QVGYSTYS

-1274 FNYTPTSNILGT
+1274 FNYTPTSNIIGT
-1286 VINWYRD
+1286 VFNWYRD

-1305 VGFIK
+1305 IGFIK

-1324 YKFVLTSNG
+1324 YKFVLTANG
-1333 CSDTNYM
+1333 CSDTSYI
-1340 VKVIVNPAPL
+1340 VKLLVNPAPI

-1378 WGNPIILPSNSLTGY
+1378 WGNPIILPSNSLTGF
-1393 KPATTPQTIVIDSLY
+1393 KAATTPQTIVMDSLY
-1408 NNTLNNATAI
+1408 NNTLNNAKAI
-1418 YTIQPINSSCS
+1418 YTIQPINNSCN
-1429 ISSFNLIVNTTP
+1429 ISPFNLTVNTTP
-1441 TPNISDQEISI
+1441 TPNITDQEISI
-1452 CSGSDFVFV
+1452 CSGTDFVFV
-1461 PNKIPDNTVFEWDNP
+1461 PNKIPDNSVYEWGNP
-1476 VSQPYGVING
+1476 VSQPYGVVNG
-1486 YISDSLLHKNIKQRL
+1486 YTSDNQLYKNIKQRL

-1516 PSNIG
+1516 PSNDG

-1536 PSYAVTSMNEVCPNV
+1536 PSYAVTSINEVCPNV
-1551 ADTLYLT
+1551 ADTIYLT

-1568 YIDPITGIANTI
+1568 YIDPATGIANTI

-1663 FNDTL
+1663 INDTL

-1693 GCINKTKNTVTM
+1693 GCINKTINTVTM
-1705 SQVFINPAINFTND
+1705 RQVFINPAINFTND

-1740 LNWTWHF
+1740 LNWTWYF

-1759 YIFKSG
+1759 YVFKSG

-1791 RHPVAGIKLPPVSA
+1791 RYPVAGIKLPPVSA

-1862 TTDTLAV
+1862 TTDTLSV

-1879 FVPKSFSPNSDG
+1879 FVPKSFSPNNDG

-1896 YAYLAGIKN
+1896 YAYLAGIKK
-1905 FHFIKIYNKFGQL
+1905 FHFIRIYNKFGQL

-1926 TPWDGIANGHLQP
+1926 TPWDGITNGRLQP

>member
-22 NQSKTICSGD
+22 NQSKSICSGEAI
-32 VTNLTSVD
+32 NLTSVN
-40 FGLPDTTTYTWNF
+40 FGLPDTTTYTWNYSV
-53 LIATGNITGASSSNT
+53 GAGTVSGFSSTST
-68 ASKNFNQTLY
+68 SVKIFNQTLY
-78 ATGNIVGVVVF
+78 VTGNVVGVVVYYI
-89 NVTPSYGNPFTI
+89 TPSYGNPFTV
-101 TVRVNPTNMIV
+101 TVNINPTNMVI
-112 DVSALAPSICSNGS
+112 DASTIAPTICSGS
-126 FYAEVG
+126 NFYAG
-132 GGVPANTKYTWN
+132 ISGVPTNTKYTWTTPVM
-144 SPTVIGAVV
+144 STGVV
-153 GGSAQSSPQPYIY
+153 NGTGQNTPQSYIVQP
-166 QTLSYTGVAGSSGIA
+166 LVYTGAANTSGTA
-181 TYTVTPSLDGCLS
+181 TYTVTPSVGGCINPS
-194 TPFTFPVTVSLTGGT
+194 FSFNVTINLTGGT
-209 VPTITNNASI
+209 APIINNKGSI
-219 IASPKCSGS
+219 APKCSG
-228 AFSFTP
+228 ATTIFTATATP
-234 SFSTTTGVTYA
+234 SAGVTFQS
-245 WKRPSQY
+245 WVRPNQY
-252 GISTAANQQS
+252 GIKENSSTGNSSAIN
-262 VPNISEALNDTLI
+262 ETLNDTLNTPISVSYIYNLTYSSGGRCMTTEVVNI
-275 TKVDVYYFYTLSYG
+275 TI
-289 NNPGG
+289 NP
-294 GKCNTTQ
+294 
-301 VVPVTVN
+301 VAI
-308 PIAKIKDKEVNVC
+308 IAPKQISVC
-321 SGNYFKLEIND
+321 SGSSMSVNIND
-332 IIPPGTK
+332 IIPANTRYTWTTPVISTGSGTVSGAIAQS
-339 FTWSLPTIP
+339 TQVSLISQALTNNPVSRAVPVTLNYTITP
-348 SGITGQ
+348 FAITG
-354 GAQTLAANFN
+354 AYSCVSPTF
-364 QTLTNSKLVPITLA
+364 PIT
-378 YTVTAY
+378 VTLNPVS
-384 TTTSGQQCGSPSISS
+384 TTTQLTTTTCSNQPFNIPLTT
-399 FPVNVTVNPIA
+399 FPV
-410 TIAQQTVTRCSKDPF
+410 
-425 TISPS
+425 
-430 PIPAGTNFT
+430 GTNFT
-439 WSSLPTITGLTTNA
+439 WSLAPTIAPTTSA
-453 ISGASIQASPINVIS
+453 INGGANQTSPISVIS
-468 QTLINNTNE
+468 QTLINNTNSA
-477 VATATYEI
+477 ATATYVV
-485 TPITGTCAG
+485 TPITDKCKGTT
-494 AKFKAIITVNPSPTI
+494 FNAIVTVNPLPNI
-509 INKNQEETICSG
+509 VNLNQTATVCSG
-521 ATLNKIQTGIPA
+521 STLNINQSGVPT
-533 NTTYSWSE
+533 NTTYTWSI
-541 PTVSPSN
+541 PTISPSN
-548 TISGFT
+548 TTSGET
-554 AKNKAAFSQ
+554 GRNGQTTFSQ
-563 SLTNLTNSPV
+563 TLTNLTVNPV

-578 ITPNT
+578 ITPNA
-583 GSCAGDPFNIL
+583 GSCSGAPFNIL

-641 LSGGSSQSIPAT
+641 LSSGSSQSLPA
-653 NIKETLV
+653 NIINQTLV

-667 ALYTITPNTNG
+667 AIYTITPNTNG

-748 GTLINITLSNAIAK
+748 GTLINVTLSNAIAK

-869 GSPFKVVITVTPKA
+869 GSPFKVVITVTPRA

-890 TICSGGTFITVPN
+890 TICSGGTFISVPN

-943 SNISVGLAKYEVTPI
+943 SNISIGLAKYEVTPI

-978 ILSSSLNPTS
+978 ILSSSLNPAS

-998 PTSSLTGTSFLWTR
+998 PTSSITGTSFLWTR

-1069 PKINSTTNPA
+1069 PKINSTTSPA
-1079 SICSGATLNYSA
+1079 SICSGATFNYSA
-1091 TSSSINVLFDWERSY
+1091 TSNTINVLFDWERSY
-1106 VAGINEALSKGA
+1106 VAGINEALSIGS

-1170 SGSEANVTSITLPQN
+1170 SGSETNITSVTLPQN
-1185 TLYTWSSVSNTGG
+1185 TLYTWSSLSNTGG

-1222 QVGYASYS
+1222 QVGYSTYS

-1286 VINWYRD
+1286 VFNWYRD

-1305 VGFIK
+1305 IGFIK

-1324 YKFVLTSNG
+1324 YKFVLTANG
-1333 CSDTNYM
+1333 CSDTSYI
-1340 VKVIVNPAPL
+1340 VKLLVNPAPI

-1378 WGNPIILPSNSLTGY
+1378 WGNPIILPSNSLTGF
-1393 KPATTPQTIVIDSLY
+1393 KAATTPQTIVMDSLY
-1408 NNTLNNATAI
+1408 NNTLNNAKAI
-1418 YTIQPINSSCS
+1418 YTIQPINNSCN
-1429 ISSFNLIVNTTP
+1429 ISPFNLTVNTTP
-1441 TPNISDQEISI
+1441 TPNITDQEISI
-1452 CSGSDFVFV
+1452 CSGTDFVFV
-1461 PNKIPDNTVFEWDNP
+1461 PNKIPDNSVYEWGNP
-1476 VSQPYGVING
+1476 VSQPYGVVNG
-1486 YISDSLLHKNIKQRL
+1486 YTSDNQLYKNIKQRL

-1516 PSNIG
+1516 PSNDG
-1521 CSGNEFKLTVSVNPI
+1521 CIGNEFKLTVSVNPI

-1551 ADTLYLT
+1551 ADTIYLT

-1568 YIDPITGIANTI
+1568 YIDPATGIANTI

-1663 FNDTL
+1663 INDTL

-1693 GCINKTKNTVTM
+1693 GCINKTINTVTM
-1705 SQVFINPAINFTND
+1705 RQVFINPAINFTND

-1740 LNWTWHF
+1740 LNWTWYF

-1759 YIFKSG
+1759 YVFKSG

-1791 RHPVAGIKLPPVSA
+1791 RYPVAGIKLPPVSA

-1862 TTDTLAV
+1862 TTDTLSV

-1879 FVPKSFSPNSDG
+1879 FVPKSFSPNNDG

-1896 YAYLAGIKN
+1896 YAYLAGIKK
-1905 FHFIKIYNKFGQL
+1905 FHFIRIYNKFGQL

-1926 TPWDGIANGHLQP
+1926 TPWDGITNGRLQP

>member
-22 NQSKTICSGD
+22 NQSKSICSGA
-32 VTNLTSVD
+32 TINLTSDD
-40 FGLPDTTTYTWNF
+40 FGLPDTTTYTWNYSV
-53 LIATGNITGASSSNT
+53 GAGTVSGFSSTST
-68 ASKNFNQTLY
+68 SVKIFNQTLY
-78 ATGNIVGVVVF
+78 VTGNVVGVVVYYI
-89 NVTPSYGNPFTI
+89 TPSYGNPFTV
-101 TVRVNPTNMIV
+101 TVNINPTNMVI
-112 DVSALAPSICSNGS
+112 DASTIAPTICSGS
-126 FYAEVG
+126 NFYAG
-132 GGVPANTKYTWN
+132 ISGVPTNTKYTWTTPVM
-144 SPTVIGAVV
+144 STGVV
-153 GGSAQSSPQPYIY
+153 NGTGQNTPQSYIVQP
-166 QTLSYTGVAGSSGIA
+166 LVYTGAANTSGTA
-181 TYTVTPSLDGCLS
+181 TYTVTPSVGGCINPS
-194 TPFTFPVTVSLTGGT
+194 FSFNVTINLTGGT
-209 VPTITNNASI
+209 APIINNKGSI
-219 IASPKCSGS
+219 APKCSG
-228 AFSFTP
+228 ATTIFTATATP
-234 SFSTTTGVTYA
+234 SAGVTFQS
-245 WKRPSQY
+245 WVRPNQY
-252 GISTAANQQS
+252 GIKENSSTGNSSAIN
-262 VPNISEALNDTLI
+262 ETLNDTLNTPISVSYIYNLTYSSGGRCMTTEVVNI
-275 TKVDVYYFYTLSYG
+275 TI
-289 NNPGG
+289 NP
-294 GKCNTTQ
+294 
-301 VVPVTVN
+301 VAI
-308 PIAKIKDKEVNVC
+308 IAPKQISVC
-321 SGNYFKLEIND
+321 SGSSMSVNIND
-332 IIPPGTK
+332 IIPANTRYTWTTPVISTGSGTVSGAIAQS
-339 FTWSLPTIP
+339 TQVSLISQALTNNPVSRAVPVTLNYTITP
-348 SGITGQ
+348 FAITG
-354 GAQTLAANFN
+354 AYSCVSPTF
-364 QTLTNSKLVPITLA
+364 PIT
-378 YTVTAY
+378 VTLNPVS
-384 TTTSGQQCGSPSISS
+384 TTTQLTTTTCSNQPFNIPLTT
-399 FPVNVTVNPIA
+399 FPV
-410 TIAQQTVTRCSKDPF
+410 
-425 TISPS
+425 
-430 PIPAGTNFT
+430 GTNFT
-439 WSSLPTITGLTTNA
+439 WSLAPTIAPTTSA
-453 ISGASIQASPINVIS
+453 INGGANQTSPISVIS
-468 QTLINNTNE
+468 QTLINNTNSA
-477 VATATYEI
+477 ATATYVV
-485 TPITGTCAG
+485 TPITDKCKGTT
-494 AKFKAIITVNPSPTI
+494 FNAIVTVNPLPNI
-509 INKNQEETICSG
+509 VNLNQTATVCSG
-521 ATLNKIQTGIPA
+521 STLNINQSGVPT
-533 NTTYSWSE
+533 NTTYTWSI
-541 PTVSPSN
+541 PTISPSN
-548 TISGFT
+548 TTSGET
-554 AKNKAAFSQ
+554 GRNGQTTFSQ
-563 SLTNLTNSPV
+563 TLTNLTVNPV

-578 ITPNT
+578 ITPNA
-583 GSCAGDPFNIL
+583 GSCSGAPFNIL

-641 LSGGSSQSIPAT
+641 LSSGSSQSLPA
-653 NIKETLV
+653 NIINQTLV

-667 ALYTITPNTNG
+667 AIYTITPNTNG

-748 GTLINITLSNAIAK
+748 GTLINVTLSNAIAK

-869 GSPFKVVITVTPKA
+869 GSPFKVVITVTPRA

-890 TICSGGTFITVPN
+890 TICSGGTFISVPN

-943 SNISVGLAKYEVTPI
+943 SNISIGLAKYEVTPI

-978 ILSSSLNPTS
+978 ILSSSLNPAS

-998 PTSSLTGTSFLWTR
+998 PTSSITGTSFLWTR

-1069 PKINSTTNPA
+1069 PKINSTTSPA
-1079 SICSGATLNYSA
+1079 SICSGATFNYSA
-1091 TSSSINVLFDWERSY
+1091 TSNTINVLFDWERSY
-1106 VAGINEALSKGA
+1106 VAGINEALSIGS

-1170 SGSEANVTSITLPQN
+1170 SGSEANITSVTLPQN
-1185 TLYTWSSVSNTGG
+1185 TLYTWSSLSNTGG

-1222 QVGYASYS
+1222 QVGYSTYS

-1286 VINWYRD
+1286 VFNWYRD

-1305 VGFIK
+1305 IGFIK

-1324 YKFVLTSNG
+1324 YKFVLTANG
-1333 CSDTNYM
+1333 CSDTSYI
-1340 VKVIVNPAPL
+1340 VKLLVNPAPI

-1378 WGNPIILPSNSLTGY
+1378 WGNPIILPSNSLTGF
-1393 KPATTPQTIVIDSLY
+1393 KAATTPQTIVMDSLY
-1408 NNTLNNATAI
+1408 NNTLNNAKAI
-1418 YTIQPINSSCS
+1418 YTIQPINNSCN
-1429 ISSFNLIVNTTP
+1429 ISPFNLTVNTTP
-1441 TPNISDQEISI
+1441 TPNITDQEISI
-1452 CSGSDFVFV
+1452 CSGTDFVFV
-1461 PNKIPDNTVFEWDNP
+1461 PNKIPDNSVYEWGNP
-1476 VSQPYGVING
+1476 VSQPYGVVNG
-1486 YISDSLLHKNIKQRL
+1486 YTSDNQLYKNIKQRL

-1516 PSNIG
+1516 PSNDG
-1521 CSGNEFKLTVSVNPI
+1521 CIGNEFKLTVSVNPI

-1551 ADTLYLT
+1551 ADTIYLT

-1568 YIDPITGIANTI
+1568 YIDPATGIANTI

-1663 FNDTL
+1663 INDTL

-1693 GCINKTKNTVTM
+1693 GCINKTINTVTM
-1705 SQVFINPAINFTND
+1705 RQVFINPAINFTND

-1740 LNWTWHF
+1740 LNWTWYF

-1759 YIFKSG
+1759 YVFKSG

-1791 RHPVAGIKLPPVSA
+1791 RYPVAGIKLPPVSA

-1862 TTDTLAV
+1862 TTDTLSV

-1879 FVPKSFSPNSDG
+1879 FVPKSFSPNNDG

-1896 YAYLAGIKN
+1896 YAYLAGIKK
-1905 FHFIKIYNKFGQL
+1905 FHFIRIYNKFGQL

-1926 TPWDGIANGHLQP
+1926 TPWDGITNGRVQP

>member
-1 MKYLYIFLILLLNNT
+1 MKYLFIFLILLLNNT

-22 NQSKTICSGD
+22 NQSKSICSGA
-32 VTNLTSVD
+32 TINLTSDD
-40 FGLPDTTTYTWNF
+40 FGLPDTTTYTWNYSV
-53 LIATGNITGASSSNT
+53 GAGTVSGFSSTST
-68 ASKNFNQTLY
+68 SVKIFNQTLY
-78 ATGNIVGVVVF
+78 VTGNVVGVVVYYI
-89 NVTPSYGNPFTI
+89 TPSYGNPFTV
-101 TVRVNPTNMIV
+101 TVNINPTNMVI
-112 DVSALAPSICSNGS
+112 DASTIAPTICSGS
-126 FYAEVG
+126 NFYAG
-132 GGVPANTKYTWN
+132 ISGVPTNTKYTWTTPVM
-144 SPTVIGAVV
+144 STGVV
-153 GGSAQSSPQPYIY
+153 NGTGQNTPQSYIVQP
-166 QTLSYTGVAGSSGIA
+166 LVYTGAANTSGTA
-181 TYTVTPSLDGCLS
+181 TYTVTPSVGGCINPS
-194 TPFTFPVTVSLTGGT
+194 FSFNVTINLTGGT
-209 VPTITNNASI
+209 APIINNKGSI
-219 IASPKCSGS
+219 APKCSG
-228 AFSFTP
+228 ATTIFTATATP
-234 SFSTTTGVTYA
+234 SAGVTFQS
-245 WKRPSQY
+245 WVRPNQY
-252 GISTAANQQS
+252 GIKENSSTGNSSAIN
-262 VPNISEALNDTLI
+262 ETLNDTLNTPISVSYIYNLTYSSGGRCMTTEVVNI
-275 TKVDVYYFYTLSYG
+275 TI
-289 NNPGG
+289 NP
-294 GKCNTTQ
+294 
-301 VVPVTVN
+301 VAI
-308 PIAKIKDKEVNVC
+308 IAPKQISVC
-321 SGNYFKLEIND
+321 SGSSMSVNIND
-332 IIPPGTK
+332 IIPANTRYTWTTPVISTGSGTVSGAIAQS
-339 FTWSLPTIP
+339 TQVSLISQALTNNPVSRAVPVTLNYTITP
-348 SGITGQ
+348 FAITG
-354 GAQTLAANFN
+354 AYSCVSPTF
-364 QTLTNSKLVPITLA
+364 PIT
-378 YTVTAY
+378 VTLNPVS
-384 TTTSGQQCGSPSISS
+384 TTTQLTTTTCSNQPFNIPLTT
-399 FPVNVTVNPIA
+399 FPV
-410 TIAQQTVTRCSKDPF
+410 
-425 TISPS
+425 
-430 PIPAGTNFT
+430 GTNFT
-439 WSSLPTITGLTTNA
+439 WSLAPTIAPTTSA
-453 ISGASIQASPINVIS
+453 INGGANQTSPISVIS
-468 QTLINNTNE
+468 QTLINNTNSA
-477 VATATYEI
+477 ATATYVV
-485 TPITGTCAG
+485 TPITDKCKGTT
-494 AKFKAIITVNPSPTI
+494 FNAIVTVNPLPNI
-509 INKNQEETICSG
+509 VNLNQTATVCSG
-521 ATLNKIQTGIPA
+521 STLNINQSGVPT
-533 NTTYSWSE
+533 NTTYTWSI
-541 PTVSPSN
+541 PTISPSN
-548 TISGFT
+548 TTSGESGRNGQT
-554 AKNKAAFSQ
+554 TFSQ
-563 SLTNLTNSPV
+563 TLTNLTVNPV

-578 ITPNT
+578 ITPNA
-583 GSCAGDPFNIL
+583 GSCSGAPFNIL

-599 IAKYS
+599 KAKYS

-641 LSGGSSQSIPAT
+641 LSSGSSQSLPA
-653 NIKETLV
+653 NIINQTLV

-667 ALYTITPNTNG
+667 AIYTITPNTNG

-748 GTLINITLSNAIAK
+748 GTLINVTLSNAIAK

-869 GSPFKVVITVTPKA
+869 GSPFKVVITVTPRA

-890 TICSGGTFITVPN
+890 TICSGGTFISVPN

-943 SNISVGLAKYEVTPI
+943 SNISIGLAKYEVTPI

-978 ILSSSLNPTS
+978 ILSSSLNPAS

-998 PTSSLTGTSFLWTR
+998 PTSSITGTSFLWTR

-1069 PKINSTTNPA
+1069 PKINSTTSPA
-1079 SICSGATLNYSA
+1079 SICSGATFNYSA
-1091 TSSSINVLFDWERSY
+1091 TSNTINVLFDWERSY
-1106 VAGINEALSKGA
+1106 VAGINEALSIGS

-1170 SGSEANVTSITLPQN
+1170 SGSETNITSVTLPQN
-1185 TLYTWSSVSNTGG
+1185 TLYTWSSLSNTGG

-1222 QVGYASYS
+1222 QVGYSTYS

-1286 VINWYRD
+1286 VFNWYRD

-1305 VGFIK
+1305 IGFIK

-1324 YKFVLTSNG
+1324 YKFVLTANG
-1333 CSDTNYM
+1333 CSDTSYI
-1340 VKVIVNPAPL
+1340 VKLLVNPAPI

-1378 WGNPIILPSNSLTGY
+1378 WGNPIILPSNSLTGF
-1393 KPATTPQTIVIDSLY
+1393 KAATTPQTIVLDSLY
-1408 NNTLNNATAI
+1408 NNTLNNAKAI
-1418 YTIQPINSSCS
+1418 YTIQPINNSCN
-1429 ISSFNLIVNTTP
+1429 ISPFNLTVNTTP
-1441 TPNISDQEISI
+1441 TPNITDQEISI
-1452 CSGSDFVFV
+1452 CSGTDFVFV
-1461 PNKIPDNTVFEWDNP
+1461 PNKIPDNSVYEWGNP
-1476 VSQPYGVING
+1476 VSQPYGVVNG
-1486 YISDSLLHKNIKQRL
+1486 YTSDNQLYKNIKQRL

-1516 PSNIG
+1516 PSNDG
-1521 CSGNEFKLTVSVNPI
+1521 CIGNEFKLTVSVNPI

-1551 ADTLYLT
+1551 ADTIYLT

-1568 YIDPITGIANTI
+1568 YIDPATGIANTI

-1663 FNDTL
+1663 INDTL

-1693 GCINKTKNTVTM
+1693 GCINKTINTVTM
-1705 SQVFINPAINFTND
+1705 RQVFINPAINFTND

-1740 LNWTWHF
+1740 LNWTWYF

-1759 YIFKSG
+1759 YVFKSG

-1791 RHPVAGIKLPPVSA
+1791 RYPVAGIKLPPVSA

-1824 YKWEPFWGIDST
+1824 YKWEPFWGLDST

-1862 TTDTLAV
+1862 TTDTLSV

-1879 FVPKSFSPNSDG
+1879 FVPKSFSPNNDG

-1896 YAYLAGIKN
+1896 YAYLAGIKK
-1905 FHFIKIYNKFGQL
+1905 FHFIRIYNKFGQL

-1926 TPWDGIANGHLQP
+1926 TPWDGITNGRLQP

>member
-22 NQSKTICSGD
+22 NQSKSICSGA
-32 VTNLTSVD
+32 TINLTSDD
-40 FGLPDTTTYTWNF
+40 FGLPDTTTYTWNYSV
-53 LIATGNITGASSSNT
+53 GAGTVSGFSSTST
-68 ASKNFNQTLY
+68 SVRIFNQTLY
-78 ATGNIVGVVVF
+78 VTGNVVGVVVYYI
-89 NVTPSYGNPFTI
+89 TPSYGNPFTV
-101 TVRVNPTNMIV
+101 TVNINPTSMVI
-112 DVSALAPSICSNGS
+112 DASTIAPTICSGS
-126 FYAEVG
+126 NFYAG
-132 GGVPANTKYTWN
+132 ISGVPTNTKYTWTTPVM
-144 SPTVIGAVV
+144 STGVV
-153 GGSAQSSPQPYIY
+153 NGTGQNTPQSYIVQP
-166 QTLSYTGVAGSSGIA
+166 LVYTGAANTSGTA
-181 TYTVTPSLDGCLS
+181 TYTVTPSVGGCINPS
-194 TPFTFPVTVSLTGGT
+194 FSFNVTINLTGGT
-209 VPTITNNASI
+209 APIINNKGSI
-219 IASPKCSGS
+219 APKCSG
-228 AFSFTP
+228 ATTIFTATATP
-234 SFSTTTGVTYA
+234 SAGVTFQS
-245 WKRPSQY
+245 WVRPNQY
-252 GISTAANQQS
+252 GIKENSSTGNSSAIN
-262 VPNISEALNDTLI
+262 ETLNDTLNTPISVSYIYNLTYSSGGRCMTTEVVNI
-275 TKVDVYYFYTLSYG
+275 TI
-289 NNPGG
+289 NP
-294 GKCNTTQ
+294 
-301 VVPVTVN
+301 VAI
-308 PIAKIKDKEVNVC
+308 IAPKQISVC
-321 SGNYFKLEIND
+321 SGSSMSVNIND
-332 IIPPGTK
+332 IIPANTRYTWATPVISTGSGTVSGAIAQS
-339 FTWSLPTIP
+339 TQVSLISQALTNNPVSRAVPVTLNYTITP
-348 SGITGQ
+348 FAITG
-354 GAQTLAANFN
+354 AYSCVSPTF
-364 QTLTNSKLVPITLA
+364 PIT
-378 YTVTAY
+378 VTLNPVS
-384 TTTSGQQCGSPSISS
+384 TTTQLTTTTCSNQPFNIPLTT
-399 FPVNVTVNPIA
+399 FPV
-410 TIAQQTVTRCSKDPF
+410 
-425 TISPS
+425 
-430 PIPAGTNFT
+430 GTNFT
-439 WSSLPTITGLTTNA
+439 WSLAPTIAPTTSA
-453 ISGASIQASPINVIS
+453 INGGANQTSPISVIS
-468 QTLINNTNE
+468 QTLINNTNSA
-477 VATATYEI
+477 ATATYVV
-485 TPITGTCAG
+485 TPITDKCKGTT
-494 AKFKAIITVNPSPTI
+494 FNAIVTVNPLPNI
-509 INKNQEETICSG
+509 VNLNQTATVCSG
-521 ATLNKIQTGIPA
+521 STLNINQSGVPT
-533 NTTYSWSE
+533 NTTYTWSI
-541 PTVSPSN
+541 PTISPSN
-548 TISGFT
+548 TTSGESGRNGQT
-554 AKNKAAFSQ
+554 TFSQ
-563 SLTNLTNSPV
+563 TLTNLTVNPV

-578 ITPNT
+578 ITPNA
-583 GSCAGDPFNIL
+583 GSCSGAPFNIL

-604 AQSYSACSGVN
+604 TQSYSACSGVN

-641 LSGGSSQSIPAT
+641 LSSGSSQSLPA
-653 NIKETLV
+653 NIINQTLV

-667 ALYTITPNTNG
+667 AIYTITPNTNG

-748 GTLINITLSNAIAK
+748 GTLINVTLSNAIAK

-869 GSPFKVVITVTPKA
+869 GSPFKVVITVTPRA

-890 TICSGGTFITVPN
+890 TICSGGTFISVPN

-943 SNISVGLAKYEVTPI
+943 SNISIGLAKYEVTPI

-978 ILSSSLNPTS
+978 ILSSSLNPAS

-998 PTSSLTGTSFLWTR
+998 PTSSITGTSFLWTR

-1069 PKINSTTNPA
+1069 PKINSTTSPA
-1079 SICSGATLNYSA
+1079 SICSGATFNYSA
-1091 TSSSINVLFDWERSY
+1091 TSNTINVLFDWERSY
-1106 VAGINEALSKGA
+1106 VAGINEALSIGS

-1170 SGSEANVTSITLPQN
+1170 SGSETNITSVTLPQN
-1185 TLYTWSSVSNTGG
+1185 TLYTWSSLSNTGG

-1222 QVGYASYS
+1222 QVGYSTYS

-1274 FNYTPTSNILGT
+1274 FNYTPTSNIIGT
-1286 VINWYRD
+1286 VFNWYRD

-1305 VGFIK
+1305 IGFIK

-1324 YKFVLTSNG
+1324 YKFVLTANG
-1333 CSDTNYM
+1333 CSDTSYI
-1340 VKVIVNPAPL
+1340 VKLLVNPAPI

-1378 WGNPIILPSNSLTGY
+1378 WGNPIILPSNSLTGF
-1393 KPATTPQTIVIDSLY
+1393 KAATTPQTIVMDSLY
-1408 NNTLNNATAI
+1408 NNTLNNAKAI
-1418 YTIQPINSSCS
+1418 YTIQPINNSCN
-1429 ISSFNLIVNTTP
+1429 ISPFNLTVNTTP
-1441 TPNISDQEISI
+1441 TPNITDQEISI
-1452 CSGSDFVFV
+1452 CSGADFVFV
-1461 PNKIPDNTVFEWDNP
+1461 PNKIPDNSVYEWGNP
-1476 VSQPYGVING
+1476 VSQPYGVVNG
-1486 YISDSLLHKNIKQRL
+1486 YTSDNQLYKNIKQRL

-1516 PSNIG
+1516 PSNDG
-1521 CSGNEFKLTVSVNPI
+1521 CIGNEFKLTVSVNPI

-1551 ADTLYLT
+1551 ADTIYLT

-1568 YIDPITGIANTI
+1568 YIDPATGIANTI

-1663 FNDTL
+1663 INDTL

-1693 GCINKTKNTVTM
+1693 GCINKTINTVTM
-1705 SQVFINPAINFTND
+1705 RQVFINPAINFTND

-1740 LNWTWHF
+1740 LNWTWYF

-1759 YIFKSG
+1759 YVFKSG

-1791 RHPVAGIKLPPVSA
+1791 RYPVAGIKLPPVSA

-1824 YKWEPFWGIDST
+1824 YKWEPFWGLDST

-1862 TTDTLAV
+1862 TTDTLSV

-1879 FVPKSFSPNSDG
+1879 FVPKSFSPNNDG

-1896 YAYLAGIKN
+1896 YAYLAGIKK
-1905 FHFIKIYNKFGQL
+1905 FHFIRIYNKFGQL

-1926 TPWDGIANGHLQP
+1926 TPWDGITNGRLQP

>member
-22 NQSKTICSGD
+22 NQSKSICSGA
-32 VTNLTSVD
+32 TINLTSDD
-40 FGLPDTTTYTWNF
+40 FGLPDTTTYTWNYSV
-53 LIATGNITGASSSNT
+53 GAGTVSGFSSTST
-68 ASKNFNQTLY
+68 SVKIFNQTLY
-78 ATGNIVGVVVF
+78 VTGNVVGVVVYYI
-89 NVTPSYGNPFTI
+89 TPSYGNPFTV
-101 TVRVNPTNMIV
+101 TVNINPTNMVI
-112 DVSALAPSICSNGS
+112 DASTIAPTICSGS
-126 FYAEVG
+126 NFYAG
-132 GGVPANTKYTWN
+132 ISGVPTNTKYTWTTPVM
-144 SPTVIGAVV
+144 STGVV
-153 GGSAQSSPQPYIY
+153 NGTGQNTPQSYIVQP
-166 QTLSYTGVAGSSGIA
+166 LVYTGAANTSGTA
-181 TYTVTPSLDGCLS
+181 TYTVTPSVGGCINPS
-194 TPFTFPVTVSLTGGT
+194 FSFNVTINLTGGT
-209 VPTITNNASI
+209 APIINNKGSI
-219 IASPKCSGS
+219 APKCSG
-228 AFSFTP
+228 ATTIFTATATP
-234 SFSTTTGVTYA
+234 SAGVTFQS
-245 WKRPSQY
+245 WVRPNQY
-252 GISTAANQQS
+252 GIKENSSTGNSSAIN
-262 VPNISEALNDTLI
+262 ETLNDTLNTPISVSYIYNLTYSSGGRCMTTEVVNI
-275 TKVDVYYFYTLSYG
+275 TI
-289 NNPGG
+289 NP
-294 GKCNTTQ
+294 
-301 VVPVTVN
+301 VAI
-308 PIAKIKDKEVNVC
+308 IAPKQISVC
-321 SGNYFKLEIND
+321 SGSSMSVNIND
-332 IIPPGTK
+332 IIPANTRYTWATPVISTGSGTVSGAIAQS
-339 FTWSLPTIP
+339 TQVSLISQALTNNPVSRAVPVTLNYTITP
-348 SGITGQ
+348 FAITG
-354 GAQTLAANFN
+354 AYSCVSPTF
-364 QTLTNSKLVPITLA
+364 PIT
-378 YTVTAY
+378 VTLNPVS
-384 TTTSGQQCGSPSISS
+384 TTTQLTTTTCSNQPFNIPLTT
-399 FPVNVTVNPIA
+399 FPV
-410 TIAQQTVTRCSKDPF
+410 
-425 TISPS
+425 
-430 PIPAGTNFT
+430 GTNFT
-439 WSSLPTITGLTTNA
+439 WSLAPTIAPTTSA
-453 ISGASIQASPINVIS
+453 INGGANQTSPISVIS
-468 QTLINNTNE
+468 QTLINNTNSA
-477 VATATYEI
+477 ATATYVV
-485 TPITGTCAG
+485 TPITDKCKGTT
-494 AKFKAIITVNPSPTI
+494 FNAIVTVNPLPNI
-509 INKNQEETICSG
+509 VNLNQTATVCSG
-521 ATLNKIQTGIPA
+521 STLNINQSGVPT
-533 NTTYSWSE
+533 NTTYTWSI
-541 PTVSPSN
+541 PTISPSN
-548 TISGFT
+548 TTSGESGRNGQT
-554 AKNKAAFSQ
+554 TFSQ
-563 SLTNLTNSPV
+563 TLTNLTVNPV

-578 ITPNT
+578 ITPNA
-583 GSCAGDPFNIL
+583 GSCSGAPFNIL

-599 IAKYS
+599 KAKYS

-641 LSGGSSQSIPAT
+641 LSSGSSQSLPA
-653 NIKETLV
+653 NIINQTLV

-667 ALYTITPNTNG
+667 AIYTITPNTNG

-748 GTLINITLSNAIAK
+748 GTLINVTLSNAIAK

-869 GSPFKVVITVTPKA
+869 GSPFKVVITVTPRA

-890 TICSGGTFITVPN
+890 TICSGGTFISVPN

-943 SNISVGLAKYEVTPI
+943 SNISIGLAKYEVTPI

-978 ILSSSLNPTS
+978 ILSSSLNPAS

-998 PTSSLTGTSFLWTR
+998 PTSSITGTSFLWTR

-1069 PKINSTTNPA
+1069 PKINSTTSPA
-1079 SICSGATLNYSA
+1079 SICSGATFNYSA
-1091 TSSSINVLFDWERSY
+1091 TSNTINVLFDWERSY
-1106 VAGINEALSKGA
+1106 VAGINEALSIGS

-1170 SGSEANVTSITLPQN
+1170 SGSETNITSVTLPQN
-1185 TLYTWSSVSNTGG
+1185 TLYTWSSLSNTGG

-1222 QVGYASYS
+1222 QVGYSTYS

-1274 FNYTPTSNILGT
+1274 FNYTPTSNIIGT
-1286 VINWYRD
+1286 VFNWYRD

-1305 VGFIK
+1305 IGFIK

-1324 YKFVLTSNG
+1324 YKFVLTANG
-1333 CSDTNYM
+1333 CSDTSYI
-1340 VKVIVNPAPL
+1340 VKLLVNPAPI

-1378 WGNPIILPSNSLTGY
+1378 WGNPIILPSNSLTGF
-1393 KPATTPQTIVIDSLY
+1393 KAATTPQTIVMDSLY
-1408 NNTLNNATAI
+1408 NNTLNNAKAI
-1418 YTIQPINSSCS
+1418 YTIQPINNSCN
-1429 ISSFNLIVNTTP
+1429 ISPFNLTVNTTP
-1441 TPNISDQEISI
+1441 TPNITDQEISI
-1452 CSGSDFVFV
+1452 CSGTDFVFV
-1461 PNKIPDNTVFEWDNP
+1461 PNKIPDNSVYEWGNP
-1476 VSQPYGVING
+1476 VSQPYGVVNG
-1486 YISDSLLHKNIKQRL
+1486 YTSDNQLYKNIKQRL

-1516 PSNIG
+1516 PSNDG
-1521 CSGNEFKLTVSVNPI
+1521 CIGNEFKLTVSVNPI

-1551 ADTLYLT
+1551 ADTIYLT

-1568 YIDPITGIANTI
+1568 YIDPATGIANTI

-1663 FNDTL
+1663 INDTL

-1693 GCINKTKNTVTM
+1693 GCINKTINTVTM
-1705 SQVFINPAINFTND
+1705 RQVFINPAINFTND

-1740 LNWTWHF
+1740 LNWTWYF

-1759 YIFKSG
+1759 YVFKSG

-1791 RHPVAGIKLPPVSA
+1791 RYPVAGIKLPPVSA

-1824 YKWEPFWGIDST
+1824 YKWEPFWGLDST

-1862 TTDTLAV
+1862 TTDTLSV

-1879 FVPKSFSPNSDG
+1879 FVPKSFSPNNDG

-1896 YAYLAGIKN
+1896 YAYLAGIKK
-1905 FHFIKIYNKFGQL
+1905 FHFIRIYNKFGQL

-1926 TPWDGIANGHLQP
+1926 TPWDGITNGRLQP

>member
-22 NQSKTICSGD
+22 NQSKSICSGA
-32 VTNLTSVD
+32 TINLTSDD
-40 FGLPDTTTYTWNF
+40 FGLPDTTTYTWNYSV
-53 LIATGNITGASSSNT
+53 GAGTVSGFSSTST
-68 ASKNFNQTLY
+68 SVKIFNQTLY
-78 ATGNIVGVVVF
+78 VTGNVVGVVVYYI
-89 NVTPSYGNPFTI
+89 TPSYGNPFTV
-101 TVRVNPTNMIV
+101 TVNINPTNMVI
-112 DVSALAPSICSNGS
+112 DASTIAPTICSGS
-126 FYAEVG
+126 NFYAG
-132 GGVPANTKYTWN
+132 ISGVPTNTKYTWTTPVM
-144 SPTVIGAVV
+144 STGVV
-153 GGSAQSSPQPYIY
+153 NGTGQNTPQSYIVQP
-166 QTLSYTGVAGSSGIA
+166 LVYTGAANTSGTA
-181 TYTVTPSLDGCLS
+181 TYTVTPSVGGCINPS
-194 TPFTFPVTVSLTGGT
+194 FSFNVTINLTGGT
-209 VPTITNNASI
+209 APIINNKGSI
-219 IASPKCSGS
+219 APKCSG
-228 AFSFTP
+228 ATTIFTATATP
-234 SFSTTTGVTYA
+234 SAGVTFQS
-245 WKRPSQY
+245 WVRPNQY
-252 GISTAANQQS
+252 GIKENSSTGNSSAIN
-262 VPNISEALNDTLI
+262 ETLNDTLNTPISVSYIYNLTYSSGGRCMTTEVVNI
-275 TKVDVYYFYTLSYG
+275 TI
-289 NNPGG
+289 NP
-294 GKCNTTQ
+294 
-301 VVPVTVN
+301 VAI
-308 PIAKIKDKEVNVC
+308 IAPKQISVC
-321 SGNYFKLEIND
+321 SGSSMSVNIND
-332 IIPPGTK
+332 IIPANTRYTWATPVISTGSGTVSGAIAQS
-339 FTWSLPTIP
+339 TQVSLISQALTNNPVSRAVPVTLNYTITP
-348 SGITGQ
+348 FAITG
-354 GAQTLAANFN
+354 AYSCVSPTF
-364 QTLTNSKLVPITLA
+364 PIT
-378 YTVTAY
+378 VTLNPVS
-384 TTTSGQQCGSPSISS
+384 TTTQLTTTTCSNQPFNIPLTT
-399 FPVNVTVNPIA
+399 FPV
-410 TIAQQTVTRCSKDPF
+410 
-425 TISPS
+425 
-430 PIPAGTNFT
+430 GTNFT
-439 WSSLPTITGLTTNA
+439 WSLAPTIAPTTSA
-453 ISGASIQASPINVIS
+453 INGGANQTSPISVIS
-468 QTLINNTNE
+468 QTLINNTNSA
-477 VATATYEI
+477 ATATYVV
-485 TPITGTCAG
+485 TPITDKCKGTT
-494 AKFKAIITVNPSPTI
+494 FNAIVTVNPLPNI
-509 INKNQEETICSG
+509 VNLNQTATVCSG
-521 ATLNKIQTGIPA
+521 STLNINQSGVPT
-533 NTTYSWSE
+533 NTTYTWSI
-541 PTVSPSN
+541 PTISPSN
-548 TISGFT
+548 TTSGET
-554 AKNKAAFSQ
+554 GRNGQTTFSQ
-563 SLTNLTNSPV
+563 TLTNLTVNPV

-578 ITPNT
+578 ITPNA
-583 GSCAGDPFNIL
+583 GSCSGAPFNIL

-604 AQSYSACSGVN
+604 TQSYSACSGVN

-641 LSGGSSQSIPAT
+641 LSSGSSQSLPS
-653 NIKETLV
+653 NIINQTLV

-667 ALYTITPNTNG
+667 AIYTITPNTNG

-748 GTLINITLSNAIAK
+748 GTLINVTLSNAIAK

-869 GSPFKVVITVTPKA
+869 GSPFKVVITVTPRA

-890 TICSGGTFITVPN
+890 TICSGGTFISVPN

-943 SNISVGLAKYEVTPI
+943 SNISIGLAKYEVTPI

-978 ILSSSLNPTS
+978 ILSSSLNPAS

-998 PTSSLTGTSFLWTR
+998 PTSSITGTSFLWTR

-1069 PKINSTTNPA
+1069 PKINSTTSPA
-1079 SICSGATLNYSA
+1079 SICSGATFNYSA
-1091 TSSSINVLFDWERSY
+1091 TSNTINVLFDWERSY
-1106 VAGINEALSKGA
+1106 VAGINEALSIGS

-1170 SGSEANVTSITLPQN
+1170 SGSETNITSVTLPQN
-1185 TLYTWSSVSNTGG
+1185 TLYTWSSLSNTGG

-1222 QVGYASYS
+1222 QVGYSTYS

-1274 FNYTPTSNILGT
+1274 FNYTPTSNIIGT
-1286 VINWYRD
+1286 VFNWYRD

-1305 VGFIK
+1305 IGFIK

-1324 YKFVLTSNG
+1324 YKFVLTANG
-1333 CSDTNYM
+1333 CSDTSYI
-1340 VKVIVNPAPL
+1340 VKLLVNPAPI

-1378 WGNPIILPSNSLTGY
+1378 WGNPIILPSNSLTGF
-1393 KPATTPQTIVIDSLY
+1393 KAATTPQTIVMDSLY
-1408 NNTLNNATAI
+1408 NNTLNNAKAI
-1418 YTIQPINSSCS
+1418 YTIQPINNSCN
-1429 ISSFNLIVNTTP
+1429 ISPFNLTVNTTP
-1441 TPNISDQEISI
+1441 TPNITDQEISI
-1452 CSGSDFVFV
+1452 CSGADFVFV
-1461 PNKIPDNTVFEWDNP
+1461 PNKIPDNSVYEWGNP
-1476 VSQPYGVING
+1476 VSQPYGVVNG
-1486 YISDSLLHKNIKQRL
+1486 YTSDNQLYKNIKQRL

-1516 PSNIG
+1516 PSNDG
-1521 CSGNEFKLTVSVNPI
+1521 CIGNEFKLTVSVNPI

-1551 ADTLYLT
+1551 ADTIYLT

-1568 YIDPITGIANTI
+1568 YIDPATGIANTI

-1663 FNDTL
+1663 INDTL

-1693 GCINKTKNTVTM
+1693 GCINKTINTVTM
-1705 SQVFINPAINFTND
+1705 RQVFINPAINFTND

-1740 LNWTWHF
+1740 LNWTWYF

-1759 YIFKSG
+1759 YVFKSG

-1791 RHPVAGIKLPPVSA
+1791 RYPVAGIKLPPVSA

-1862 TTDTLAV
+1862 TTDTLSV

-1879 FVPKSFSPNSDG
+1879 FVPKSFSPNNDG

-1896 YAYLAGIKN
+1896 YAYLAGIKK
-1905 FHFIKIYNKFGQL
+1905 FHFIRIYNKFGQL

-1926 TPWDGIANGHLQP
+1926 TPWDGITNGRVQP

>member
-22 NQSKTICSGD
+22 NQSMSRCSGD
-32 VTNLTSVD
+32 PINLTSVD
-40 FGLPDTTTYTWNF
+40 FGLPDTTTYTWNYSV
-53 LIATGNITGASSSNT
+53 GAGTVSGFSSTST
-68 ASKNFNQTLY
+68 SVKIFNQTLY
-78 ATGNIVGVVVF
+78 VTGNVVGVVVYYI
-89 NVTPSYGNPFTI
+89 TPSYGNPFTV
-101 TVRVNPTNMIV
+101 TVNINPTSMVI
-112 DVSALAPSICSNGS
+112 DASTIAPTICSGS
-126 FYAEVG
+126 NFYAG
-132 GGVPANTKYTWN
+132 ISGVPTNTKYTWTTPVM
-144 SPTVIGAVV
+144 STGVV
-153 GGSAQSSPQPYIY
+153 NGTGQNTPQSYIVQP
-166 QTLSYTGVAGSSGIA
+166 LVYTGAANTSGTA
-181 TYTVTPSLDGCLS
+181 TYTVTPSVGGCINPS
-194 TPFTFPVTVSLTGGT
+194 FSFNVTINLTGGT
-209 VPTITNNASI
+209 APIINNKGSI
-219 IASPKCSGS
+219 APKCSG
-228 AFSFTP
+228 ATTIFTATATP
-234 SFSTTTGVTYA
+234 SAGVTFQS
-245 WKRPSQY
+245 WVRPNQY
-252 GISTAANQQS
+252 GIKENSSTGNSSAIN
-262 VPNISEALNDTLI
+262 ETLNDTLNTPISVSYIYNLTYSSGGRCMTTEVVNI
-275 TKVDVYYFYTLSYG
+275 TI
-289 NNPGG
+289 NP
-294 GKCNTTQ
+294 
-301 VVPVTVN
+301 VAI
-308 PIAKIKDKEVNVC
+308 IAPKQISVC
-321 SGNYFKLEIND
+321 SGSSMSVNIND
-332 IIPPGTK
+332 IIPANTRYTWATPVISTGSGTVSGAIAQS
-339 FTWSLPTIP
+339 TQVSLISQALTNNPVSRAVPVTLNYTITP
-348 SGITGQ
+348 FAITG
-354 GAQTLAANFN
+354 AYSCVSPTF
-364 QTLTNSKLVPITLA
+364 PIT
-378 YTVTAY
+378 VTLNPVS
-384 TTTSGQQCGSPSISS
+384 TTTQLTTTTCSNQPFNIPLTT
-399 FPVNVTVNPIA
+399 FPV
-410 TIAQQTVTRCSKDPF
+410 
-425 TISPS
+425 
-430 PIPAGTNFT
+430 GTNFT
-439 WSSLPTITGLTTNA
+439 WSLAPTIAPTTSA
-453 ISGASIQASPINVIS
+453 INGGANQTSPISVIS
-468 QTLINNTNE
+468 QTLINNTNSA
-477 VATATYEI
+477 ATATYVV
-485 TPITGTCAG
+485 TPITDKCKGTT
-494 AKFKAIITVNPSPTI
+494 FNAIVTVNPLPNI
-509 INKNQEETICSG
+509 VNLNQTATVCSG
-521 ATLNKIQTGIPA
+521 STLNINQSGVPT
-533 NTTYSWSE
+533 NTTYTWSI
-541 PTVSPSN
+541 PTISPSN
-548 TISGFT
+548 TTSGET
-554 AKNKAAFSQ
+554 GRNGQTTFSQ
-563 SLTNLTNSPV
+563 TLTNLTVNPV

-578 ITPNT
+578 ITPNA
-583 GSCAGDPFNIL
+583 GSCSGAPFNIL

-599 IAKYS
+599 KAKYS

-641 LSGGSSQSIPAT
+641 LSSGSSQSLPA
-653 NIKETLV
+653 NIINQTLV

-667 ALYTITPNTNG
+667 AIYTITPNTNG

-748 GTLINITLSNAIAK
+748 GTLINVTLSNAIAK

-869 GSPFKVVITVTPKA
+869 GSPFKVVITVTPRA

-890 TICSGGTFITVPN
+890 TICSGGTFISVPN

-943 SNISVGLAKYEVTPI
+943 SNISIGLAKYEVTPI

-978 ILSSSLNPTS
+978 ILSSSLNPAS

-998 PTSSLTGTSFLWTR
+998 PTSSITGTSFLWTR

-1069 PKINSTTNPA
+1069 PKINSTTSPA
-1079 SICSGATLNYSA
+1079 SICSGATFNYSA
-1091 TSSSINVLFDWERSY
+1091 TSNTINVLFDWERSY
-1106 VAGINEALSKGA
+1106 VAGINEALSIGS

-1170 SGSEANVTSITLPQN
+1170 SGSETNITSVTLPQN
-1185 TLYTWSSVSNTGG
+1185 TLYTWSSLSNTGG

-1222 QVGYASYS
+1222 QVGYSTYS

-1286 VINWYRD
+1286 VFNWYRD

-1305 VGFIK
+1305 IGFIK

-1324 YKFVLTSNG
+1324 YKFVLTANG
-1333 CSDTNYM
+1333 CSDTSYI
-1340 VKVIVNPAPL
+1340 VKLLVNPAPI

-1378 WGNPIILPSNSLTGY
+1378 WGNPIILPSNSLTGF
-1393 KPATTPQTIVIDSLY
+1393 KAATTPQTIVMDSLY
-1408 NNTLNNATAI
+1408 NNTLNNAKAI
-1418 YTIQPINSSCS
+1418 YTIQPINNSCN
-1429 ISSFNLIVNTTP
+1429 ISPFNLTVNTTP
-1441 TPNISDQEISI
+1441 TPNITDQEISI
-1452 CSGSDFVFV
+1452 CSGTDFVFV
-1461 PNKIPDNTVFEWDNP
+1461 PNKIPDNSVYEWGNP
-1476 VSQPYGVING
+1476 VSQPYGVVNG
-1486 YISDSLLHKNIKQRL
+1486 YTSDNQLYKNIKQRL

-1516 PSNIG
+1516 PSNDG
-1521 CSGNEFKLTVSVNPI
+1521 CIGNEFKLTVSVNPI

-1551 ADTLYLT
+1551 ADTIYLT

-1568 YIDPITGIANTI
+1568 YIDPATGIANTI

-1663 FNDTL
+1663 INDTL

-1693 GCINKTKNTVTM
+1693 GCINKTINTVTM
-1705 SQVFINPAINFTND
+1705 RQVFINPAINFTND

-1740 LNWTWHF
+1740 LNWTWYF

-1759 YIFKSG
+1759 YVFKSG

-1791 RHPVAGIKLPPVSA
+1791 RYPVAGIKLPPVSA

-1862 TTDTLAV
+1862 TTDTLSV

-1879 FVPKSFSPNSDG
+1879 FVPKSFSPNNDG

-1896 YAYLAGIKN
+1896 YAYLAGIKK
-1905 FHFIKIYNKFGQL
+1905 FHFIRIYNKFGQL

-1926 TPWDGIANGHLQP
+1926 TPWDGITNGRLQP

>member
-1 MKYLYIFLILLLNNT
+1 M
-16 LSYSQV
+16 SR
-22 NQSKTICSGD
+22 CSGD
-32 VTNLTSVD
+32 PINLTSVD
-40 FGLPDTTTYTWNF
+40 FGLPDTTTYTWNYSV
-53 LIATGNITGASSSNT
+53 GAGTVSGFSSTST
-68 ASKNFNQTLY
+68 SVKIFNQTLY
-78 ATGNIVGVVVF
+78 VTGNVVGVVVYYI
-89 NVTPSYGNPFTI
+89 TPSYGNPFTV
-101 TVRVNPTNMIV
+101 TVNINPTNMVI
-112 DVSALAPSICSNGS
+112 DASTIAPTICSGS
-126 FYAEVG
+126 NFYAG
-132 GGVPANTKYTWN
+132 ISGVPTNTKYTWTTPVM
-144 SPTVIGAVV
+144 STGVV
-153 GGSAQSSPQPYIY
+153 NGTGQNTPQSYIVQP
-166 QTLSYTGVAGSSGIA
+166 LVYTGAANTSGTA
-181 TYTVTPSLDGCLS
+181 TYTVTPSVGGCINPS
-194 TPFTFPVTVSLTGGT
+194 FSFNVTINLTGGT
-209 VPTITNNASI
+209 APIINNKGSI
-219 IASPKCSGS
+219 APKCSG
-228 AFSFTP
+228 ATTIFTATATP
-234 SFSTTTGVTYA
+234 SAGVTFQS
-245 WKRPSQY
+245 WVRPNQY
-252 GISTAANQQS
+252 GIKENSSTGNSSAIN
-262 VPNISEALNDTLI
+262 ETLNDTLNTPISVSYIYNLTYSSGGRCMTTEVVNI
-275 TKVDVYYFYTLSYG
+275 TI
-289 NNPGG
+289 NP
-294 GKCNTTQ
+294 
-301 VVPVTVN
+301 VAI
-308 PIAKIKDKEVNVC
+308 IAPKQISVC
-321 SGNYFKLEIND
+321 SGSSMSVNIND
-332 IIPPGTK
+332 IIPANTRYTWTTPVISTGSGTVSGAIAQS
-339 FTWSLPTIP
+339 TQVSLISQALTNNPVSRAVPVTLNYTITP
-348 SGITGQ
+348 FAITG
-354 GAQTLAANFN
+354 AYSCVSPTF
-364 QTLTNSKLVPITLA
+364 PIT
-378 YTVTAY
+378 VTLNPVS
-384 TTTSGQQCGSPSISS
+384 TTTQLTTTTCSNQPFNIPLTT
-399 FPVNVTVNPIA
+399 FPV
-410 TIAQQTVTRCSKDPF
+410 
-425 TISPS
+425 
-430 PIPAGTNFT
+430 GTNFT
-439 WSSLPTITGLTTNA
+439 WSLAPTIAPTTSA
-453 ISGASIQASPINVIS
+453 INGGANQTSPISVIS
-468 QTLINNTNE
+468 QTLINNTNSA
-477 VATATYEI
+477 ATATYVV
-485 TPITGTCAG
+485 TPITDKCKGTT
-494 AKFKAIITVNPSPTI
+494 FNAIVTVNPLPNI
-509 INKNQEETICSG
+509 VNLNQTATVCSG
-521 ATLNKIQTGIPA
+521 STLNINQSGVPT
-533 NTTYSWSE
+533 NTTYTWSI
-541 PTVSPSN
+541 PTISPSN
-548 TISGFT
+548 TTSGET
-554 AKNKAAFSQ
+554 GRNGQTTFSQ
-563 SLTNLTNSPV
+563 TLTNLTVNPV

-578 ITPNT
+578 ITPNA
-583 GSCAGDPFNIL
+583 GSCSGAPFNIL

-641 LSGGSSQSIPAT
+641 LSSGSSQSLPA
-653 NIKETLV
+653 NIINQTLV

-667 ALYTITPNTNG
+667 AIYTITPNTNG

-748 GTLINITLSNAIAK
+748 GTLINVTLSNAIAK

-869 GSPFKVVITVTPKA
+869 GSPFKVVITVTPRA

-890 TICSGGTFITVPN
+890 TICSGGTFISVPN

-943 SNISVGLAKYEVTPI
+943 SNISIGLAKYEVTPI

-978 ILSSSLNPTS
+978 ILSSSLNPAS

-998 PTSSLTGTSFLWTR
+998 PTSSITGTSFLWTR

-1069 PKINSTTNPA
+1069 PKINSTTSPA
-1079 SICSGATLNYSA
+1079 SICSGATFNYSA
-1091 TSSSINVLFDWERSY
+1091 TSNTINVLFDWERSY
-1106 VAGINEALSKGA
+1106 VAGINEALSIGS

-1170 SGSEANVTSITLPQN
+1170 SGSEANITSVTLPQN
-1185 TLYTWSSVSNTGG
+1185 TLYTWSSLSNTGG

-1222 QVGYASYS
+1222 QVGYSTYS

-1286 VINWYRD
+1286 VFNWYRD

-1305 VGFIK
+1305 IGFIK

-1324 YKFVLTSNG
+1324 YKFVLTANG
-1333 CSDTNYM
+1333 CSDTSYI
-1340 VKVIVNPAPL
+1340 VKLLVNPAPI

-1378 WGNPIILPSNSLTGY
+1378 WGNPIILPSNSLTGF
-1393 KPATTPQTIVIDSLY
+1393 KAATTPQTIVMDSLY
-1408 NNTLNNATAI
+1408 NNTLNNAKAI
-1418 YTIQPINSSCS
+1418 YTIQPINNSCN
-1429 ISSFNLIVNTTP
+1429 ISPFNLTVNTTP
-1441 TPNISDQEISI
+1441 TPNITDQEISI
-1452 CSGSDFVFV
+1452 CSGADFVFV
-1461 PNKIPDNTVFEWDNP
+1461 PNKIPDNSVYEWGNP
-1476 VSQPYGVING
+1476 VSQPYGVVNG
-1486 YISDSLLHKNIKQRL
+1486 YTSDNQLYKNIKQRL

-1516 PSNIG
+1516 PSNDG
-1521 CSGNEFKLTVSVNPI
+1521 CIGNEFKLTVSVNPI

-1551 ADTLYLT
+1551 ADTIYLT

-1568 YIDPITGIANTI
+1568 YIDPATGIANTI

-1663 FNDTL
+1663 INDTL

-1693 GCINKTKNTVTM
+1693 GCINKTINTVTM
-1705 SQVFINPAINFTND
+1705 RQVFINPAINFTND

-1740 LNWTWHF
+1740 LNWTWYF

-1759 YIFKSG
+1759 YVFKSG

-1791 RHPVAGIKLPPVSA
+1791 RYPVAGIKLPPVSA

-1862 TTDTLAV
+1862 TTDTLSV

-1879 FVPKSFSPNSDG
+1879 FVPKSFSPNNDG

-1896 YAYLAGIKN
+1896 YAYLAGIKK
-1905 FHFIKIYNKFGQL
+1905 FHFIRIYNKFGQL

-1926 TPWDGIANGHLQP
+1926 TPWDGITNGRLQP

>member
-22 NQSKTICSGD
+22 NQSKSICSGA
-32 VTNLTSVD
+32 TINLTSDD
-40 FGLPDTTTYTWNF
+40 FGLPDTTTYTWNYSV
-53 LIATGNITGASSSNT
+53 GAGTVSGFSSTST
-68 ASKNFNQTLY
+68 SVKIFNQTLY
-78 ATGNIVGVVVF
+78 VTGNVVGVVVYYI
-89 NVTPSYGNPFTI
+89 TPSYGNPFTV
-101 TVRVNPTNMIV
+101 TVNINPTSMVI
-112 DVSALAPSICSNGS
+112 DASTIAPTICSGS
-126 FYAEVG
+126 NFYAG
-132 GGVPANTKYTWN
+132 ISGVPTNTKYTWTTPVM
-144 SPTVIGAVV
+144 STGVV
-153 GGSAQSSPQPYIY
+153 NGTGQNTPQSYIVQP
-166 QTLSYTGVAGSSGIA
+166 LVYTGAANTSGTA
-181 TYTVTPSLDGCLS
+181 TYTVTPSVGGCINPS
-194 TPFTFPVTVSLTGGT
+194 FSFNVTINLTGGT
-209 VPTITNNASI
+209 APIINNKGSI
-219 IASPKCSGS
+219 APKCSG
-228 AFSFTP
+228 ATTIFTATATP
-234 SFSTTTGVTYA
+234 SAGVTFQS
-245 WKRPSQY
+245 WVRPNQY
-252 GISTAANQQS
+252 GIKENSSTGNSSAIN
-262 VPNISEALNDTLI
+262 ETLNDTLNTPISVSYIYNLTYSSGGRCMTTEVVNI
-275 TKVDVYYFYTLSYG
+275 TI
-289 NNPGG
+289 NP
-294 GKCNTTQ
+294 
-301 VVPVTVN
+301 VAI
-308 PIAKIKDKEVNVC
+308 IAPKQISVC
-321 SGNYFKLEIND
+321 SGSSMSVNIND
-332 IIPPGTK
+332 IIPANTRYTWATPVISTGSGTVSGAIAQS
-339 FTWSLPTIP
+339 TQVSLISQALTNNPVSRAVPVTLNYTITP
-348 SGITGQ
+348 FAITG
-354 GAQTLAANFN
+354 AYSCVSPTF
-364 QTLTNSKLVPITLA
+364 PIT
-378 YTVTAY
+378 VTLNPVS
-384 TTTSGQQCGSPSISS
+384 TTTQLTTTTCSNQPFNIPLTT
-399 FPVNVTVNPIA
+399 FPV
-410 TIAQQTVTRCSKDPF
+410 
-425 TISPS
+425 
-430 PIPAGTNFT
+430 GTNFT
-439 WSSLPTITGLTTNA
+439 WSLAPTIAPTTSA
-453 ISGASIQASPINVIS
+453 INGGANQTSPISVIS
-468 QTLINNTNE
+468 QTLINNTNSA
-477 VATATYEI
+477 ATATYVV
-485 TPITGTCAG
+485 TPITDKCKGTT
-494 AKFKAIITVNPSPTI
+494 FNAIVTVNPLPNI
-509 INKNQEETICSG
+509 VNLNQTATVCSG
-521 ATLNKIQTGIPA
+521 STLNINQSGVPT
-533 NTTYSWSE
+533 NTTYTWSI
-541 PTVSPSN
+541 PTISPSN
-548 TISGFT
+548 TTSGET
-554 AKNKAAFSQ
+554 GRNGQTTFSQ
-563 SLTNLTNSPV
+563 TLTNLTVNPV

-578 ITPNT
+578 ITPNA
-583 GSCAGDPFNIL
+583 GSCSGAPFNIL

-641 LSGGSSQSIPAT
+641 LSSGSSQSLPA
-653 NIKETLV
+653 NIINQTLV

-667 ALYTITPNTNG
+667 AIYTITPNTNG

-748 GTLINITLSNAIAK
+748 GTLINVTLSNAIAK

-869 GSPFKVVITVTPKA
+869 GSPFKVVITVTPRA

-890 TICSGGTFITVPN
+890 TICSGGTFISVPN

-943 SNISVGLAKYEVTPI
+943 SNISIGLAKYEVTPI

-978 ILSSSLNPTS
+978 ILSSSLNPAS

-998 PTSSLTGTSFLWTR
+998 PTSSITGTSFLWTR

-1069 PKINSTTNPA
+1069 PKINSTTSPA
-1079 SICSGATLNYSA
+1079 SICSGATFNYSA
-1091 TSSSINVLFDWERSY
+1091 TSNTINVLFDWERSY
-1106 VAGINEALSKGA
+1106 VAGINEALSIGS

-1170 SGSEANVTSITLPQN
+1170 SGSETNITSVTLPQN
-1185 TLYTWSSVSNTGG
+1185 TLYTWSSLSNTGG

-1222 QVGYASYS
+1222 QVGYSTYS

-1286 VINWYRD
+1286 VFNWYRD

-1305 VGFIK
+1305 IGFIK

-1324 YKFVLTSNG
+1324 YKFVLTANG
-1333 CSDTNYM
+1333 CSDTSYI
-1340 VKVIVNPAPL
+1340 VKLLVNPAPI

-1378 WGNPIILPSNSLTGY
+1378 WGNPIILPSNSLTGF
-1393 KPATTPQTIVIDSLY
+1393 KAATTPQTIVMDSLY
-1408 NNTLNNATAI
+1408 NNTLNNAKAI
-1418 YTIQPINSSCS
+1418 YTIQPINNSCN
-1429 ISSFNLIVNTTP
+1429 ISPFNLTVNTTP
-1441 TPNISDQEISI
+1441 TPNITDQEISI
-1452 CSGSDFVFV
+1452 CSGTDFVFV
-1461 PNKIPDNTVFEWDNP
+1461 PNKIPDNSVYEWGNP
-1476 VSQPYGVING
+1476 VSQPYGVVNG
-1486 YISDSLLHKNIKQRL
+1486 YTSDNQLYKNIKQRL

-1516 PSNIG
+1516 PSNDG
-1521 CSGNEFKLTVSVNPI
+1521 CIGNEFKLTVSVNPI
-1536 PSYAVTSMNEVCPNV
+1536 PSYAVTSINEVCPNV
-1551 ADTLYLT
+1551 ADTIYLT

-1568 YIDPITGIANTI
+1568 YIDPATGIANTI

-1663 FNDTL
+1663 INDTL

-1693 GCINKTKNTVTM
+1693 GCINKTINTVTM
-1705 SQVFINPAINFTND
+1705 RQVFINPAINFTND

-1740 LNWTWHF
+1740 LNWTWYF

-1759 YIFKSG
+1759 YVFKSG

-1791 RHPVAGIKLPPVSA
+1791 RYPVAGIKLPPVSA

-1862 TTDTLAV
+1862 TTDTLSV

-1879 FVPKSFSPNSDG
+1879 FVPKSFSPNNDG

-1896 YAYLAGIKN
+1896 YAYLAGIKK
-1905 FHFIKIYNKFGQL
+1905 FHFIRIYNKFGQL

-1926 TPWDGIANGHLQP
+1926 TPWDGITNGRLQP

>member
-22 NQSKTICSGD
+22 NQSKSICSGA
-32 VTNLTSVD
+32 TINLTSDD
-40 FGLPDTTTYTWNF
+40 FGLPDTTTYTWNYSV
-53 LIATGNITGASSSNT
+53 GAGTVSGFSSTST
-68 ASKNFNQTLY
+68 SVKIFNQTLY
-78 ATGNIVGVVVF
+78 VTGNVVGVVVYYI
-89 NVTPSYGNPFTI
+89 TPSYGNPFTV
-101 TVRVNPTNMIV
+101 TVNINPTNMVI
-112 DVSALAPSICSNGS
+112 DASTIAPTICSGS
-126 FYAEVG
+126 NFYAG
-132 GGVPANTKYTWN
+132 ISGVPTNTKYTWTTPVM
-144 SPTVIGAVV
+144 STGVV
-153 GGSAQSSPQPYIY
+153 NGTGQNTPQSYIVQP
-166 QTLSYTGVAGSSGIA
+166 LVYTGAANTSGTA
-181 TYTVTPSLDGCLS
+181 TYTVTPSVGGCINPS
-194 TPFTFPVTVSLTGGT
+194 FSFNVTINLTGGT
-209 VPTITNNASI
+209 APIINNKGSI
-219 IASPKCSGS
+219 APKCSG
-228 AFSFTP
+228 ATTIFTATATP
-234 SFSTTTGVTYA
+234 SAGVTFQS
-245 WKRPSQY
+245 WVRPNQY
-252 GISTAANQQS
+252 GIKENSSTGNSSAIN
-262 VPNISEALNDTLI
+262 ETLNDTLNTPISVSYIYNLTYSSGGRCMTTEVVNI
-275 TKVDVYYFYTLSYG
+275 TI
-289 NNPGG
+289 NP
-294 GKCNTTQ
+294 
-301 VVPVTVN
+301 VAI
-308 PIAKIKDKEVNVC
+308 IAPKQISVC
-321 SGNYFKLEIND
+321 SGSSMSVNIND
-332 IIPPGTK
+332 IIPANTRYTWTTPVISTGSGTVSGAIAQS
-339 FTWSLPTIP
+339 TQVSLISQALTNNPVSRAVPVTLNYTITP
-348 SGITGQ
+348 FAITG
-354 GAQTLAANFN
+354 AYSCVSPTF
-364 QTLTNSKLVPITLA
+364 PIT
-378 YTVTAY
+378 VTLNPVS
-384 TTTSGQQCGSPSISS
+384 TTTQLTTTTCSNQPFNIPLTT
-399 FPVNVTVNPIA
+399 FPV
-410 TIAQQTVTRCSKDPF
+410 
-425 TISPS
+425 
-430 PIPAGTNFT
+430 GTNFT
-439 WSSLPTITGLTTNA
+439 WSLAPTIAPTTSA
-453 ISGASIQASPINVIS
+453 INGGANQTSPISVIS
-468 QTLINNTNE
+468 QTLINNTNSA
-477 VATATYEI
+477 ATATYVV
-485 TPITGTCAG
+485 TPITDKCKGTT
-494 AKFKAIITVNPSPTI
+494 FNAIVTVNPLPNI
-509 INKNQEETICSG
+509 VNLNQTATVCSG
-521 ATLNKIQTGIPA
+521 STLNINQSGVPT
-533 NTTYSWSE
+533 NTTYTWSI
-541 PTVSPSN
+541 PTISPSN
-548 TISGFT
+548 TTSGESGRNGQT
-554 AKNKAAFSQ
+554 TFSQ
-563 SLTNLTNSPV
+563 TLTNLTVNPV

-578 ITPNT
+578 ITPNA
-583 GSCAGDPFNIL
+583 GSCSGAPFNIL

-641 LSGGSSQSIPAT
+641 LSSGSSQSLPA
-653 NIKETLV
+653 NIINQTLV

-667 ALYTITPNTNG
+667 AIYTITPNTNG

-748 GTLINITLSNAIAK
+748 GTLINVTLSNAIAK

-869 GSPFKVVITVTPKA
+869 GSPFKVVITVTPRA

-890 TICSGGTFITVPN
+890 TICSGGTFISVPN

-943 SNISVGLAKYEVTPI
+943 SNISIGLAKYEVTPI

-978 ILSSSLNPTS
+978 ILSSSLNPAS

-998 PTSSLTGTSFLWTR
+998 PTSSITGTSFLWTR

-1069 PKINSTTNPA
+1069 PKINSTTSPA
-1079 SICSGATLNYSA
+1079 SICSGATFNYSA
-1091 TSSSINVLFDWERSY
+1091 TSNTINVLFDWERSY
-1106 VAGINEALSKGA
+1106 VAGINEALSIGS

-1170 SGSEANVTSITLPQN
+1170 SGSEANITSVTLPQN
-1185 TLYTWSSVSNTGG
+1185 TLYTWSSLSNTGG

-1222 QVGYASYS
+1222 QVGYSTYS

-1286 VINWYRD
+1286 VFNWYRD

-1305 VGFIK
+1305 IGFIK

-1324 YKFVLTSNG
+1324 YKFVLTANG
-1333 CSDTNYM
+1333 CSDTSYI
-1340 VKVIVNPAPL
+1340 VKLLVNPAPI

-1378 WGNPIILPSNSLTGY
+1378 WGNPIILPSNSLTGF
-1393 KPATTPQTIVIDSLY
+1393 KAATTPQTIVMDSLY
-1408 NNTLNNATAI
+1408 NNTLNNAKAI
-1418 YTIQPINSSCS
+1418 YTIQPINNSCN
-1429 ISSFNLIVNTTP
+1429 ISPFNLTVNTTP
-1441 TPNISDQEISI
+1441 TPNITDQEISI
-1452 CSGSDFVFV
+1452 CSGTDFVFV
-1461 PNKIPDNTVFEWDNP
+1461 PNKIPDNSVYEWGNP
-1476 VSQPYGVING
+1476 VSQPYGVVNG
-1486 YISDSLLHKNIKQRL
+1486 YTSDNQLYKNIKQRL

-1516 PSNIG
+1516 PSNDG
-1521 CSGNEFKLTVSVNPI
+1521 CIGNEFKLTVSVNPI

-1551 ADTLYLT
+1551 ADTIYLT

-1568 YIDPITGIANTI
+1568 YIDPATGIANTI

-1663 FNDTL
+1663 INDTL

-1693 GCINKTKNTVTM
+1693 GCINKTINTVTM
-1705 SQVFINPAINFTND
+1705 RQVFINPAINFTND

-1740 LNWTWHF
+1740 LNWTWYF

-1759 YIFKSG
+1759 YVFKSG

-1791 RHPVAGIKLPPVSA
+1791 RYPVAGIKLPPVSA

-1862 TTDTLAV
+1862 TTDTLSV

-1879 FVPKSFSPNSDG
+1879 FVPKSFSPNNDG

-1896 YAYLAGIKN
+1896 YAYLAGIKK
-1905 FHFIKIYNKFGQL
+1905 FHFIRIYNKFGQL

-1926 TPWDGIANGHLQP
+1926 TPWDGITNGRLQP

>member
-1 MKYLYIFLILLLNNT
+1 MKYLFIFLILLLNNT

-22 NQSKTICSGD
+22 NQSKSICSGA
-32 VTNLTSVD
+32 TINLTSDD
-40 FGLPDTTTYTWNF
+40 FGLPDTTTYTWNYSV
-53 LIATGNITGASSSNT
+53 GAGTVSGFSSTST
-68 ASKNFNQTLY
+68 SVKIFNQTLY
-78 ATGNIVGVVVF
+78 VTGNVVGVVVYYI
-89 NVTPSYGNPFTI
+89 TPSYGNPFTV
-101 TVRVNPTNMIV
+101 TVNINPTNMVI
-112 DVSALAPSICSNGS
+112 DASTIAPTICSGS
-126 FYAEVG
+126 NFYAG
-132 GGVPANTKYTWN
+132 ISGVPTNTKYTWTTPVM
-144 SPTVIGAVV
+144 STGVV
-153 GGSAQSSPQPYIY
+153 NGTGQNTPQSYIVQP
-166 QTLSYTGVAGSSGIA
+166 LVYTGAANTSGTA
-181 TYTVTPSLDGCLS
+181 TYTVTPSVGGCINPS
-194 TPFTFPVTVSLTGGT
+194 FSFNVTINLTGGT
-209 VPTITNNASI
+209 APIINNKGSI
-219 IASPKCSGS
+219 APKCSG
-228 AFSFTP
+228 ATTIFTATATP
-234 SFSTTTGVTYA
+234 SAGVTFQS
-245 WKRPSQY
+245 WVRPNQY
-252 GISTAANQQS
+252 GIKENSSTGNSSAIN
-262 VPNISEALNDTLI
+262 ETLNDTLNTPISVSYIYNLTYSSGGRCMTTEVVNI
-275 TKVDVYYFYTLSYG
+275 TI
-289 NNPGG
+289 NP
-294 GKCNTTQ
+294 
-301 VVPVTVN
+301 VAI
-308 PIAKIKDKEVNVC
+308 IAPKQISVC
-321 SGNYFKLEIND
+321 SGSSMSVNIND
-332 IIPPGTK
+332 IIPANTRYTWTTPVISTGSGTVSGAIAQS
-339 FTWSLPTIP
+339 TQVSLISQALTNNPVSRAVPVTLNYTITP
-348 SGITGQ
+348 FAITG
-354 GAQTLAANFN
+354 AYSCVSPTF
-364 QTLTNSKLVPITLA
+364 PIT
-378 YTVTAY
+378 VTLNPVS
-384 TTTSGQQCGSPSISS
+384 TTTQLTTTTCSNQPFNIPLTT
-399 FPVNVTVNPIA
+399 FPV
-410 TIAQQTVTRCSKDPF
+410 
-425 TISPS
+425 
-430 PIPAGTNFT
+430 GTNFT
-439 WSSLPTITGLTTNA
+439 WSLAPTIAPTTSA
-453 ISGASIQASPINVIS
+453 INGGANQTSPISVIS
-468 QTLINNTNE
+468 QTLINNTNSA
-477 VATATYEI
+477 ATATYVV
-485 TPITGTCAG
+485 TPITDKCKGTT
-494 AKFKAIITVNPSPTI
+494 FNAIVTVNPLPNI
-509 INKNQEETICSG
+509 VNLNQTATVCSG
-521 ATLNKIQTGIPA
+521 STLNINQSGVPT
-533 NTTYSWSE
+533 NTTYTWSI
-541 PTVSPSN
+541 PTISPSN
-548 TISGFT
+548 TTSGET
-554 AKNKAAFSQ
+554 GRNGQTTFSQ
-563 SLTNLTNSPV
+563 TLTNLTVNPV

-578 ITPNT
+578 ITPNA
-583 GSCAGDPFNIL
+583 GSCSGAPFNIL

-641 LSGGSSQSIPAT
+641 LSSGSSQSLPA
-653 NIKETLV
+653 NIINQTLV

-667 ALYTITPNTNG
+667 AIYTITPNTNG

-748 GTLINITLSNAIAK
+748 GTLINVTLSNAIAK

-869 GSPFKVVITVTPKA
+869 GSPFKVVITVTPRA

-890 TICSGGTFITVPN
+890 TICSGGTFISVPN

-943 SNISVGLAKYEVTPI
+943 SNISIGLAKYEVTPI

-978 ILSSSLNPTS
+978 ILSSSLNPAS

-998 PTSSLTGTSFLWTR
+998 PTSSITGTSFLWTR

-1069 PKINSTTNPA
+1069 PKINSTTSPA
-1079 SICSGATLNYSA
+1079 SICSGATFNYSA
-1091 TSSSINVLFDWERSY
+1091 TSNTINVLFDWERSY
-1106 VAGINEALSKGA
+1106 VAGINEALSIGS

-1170 SGSEANVTSITLPQN
+1170 SGSEANITSVTLPQN
-1185 TLYTWSSVSNTGG
+1185 TLYTWSSLSNTGG

-1222 QVGYASYS
+1222 QVGYSTYS

-1286 VINWYRD
+1286 VFNWYRD

-1305 VGFIK
+1305 IGFIK

-1324 YKFVLTSNG
+1324 YKFVLTANG
-1333 CSDTNYM
+1333 CSDTSYI
-1340 VKVIVNPAPL
+1340 VKLLVNPAPI

-1378 WGNPIILPSNSLTGY
+1378 WGNPIILPSNSLTGF
-1393 KPATTPQTIVIDSLY
+1393 KAATTPQTIVMDSLY
-1408 NNTLNNATAI
+1408 NNTLNNAKAI
-1418 YTIQPINSSCS
+1418 YTIQPINNSCN
-1429 ISSFNLIVNTTP
+1429 ISPFNLTVNTTP
-1441 TPNISDQEISI
+1441 TPNITDQEISI
-1452 CSGSDFVFV
+1452 CSGADFVFV
-1461 PNKIPDNTVFEWDNP
+1461 PNKIPDNSVYEWGNP
-1476 VSQPYGVING
+1476 VSQPYGVVNG
-1486 YISDSLLHKNIKQRL
+1486 YTSDNQLYKNIKQRL

-1516 PSNIG
+1516 PSNDG
-1521 CSGNEFKLTVSVNPI
+1521 CIGNEFKLTVSVNPI

-1551 ADTLYLT
+1551 ADTIYLT

-1568 YIDPITGIANTI
+1568 YIDPATGIANTI

-1663 FNDTL
+1663 INDTL

-1693 GCINKTKNTVTM
+1693 GCINKTINTVTM
-1705 SQVFINPAINFTND
+1705 RQVFINPAINFTND

-1740 LNWTWHF
+1740 LNWTWYF

-1759 YIFKSG
+1759 YVFKSG

-1791 RHPVAGIKLPPVSA
+1791 RYPVAGIKLPPVSA

-1862 TTDTLAV
+1862 TTDTLSV

-1879 FVPKSFSPNSDG
+1879 FVPKSFSPNNDG

-1896 YAYLAGIKN
+1896 YAYLAGIKK
-1905 FHFIKIYNKFGQL
+1905 FHFIRIYNKFGQL

-1926 TPWDGIANGHLQP
+1926 TPWDGITNGRLQP

>member
-1 MKYLYIFLILLLNNT
+1 MKYLFIFLILLLNNT

-22 NQSKTICSGD
+22 NQSKSICSGA
-32 VTNLTSVD
+32 TINLTSDD
-40 FGLPDTTTYTWNF
+40 FGLPDTTTYTWNYSV
-53 LIATGNITGASSSNT
+53 GAGTVSGFSSTST
-68 ASKNFNQTLY
+68 SVKIFNQTLY
-78 ATGNIVGVVVF
+78 VTGNVVGVVVYYI
-89 NVTPSYGNPFTI
+89 TPSYGNPFTV
-101 TVRVNPTNMIV
+101 TVNINPTNMVI
-112 DVSALAPSICSNGS
+112 DASTIAPTICSGS
-126 FYAEVG
+126 NFYAG
-132 GGVPANTKYTWN
+132 ISGVPTNTKYTWTTPVM
-144 SPTVIGAVV
+144 STGVV
-153 GGSAQSSPQPYIY
+153 NGTGQNTPQSYIVQP
-166 QTLSYTGVAGSSGIA
+166 LVYTGAANTSGTA
-181 TYTVTPSLDGCLS
+181 TYTVTPSVGGCINPS
-194 TPFTFPVTVSLTGGT
+194 FSFNVTINLTGGT
-209 VPTITNNASI
+209 APIINNKGSI
-219 IASPKCSGS
+219 APKCSG
-228 AFSFTP
+228 ATTIFTATATP
-234 SFSTTTGVTYA
+234 SAGVTFQS
-245 WKRPSQY
+245 WVRPNQY
-252 GISTAANQQS
+252 GIKENSSTGNSSAIN
-262 VPNISEALNDTLI
+262 ETLNDTLNTPISVSYIYNLTYSSGGRCMTTEVVNI
-275 TKVDVYYFYTLSYG
+275 TI
-289 NNPGG
+289 NP
-294 GKCNTTQ
+294 
-301 VVPVTVN
+301 VAI
-308 PIAKIKDKEVNVC
+308 IAPKQISVC
-321 SGNYFKLEIND
+321 SGSSMSVNIND
-332 IIPPGTK
+332 IIPANTRYTWTTPVISTGSGTVSGAIAQS
-339 FTWSLPTIP
+339 TQVSLISQALTNNPVSRAVPVTLNYTITP
-348 SGITGQ
+348 FAITG
-354 GAQTLAANFN
+354 AYSCVSPTF
-364 QTLTNSKLVPITLA
+364 PIT
-378 YTVTAY
+378 VTLNPVS
-384 TTTSGQQCGSPSISS
+384 TTTQLTTTTCSNQPFNIPLTT
-399 FPVNVTVNPIA
+399 FPV
-410 TIAQQTVTRCSKDPF
+410 
-425 TISPS
+425 
-430 PIPAGTNFT
+430 GTNFT
-439 WSSLPTITGLTTNA
+439 WSLAPTIAPTTSA
-453 ISGASIQASPINVIS
+453 INGGANQTSPISVIS
-468 QTLINNTNE
+468 QTLINNTNSA
-477 VATATYEI
+477 ATATYVV
-485 TPITGTCAG
+485 TPITDKCKGTT
-494 AKFKAIITVNPSPTI
+494 FNAIVTVNPLPNI
-509 INKNQEETICSG
+509 VNLNQTATVCSG
-521 ATLNKIQTGIPA
+521 STLNINQSGVPT
-533 NTTYSWSE
+533 NTTYTWSI
-541 PTVSPSN
+541 PTISPSN
-548 TISGFT
+548 TTSGET
-554 AKNKAAFSQ
+554 GRNGQTTFSQ
-563 SLTNLTNSPV
+563 TLTNLTVNPV

-578 ITPNT
+578 ITPNA
-583 GSCAGDPFNIL
+583 GSCSGAPFNIL

-641 LSGGSSQSIPAT
+641 LSSGSSQSLPA
-653 NIKETLV
+653 NIINQTLV

-667 ALYTITPNTNG
+667 AIYTITPNTNG

-748 GTLINITLSNAIAK
+748 GTLINVTLSNAIAK

-869 GSPFKVVITVTPKA
+869 GSPFKVVITVTPRA

-890 TICSGGTFITVPN
+890 TICSGGTFISVPN

-943 SNISVGLAKYEVTPI
+943 SNISIGLAKYEVTPI

-978 ILSSSLNPTS
+978 ILSSSLNPAS

-998 PTSSLTGTSFLWTR
+998 PTSSITGTSFLWTR

-1069 PKINSTTNPA
+1069 PKINSTTSPA
-1079 SICSGATLNYSA
+1079 SICSGATFNYSA
-1091 TSSSINVLFDWERSY
+1091 TSNTINVLFDWERSY
-1106 VAGINEALSKGA
+1106 VAGINEALSIGS

-1170 SGSEANVTSITLPQN
+1170 SGSETNITSVTLPQN
-1185 TLYTWSSVSNTGG
+1185 TLYTWSSLSNTGG

-1222 QVGYASYS
+1222 QVGYSTYS

-1286 VINWYRD
+1286 VFNWYRD

-1305 VGFIK
+1305 IGFIK

-1324 YKFVLTSNG
+1324 YKFVLTANG
-1333 CSDTNYM
+1333 CSDTSYI
-1340 VKVIVNPAPL
+1340 VKLLVNPAPI

-1378 WGNPIILPSNSLTGY
+1378 WGNPIILPSNSLTGF
-1393 KPATTPQTIVIDSLY
+1393 KAATTPQTIVMDSLY
-1408 NNTLNNATAI
+1408 NNTLNNAKAI
-1418 YTIQPINSSCS
+1418 YTIQPINNSCN
-1429 ISSFNLIVNTTP
+1429 ISPFNLTVNTTP
-1441 TPNISDQEISI
+1441 TPNITDQEISI
-1452 CSGSDFVFV
+1452 CSGTDFVFV
-1461 PNKIPDNTVFEWDNP
+1461 PNKIPDNSVYEWGNP
-1476 VSQPYGVING
+1476 VSQPYGVVNG
-1486 YISDSLLHKNIKQRL
+1486 YTSDNQLYKNIKQRL

-1516 PSNIG
+1516 PSNDG
-1521 CSGNEFKLTVSVNPI
+1521 CIGNEFKLTVSVNPI

-1551 ADTLYLT
+1551 ADTIYLT

-1568 YIDPITGIANTI
+1568 YIDPATGIANTI

-1650 NINNA
+1650 NINNE

-1663 FNDTL
+1663 INDTL

-1693 GCINKTKNTVTM
+1693 GCINKTINTVTM
-1705 SQVFINPAINFTND
+1705 RQVFINPAINFTND

-1740 LNWTWHF
+1740 LSWTWYF
-1747 SKSDSSIGYNSK
+1747 SKSDSSLGYNSK
-1759 YIFKSG
+1759 YVFKSG

-1791 RHPVAGIKLPPVSA
+1791 RYPVAGIKLPPVSA

-1862 TTDTLAV
+1862 TTDTLSV

-1879 FVPKSFSPNSDG
+1879 FVPKSFSPNNDG

-1896 YAYLAGIKN
+1896 YAYLAGIKK
-1905 FHFIKIYNKFGQL
+1905 FHFIRIYNKFGQL

-1926 TPWDGIANGHLQP
+1926 TPWDGITNGRLQP

>member
-1 MKYLYIFLILLLNNT
+1 MKYLFIFLILLLNNT

-22 NQSKTICSGD
+22 NQSKSICSGA
-32 VTNLTSVD
+32 TINLTSDD
-40 FGLPDTTTYTWNF
+40 FGLPDTTTYTWNYSV
-53 LIATGNITGASSSNT
+53 GAGTVSGFSSTST
-68 ASKNFNQTLY
+68 SVKIFNQTLY
-78 ATGNIVGVVVF
+78 VTGNVVGVVVYYI
-89 NVTPSYGNPFTI
+89 TPSYGNPFTV
-101 TVRVNPTNMIV
+101 TVNINPTNMVI
-112 DVSALAPSICSNGS
+112 DASTIAPTICSGS
-126 FYAEVG
+126 NFYAG
-132 GGVPANTKYTWN
+132 ISGVPTNTKYTWTTPVM
-144 SPTVIGAVV
+144 STGVV
-153 GGSAQSSPQPYIY
+153 NGTGQNTPQSYIVQP
-166 QTLSYTGVAGSSGIA
+166 LVYTGAANTSGTA
-181 TYTVTPSLDGCLS
+181 TYTVTPSVGGCINPS
-194 TPFTFPVTVSLTGGT
+194 FSFNVTINLTGGT
-209 VPTITNNASI
+209 APIINNKGSI
-219 IASPKCSGS
+219 APKCSG
-228 AFSFTP
+228 ATTIFTATATP
-234 SFSTTTGVTYA
+234 SAGVTFQS
-245 WKRPSQY
+245 WVRPNQY
-252 GISTAANQQS
+252 GIKENSSTGNSSAIN
-262 VPNISEALNDTLI
+262 ETLNDTLNTPISVSYIYNLTYSSGGRCMTTEVVNI
-275 TKVDVYYFYTLSYG
+275 TI
-289 NNPGG
+289 NP
-294 GKCNTTQ
+294 
-301 VVPVTVN
+301 VAI
-308 PIAKIKDKEVNVC
+308 IAPKQISVC
-321 SGNYFKLEIND
+321 SGSSMSVNIND
-332 IIPPGTK
+332 IIPANTRYTWTTPVISTGSGTVSGAIAQS
-339 FTWSLPTIP
+339 TQVSLISQALTNNPVSRAVPVTLNYTITP
-348 SGITGQ
+348 FAITG
-354 GAQTLAANFN
+354 AYSCVSPTF
-364 QTLTNSKLVPITLA
+364 PIT
-378 YTVTAY
+378 VTLNPVS
-384 TTTSGQQCGSPSISS
+384 TTTQLTTTTCSNQPFNIPLTT
-399 FPVNVTVNPIA
+399 FPV
-410 TIAQQTVTRCSKDPF
+410 
-425 TISPS
+425 
-430 PIPAGTNFT
+430 GTNFT
-439 WSSLPTITGLTTNA
+439 WSLAPTIAPTTSA
-453 ISGASIQASPINVIS
+453 INGGANQTSPISVIS
-468 QTLINNTNE
+468 QTLINNTNSA
-477 VATATYEI
+477 ATATYVV
-485 TPITGTCAG
+485 TPITDKCKGTT
-494 AKFKAIITVNPSPTI
+494 FNAIVTVNPLPNI
-509 INKNQEETICSG
+509 VNLNQTATVCSG
-521 ATLNKIQTGIPA
+521 STLNINQSGVPT
-533 NTTYSWSE
+533 NTTYTWSI
-541 PTVSPSN
+541 PTISPSN
-548 TISGFT
+548 TTSGET
-554 AKNKAAFSQ
+554 GRNGQTTFSQ
-563 SLTNLTNSPV
+563 TLTNLTVNPV

-578 ITPNT
+578 ITPNA
-583 GSCAGDPFNIL
+583 GSCSGAPFNIL

-641 LSGGSSQSIPAT
+641 LSSGSSQSLPA
-653 NIKETLV
+653 NIINQTLV

-667 ALYTITPNTNG
+667 AIYTITPNTNG

-748 GTLINITLSNAIAK
+748 GTLINVTLSNAIAK

-869 GSPFKVVITVTPKA
+869 GSPFKVVITVTPRA

-890 TICSGGTFITVPN
+890 TICSGGTFISVPN

-943 SNISVGLAKYEVTPI
+943 SNISIGLAKYEVTPI

-978 ILSSSLNPTS
+978 ILSSSLNPAS

-998 PTSSLTGTSFLWTR
+998 PTSSITGTSFLWTR

-1069 PKINSTTNPA
+1069 PKINSTTSPA
-1079 SICSGATLNYSA
+1079 SICSGATFNYSA
-1091 TSSSINVLFDWERSY
+1091 TSNTINVLFDWERSY
-1106 VAGINEALSKGA
+1106 VAGINEALSIGS

-1170 SGSEANVTSITLPQN
+1170 SGSEANITSVTLPQN
-1185 TLYTWSSVSNTGG
+1185 TLYTWSSLSNTGG

-1222 QVGYASYS
+1222 QVGYSTYS

-1286 VINWYRD
+1286 VFNWYRD

-1305 VGFIK
+1305 IGFIK

-1324 YKFVLTSNG
+1324 YKFVLTANG
-1333 CSDTNYM
+1333 CSDTSYI
-1340 VKVIVNPAPL
+1340 VKLLVNPAPI

-1378 WGNPIILPSNSLTGY
+1378 WGNPIILPSNSLTGF
-1393 KPATTPQTIVIDSLY
+1393 KAATTPQTIVMDSLY
-1408 NNTLNNATAI
+1408 NNTLNNAKAI
-1418 YTIQPINSSCS
+1418 YTIQPINNSCN
-1429 ISSFNLIVNTTP
+1429 ISPFNLTVNTTP
-1441 TPNISDQEISI
+1441 TPNITDQEISI
-1452 CSGSDFVFV
+1452 CSGTDFVFV
-1461 PNKIPDNTVFEWDNP
+1461 PNKIPDNSVYEWGNP
-1476 VSQPYGVING
+1476 VSQPYGVVNG
-1486 YISDSLLHKNIKQRL
+1486 YTSDNQLYKNIKQRL

-1516 PSNIG
+1516 PSNDG
-1521 CSGNEFKLTVSVNPI
+1521 CIGNEFKLTVSVNPI

-1551 ADTLYLT
+1551 ADTIYLT

-1568 YIDPITGIANTI
+1568 YIDPATGIANTI

-1663 FNDTL
+1663 INDTL

-1693 GCINKTKNTVTM
+1693 GCINKTINTVTM
-1705 SQVFINPAINFTND
+1705 RQVFINPAINFTND

-1740 LNWTWHF
+1740 LNWTWYF

-1759 YIFKSG
+1759 YVFKSG

-1791 RHPVAGIKLPPVSA
+1791 RYPVAGIKLPPVSA

-1862 TTDTLAV
+1862 TTDTLSV

-1879 FVPKSFSPNSDG
+1879 FVPKSFSPNNDG

-1896 YAYLAGIKN
+1896 YAYLAGIKK
-1905 FHFIKIYNKFGQL
+1905 FHFIRIYNKFGQL

-1926 TPWDGIANGHLQP
+1926 TPWDGITNGRVQP

>member
-22 NQSKTICSGD
+22 NQSKSICSGA
-32 VTNLTSVD
+32 TINLTSDD
-40 FGLPDTTTYTWNF
+40 FGLPDTTTYTWNYSV
-53 LIATGNITGASSSNT
+53 GAGTVSGFSSTST
-68 ASKNFNQTLY
+68 SVKIFNQTLY
-78 ATGNIVGVVVF
+78 VTGNVVGVVVYYI
-89 NVTPSYGNPFTI
+89 TPSYGNPFTV
-101 TVRVNPTNMIV
+101 TVNINPTNMVI
-112 DVSALAPSICSNGS
+112 DASTIAPTICSGS
-126 FYAEVG
+126 NFYAG
-132 GGVPANTKYTWN
+132 ISGVPTNTKYTWTTPVM
-144 SPTVIGAVV
+144 STGVV
-153 GGSAQSSPQPYIY
+153 NGTGQNTPQSYIVQP
-166 QTLSYTGVAGSSGIA
+166 LVYTGAANTSGTA
-181 TYTVTPSLDGCLS
+181 TYTVTPSVGGCINPS
-194 TPFTFPVTVSLTGGT
+194 FSFNVTINLTGGT
-209 VPTITNNASI
+209 APIINNKGSI
-219 IASPKCSGS
+219 APKCSG
-228 AFSFTP
+228 ATTIFTATATP
-234 SFSTTTGVTYA
+234 SAGVTFQS
-245 WKRPSQY
+245 WVRPNQY
-252 GISTAANQQS
+252 GIKENSSTGNSSAIN
-262 VPNISEALNDTLI
+262 ETLNDTLNTPISVSYIYNLTYSSGGRCMTTEVVNI
-275 TKVDVYYFYTLSYG
+275 TI
-289 NNPGG
+289 NP
-294 GKCNTTQ
+294 
-301 VVPVTVN
+301 VAI
-308 PIAKIKDKEVNVC
+308 IAPKQISVC
-321 SGNYFKLEIND
+321 SGSSMSVNIND
-332 IIPPGTK
+332 IIPANTRYTWTTPVISTGSGTVSGAIAQS
-339 FTWSLPTIP
+339 TQVSLISQALTNNPVSRAVPVTLNYTITP
-348 SGITGQ
+348 FAITG
-354 GAQTLAANFN
+354 AYSCVSPTF
-364 QTLTNSKLVPITLA
+364 PIT
-378 YTVTAY
+378 VTLNPVS
-384 TTTSGQQCGSPSISS
+384 TTTQLTTTTCSNQPFNIPLTT
-399 FPVNVTVNPIA
+399 FPV
-410 TIAQQTVTRCSKDPF
+410 
-425 TISPS
+425 
-430 PIPAGTNFT
+430 GTNFT
-439 WSSLPTITGLTTNA
+439 WSLAPTIAPTTSA
-453 ISGASIQASPINVIS
+453 INGGANQTSPISVIS
-468 QTLINNTNE
+468 QTLINNTNSA
-477 VATATYEI
+477 ATATYVV
-485 TPITGTCAG
+485 TPITDKCKGTT
-494 AKFKAIITVNPSPTI
+494 FNAIVTVNPLPNI
-509 INKNQEETICSG
+509 VNLNQTATVCSG
-521 ATLNKIQTGIPA
+521 STLNINQSGVPT
-533 NTTYSWSE
+533 NTTYTWSI
-541 PTVSPSN
+541 PTISPSN
-548 TISGFT
+548 TTSGESGRNGQT
-554 AKNKAAFSQ
+554 TFSQ
-563 SLTNLTNSPV
+563 TLTNLTVNPV

-578 ITPNT
+578 ITPNA
-583 GSCAGDPFNIL
+583 GSCSGAPFNIL

-641 LSGGSSQSIPAT
+641 LSSGSSQSLPA
-653 NIKETLV
+653 NIINQTLV

-667 ALYTITPNTNG
+667 AIYTITPNTNG

-748 GTLINITLSNAIAK
+748 GTLINVTLSNAIAK

-869 GSPFKVVITVTPKA
+869 GSPFKVVITVTPRA

-890 TICSGGTFITVPN
+890 TICSGGTFISVPN

-943 SNISVGLAKYEVTPI
+943 SNISIGLAKYEVTPI

-978 ILSSSLNPTS
+978 ILSSSLNPAS

-998 PTSSLTGTSFLWTR
+998 PTSSITGTSFLWTR

-1069 PKINSTTNPA
+1069 PKINSTTSPA
-1079 SICSGATLNYSA
+1079 SICSGATFNYSA
-1091 TSSSINVLFDWERSY
+1091 TSNTINVLFDWERSY
-1106 VAGINEALSKGA
+1106 VAGINEALSIGS

-1170 SGSEANVTSITLPQN
+1170 SGSEANITSVTLPQN
-1185 TLYTWSSVSNTGG
+1185 TLYTWSSLSNTGG

-1222 QVGYASYS
+1222 QVGYSTYS

-1274 FNYTPTSNILGT
+1274 FNYTPTSNIIGT
-1286 VINWYRD
+1286 VFNWYRD

-1305 VGFIK
+1305 IGFIK

-1324 YKFVLTSNG
+1324 YKFVLTANG
-1333 CSDTNYM
+1333 CSDTSYI
-1340 VKVIVNPAPL
+1340 VKLLVNPAPI

-1378 WGNPIILPSNSLTGY
+1378 WGNPIILPSNSLTGF
-1393 KPATTPQTIVIDSLY
+1393 KAATTPQTIVMDSLY
-1408 NNTLNNATAI
+1408 NNTLNNAKAI
-1418 YTIQPINSSCS
+1418 YTIQPINNSCN
-1429 ISSFNLIVNTTP
+1429 ISPFNLTVNTTP
-1441 TPNISDQEISI
+1441 TPNITDQEISI
-1452 CSGSDFVFV
+1452 CSGTDFVFV
-1461 PNKIPDNTVFEWDNP
+1461 PNKIPDNSVYEWGNP
-1476 VSQPYGVING
+1476 VSQPYGVVNG
-1486 YISDSLLHKNIKQRL
+1486 YTSDNQLYKNIKQRL

-1516 PSNIG
+1516 PSNDG
-1521 CSGNEFKLTVSVNPI
+1521 CIGNEFKLTVSVNPI

-1551 ADTLYLT
+1551 ADTIYLT

-1568 YIDPITGIANTI
+1568 YIDPATGIANTI

-1663 FNDTL
+1663 INDTL

-1693 GCINKTKNTVTM
+1693 GCINKTINTVTM
-1705 SQVFINPAINFTND
+1705 RQVFINPAINFTND

-1740 LNWTWHF
+1740 LNWTWYF

-1759 YIFKSG
+1759 YVFKSG

-1791 RHPVAGIKLPPVSA
+1791 RYPVAGIKLPPVSA

-1862 TTDTLAV
+1862 TTDTLSV

-1879 FVPKSFSPNSDG
+1879 FVPKSFSPNNDG

-1896 YAYLAGIKN
+1896 YAYLAGIKK
-1905 FHFIKIYNKFGQL
+1905 FHFIRIYNKFGQL

-1926 TPWDGIANGHLQP
+1926 TPWDGITNGRLQP

>member
-22 NQSKTICSGD
+22 NQSKSICSGA
-32 VTNLTSVD
+32 TINLTSDD
-40 FGLPDTTTYTWNF
+40 FGLPDTTTYTWNYSV
-53 LIATGNITGASSSNT
+53 GAGTVSGFNSTST
-68 ASKNFNQTLY
+68 SVKIFNQTLY
-78 ATGNIVGVVVF
+78 VTGNVVGVVVYYI
-89 NVTPSYGNPFTI
+89 TPSYGNPFTV
-101 TVRVNPTNMIV
+101 TVNINPTSMVI
-112 DVSALAPSICSNGS
+112 DASTIAPTICSGS
-126 FYAEVG
+126 NFYAG
-132 GGVPANTKYTWN
+132 ISGVPTNTKYTWTTPVM
-144 SPTVIGAVV
+144 STGVV
-153 GGSAQSSPQPYIY
+153 NGTGQNTPQSYIVQP
-166 QTLSYTGVAGSSGIA
+166 LVYTGAANTSGTA
-181 TYTVTPSLDGCLS
+181 TYTVTPSVGGCINPS
-194 TPFTFPVTVSLTGGT
+194 FSFNVTINLTGGT
-209 VPTITNNASI
+209 APIINNKGSI
-219 IASPKCSGS
+219 APKCSG
-228 AFSFTP
+228 ATTIFTATATP
-234 SFSTTTGVTYA
+234 SAGVTFQS
-245 WKRPSQY
+245 WVRPNQY
-252 GISTAANQQS
+252 GIKENSSTGNSSAIN
-262 VPNISEALNDTLI
+262 ETLNDTLNTPISVSYIYNLTYSSGGRCMTTEVVNI
-275 TKVDVYYFYTLSYG
+275 TI
-289 NNPGG
+289 NP
-294 GKCNTTQ
+294 
-301 VVPVTVN
+301 VAI
-308 PIAKIKDKEVNVC
+308 IAPKQISVC
-321 SGNYFKLEIND
+321 SGSSMSVNIND
-332 IIPPGTK
+332 IIPANTRYTWATPVISTGSGTVSGAIAQS
-339 FTWSLPTIP
+339 TQVSLISQALTNNPVSRAVPVTLNYTITP
-348 SGITGQ
+348 FAITG
-354 GAQTLAANFN
+354 AYSCVSPTF
-364 QTLTNSKLVPITLA
+364 PIT
-378 YTVTAY
+378 VTLNPVS
-384 TTTSGQQCGSPSISS
+384 TTTQLTTTTCSNQPFNIPLTT
-399 FPVNVTVNPIA
+399 FPV
-410 TIAQQTVTRCSKDPF
+410 
-425 TISPS
+425 
-430 PIPAGTNFT
+430 GTNFT
-439 WSSLPTITGLTTNA
+439 WSLAPTIAPTTSA
-453 ISGASIQASPINVIS
+453 INGGANQTSPISVIS
-468 QTLINNTNE
+468 QTLINNTNSA
-477 VATATYEI
+477 ATATYVV
-485 TPITGTCAG
+485 TPITDKCKGTT
-494 AKFKAIITVNPSPTI
+494 FNAIVTVNPLPNI
-509 INKNQEETICSG
+509 VNLNQTATVCSG
-521 ATLNKIQTGIPA
+521 STLNINQSGVPT
-533 NTTYSWSE
+533 NTTYTWSI
-541 PTVSPSN
+541 PTISPSN
-548 TISGFT
+548 TTSGET
-554 AKNKAAFSQ
+554 GRNGQTTFSQ
-563 SLTNLTNSPV
+563 TLTNLTVNPV

-578 ITPNT
+578 ITPNA
-583 GSCAGDPFNIL
+583 GSCSGAPFNIL

-641 LSGGSSQSIPAT
+641 LSSGSSQSLPA
-653 NIKETLV
+653 NIINQTLV

-667 ALYTITPNTNG
+667 AIYTITPNTNG

-748 GTLINITLSNAIAK
+748 GTLINVTLSNAIAK

-869 GSPFKVVITVTPKA
+869 GSPFKVVITVTPRA

-890 TICSGGTFITVPN
+890 TICSGGTFISVPN

-943 SNISVGLAKYEVTPI
+943 SNISIGLAKYEVTPI

-978 ILSSSLNPTS
+978 ILSSSLNPAS

-998 PTSSLTGTSFLWTR
+998 PTSSITGTSFLWTR

-1069 PKINSTTNPA
+1069 PKINSTTSPA
-1079 SICSGATLNYSA
+1079 SICSGATFNYSA
-1091 TSSSINVLFDWERSY
+1091 TSNTINVLFDWERSY
-1106 VAGINEALSKGA
+1106 VAGINEALSIGS

-1170 SGSEANVTSITLPQN
+1170 SGSETNITSVTLPQN
-1185 TLYTWSSVSNTGG
+1185 TLYTWSSLSNTGG

-1222 QVGYASYS
+1222 QVGYSTYS

-1286 VINWYRD
+1286 VFNWYRD

-1305 VGFIK
+1305 IGFIK

-1324 YKFVLTSNG
+1324 YKFVLTANG
-1333 CSDTNYM
+1333 CSDTSYI
-1340 VKVIVNPAPL
+1340 VKLLVNPAPI

-1378 WGNPIILPSNSLTGY
+1378 WGNPIILPSNSLTGF
-1393 KPATTPQTIVIDSLY
+1393 KAATTPQTIVMDSLY
-1408 NNTLNNATAI
+1408 NNTLNNAKAI
-1418 YTIQPINSSCS
+1418 YTIQPINNSCN
-1429 ISSFNLIVNTTP
+1429 ISPFNLTVNTTP
-1441 TPNISDQEISI
+1441 TPNITDQEISI
-1452 CSGSDFVFV
+1452 CSGTDFVFV
-1461 PNKIPDNTVFEWDNP
+1461 PNKIPDNSVYEWGNP
-1476 VSQPYGVING
+1476 VSQPYGVVNG
-1486 YISDSLLHKNIKQRL
+1486 YTSDNQLYKNIKQRL

-1516 PSNIG
+1516 PSNDG
-1521 CSGNEFKLTVSVNPI
+1521 CIGNEFKLTVSVNPI

-1551 ADTLYLT
+1551 ADTIYLT

-1568 YIDPITGIANTI
+1568 YIDPATGIANTI

-1663 FNDTL
+1663 INDTL

-1693 GCINKTKNTVTM
+1693 GCINKTINTVTM
-1705 SQVFINPAINFTND
+1705 RQVFINPAINFTND

-1740 LNWTWHF
+1740 LNWTWYF

-1759 YIFKSG
+1759 YVFKSG

-1791 RHPVAGIKLPPVSA
+1791 RYPVAGIKLPPVSA

-1862 TTDTLAV
+1862 TTDTLSV

-1879 FVPKSFSPNSDG
+1879 FVPKSFSPNNDG

-1896 YAYLAGIKN
+1896 YAYLAGIKK
-1905 FHFIKIYNKFGQL
+1905 FHFIRIYNKFGQL

-1926 TPWDGIANGHLQP
+1926 TPWDGITNGRLQP

>member
-1 MKYLYIFLILLLNNT
+1 MKYLFIFLILLLNNT

-22 NQSKTICSGD
+22 NQSKSICSGA
-32 VTNLTSVD
+32 TINLTSDD
-40 FGLPDTTTYTWNF
+40 FGLPDTTTYTWNYSV
-53 LIATGNITGASSSNT
+53 GAGTVSGFSSTST
-68 ASKNFNQTLY
+68 SVKIFNQTLY
-78 ATGNIVGVVVF
+78 VTGNVVGVVVYYI
-89 NVTPSYGNPFTI
+89 TPSYGNPFTV
-101 TVRVNPTNMIV
+101 TVNINPTNMVI
-112 DVSALAPSICSNGS
+112 DASTIAPTICSGS
-126 FYAEVG
+126 NFYAG
-132 GGVPANTKYTWN
+132 ISGVPTNTKYTWTTPVM
-144 SPTVIGAVV
+144 STGVV
-153 GGSAQSSPQPYIY
+153 NGTGQNTPQSYIVQP
-166 QTLSYTGVAGSSGIA
+166 LVYTGAANTSGTA
-181 TYTVTPSLDGCLS
+181 TYTVTPSVGGCINPS
-194 TPFTFPVTVSLTGGT
+194 FSFNVTINLTGGT
-209 VPTITNNASI
+209 APIINNKGSI
-219 IASPKCSGS
+219 APKCSG
-228 AFSFTP
+228 ATTIFTATATP
-234 SFSTTTGVTYA
+234 SAGVTFQS
-245 WKRPSQY
+245 WVRPNQY
-252 GISTAANQQS
+252 GIKENSSTGNSSAIN
-262 VPNISEALNDTLI
+262 ETLNDTLNTPISVSYIYNLTYSSGGRCMTTEVVNI
-275 TKVDVYYFYTLSYG
+275 TI
-289 NNPGG
+289 NP
-294 GKCNTTQ
+294 
-301 VVPVTVN
+301 VAI
-308 PIAKIKDKEVNVC
+308 IAPKQISVC
-321 SGNYFKLEIND
+321 SGSSMSVNIND
-332 IIPPGTK
+332 IIPANTRYTWTTPVISTGSGTVSGAIAQS
-339 FTWSLPTIP
+339 TQVSLISQALTNNPVSRAVPVTLNYTITP
-348 SGITGQ
+348 FAITG
-354 GAQTLAANFN
+354 AYSCVSPTF
-364 QTLTNSKLVPITLA
+364 PIT
-378 YTVTAY
+378 VTLNPVS
-384 TTTSGQQCGSPSISS
+384 TTTQLTTTTCSNQPFNIPLTT
-399 FPVNVTVNPIA
+399 FPV
-410 TIAQQTVTRCSKDPF
+410 
-425 TISPS
+425 
-430 PIPAGTNFT
+430 GTNFT
-439 WSSLPTITGLTTNA
+439 WSLAPTIAPTTSA
-453 ISGASIQASPINVIS
+453 INGGANQTSPISVIS
-468 QTLINNTNE
+468 QTLINNTNSA
-477 VATATYEI
+477 ATATYVV
-485 TPITGTCAG
+485 TPITDKCKGTT
-494 AKFKAIITVNPSPTI
+494 FNAIVTVNPLPNI
-509 INKNQEETICSG
+509 VNLNQTATVCSG
-521 ATLNKIQTGIPA
+521 STLNINQSGVPT
-533 NTTYSWSE
+533 NTTYTWSI
-541 PTVSPSN
+541 PTISPSN
-548 TISGFT
+548 TTSGESGRNGQT
-554 AKNKAAFSQ
+554 TFSQ
-563 SLTNLTNSPV
+563 TLTNLTVNPV

-578 ITPNT
+578 ITPNA
-583 GSCAGDPFNIL
+583 GSCSGAPFNIL

-641 LSGGSSQSIPAT
+641 LSSGSSQSLPA
-653 NIKETLV
+653 NIINQTLV

-667 ALYTITPNTNG
+667 AIYTITPNTNG

-748 GTLINITLSNAIAK
+748 GTLINVTLSNAIAK

-787 TIGLLTSK
+787 TIGLLTYK

-869 GSPFKVVITVTPKA
+869 GSPFKVVITVTPRA

-890 TICSGGTFITVPN
+890 TICSGGTFISVPN

-943 SNISVGLAKYEVTPI
+943 SNISIGLAKYEVTPI

-978 ILSSSLNPTS
+978 ILSSSLNPAS

-1069 PKINSTTNPA
+1069 PKINSTTSPA
-1079 SICSGATLNYSA
+1079 SICSGATFNYSA
-1091 TSSSINVLFDWERSY
+1091 TSNTINVLFDWERSY
-1106 VAGINEALSKGA
+1106 VAGINEALSIGS

-1170 SGSEANVTSITLPQN
+1170 SGSETNITSVTLPQN
-1185 TLYTWSSVSNTGG
+1185 TLYTWSSLSNTGG

-1222 QVGYASYS
+1222 QVGYSTYS

-1274 FNYTPTSNILGT
+1274 FNYTPTSNIIGT
-1286 VINWYRD
+1286 VFNWYRD

-1305 VGFIK
+1305 IGFIK

-1324 YKFVLTSNG
+1324 YKFVLTANG
-1333 CSDTNYM
+1333 CSDTSYI
-1340 VKVIVNPAPL
+1340 VKLLVNPAPI

-1378 WGNPIILPSNSLTGY
+1378 WGNPIILPSNSLTGF
-1393 KPATTPQTIVIDSLY
+1393 KAATTPQTIVLDSLY
-1408 NNTLNNATAI
+1408 NNTLNNAKAI
-1418 YTIQPINSSCS
+1418 YTIQPINNSCN
-1429 ISSFNLIVNTTP
+1429 ISPFNLTVNTTP
-1441 TPNISDQEISI
+1441 TPNITDQEISI
-1452 CSGSDFVFV
+1452 CSGTDFVFV
-1461 PNKIPDNTVFEWDNP
+1461 PNKIPDNSVYEWGNP
-1476 VSQPYGVING
+1476 VSQPYGVVNG
-1486 YISDSLLHKNIKQRL
+1486 YTSDNQLYKNIKQRL

-1516 PSNIG
+1516 PSNDG
-1521 CSGNEFKLTVSVNPI
+1521 CIGNEFKLTVSVNPI

-1551 ADTLYLT
+1551 ADTIYLT

-1568 YIDPITGIANTI
+1568 YIDPATGIANTI

-1663 FNDTL
+1663 INDTL

-1693 GCINKTKNTVTM
+1693 GCINKTINTVTM
-1705 SQVFINPAINFTND
+1705 RQVFINPAINFTND

-1740 LNWTWHF
+1740 LNWTWYF

-1759 YIFKSG
+1759 YVFKSG

-1791 RHPVAGIKLPPVSA
+1791 RYPVAGIKLPPVSA

-1824 YKWEPFWGIDST
+1824 YKWEPFWGLDST

-1862 TTDTLAV
+1862 TTDTLSV

-1879 FVPKSFSPNSDG
+1879 FVPKSFSPNNDG

-1896 YAYLAGIKN
+1896 YAYLAGIKK
-1905 FHFIKIYNKFGQL
+1905 FHFIRIYNKFGQL

-1926 TPWDGIANGHLQP
+1926 TPWDGITNGRLQP

>member
-22 NQSKTICSGD
+22 NQSKSICSGA
-32 VTNLTSVD
+32 TINLTSDD
-40 FGLPDTTTYTWNF
+40 FGLPDTTTYTWNYSV
-53 LIATGNITGASSSNT
+53 GAGTVSGFSSTST
-68 ASKNFNQTLY
+68 SVKIFNQTLY
-78 ATGNIVGVVVF
+78 VTGNVVGVVVYYI
-89 NVTPSYGNPFTI
+89 TPSYGNPFTV
-101 TVRVNPTNMIV
+101 TVNINPTSMVI
-112 DVSALAPSICSNGS
+112 DASTIAPTICSGS
-126 FYAEVG
+126 NFYAG
-132 GGVPANTKYTWN
+132 ISGVPTNTKYTWTTPVM
-144 SPTVIGAVV
+144 STGVV
-153 GGSAQSSPQPYIY
+153 NGTGQNTPQSYIVQP
-166 QTLSYTGVAGSSGIA
+166 LVYTGAANTSGTA
-181 TYTVTPSLDGCLS
+181 TYTVTPSVGGCINPS
-194 TPFTFPVTVSLTGGT
+194 FSFNVTINLTGGT
-209 VPTITNNASI
+209 APIINNKGSI
-219 IASPKCSGS
+219 APKCSG
-228 AFSFTP
+228 ATTIFTATATP
-234 SFSTTTGVTYA
+234 SAGVTFQS
-245 WKRPSQY
+245 WVRPNQY
-252 GISTAANQQS
+252 GIKENSSTGNSSAIN
-262 VPNISEALNDTLI
+262 ETLNDTLNTPISVSYIYNLTYSSGGRCMTTEVVNI
-275 TKVDVYYFYTLSYG
+275 TI
-289 NNPGG
+289 NP
-294 GKCNTTQ
+294 
-301 VVPVTVN
+301 VAI
-308 PIAKIKDKEVNVC
+308 IAPKQISVC
-321 SGNYFKLEIND
+321 SGSSMSVNIND
-332 IIPPGTK
+332 IIPANTRYTWATPVISTGSGTVSGAIAQS
-339 FTWSLPTIP
+339 TQVSLISQALTNNPVSRAVPVTLNYTITP
-348 SGITGQ
+348 FAITG
-354 GAQTLAANFN
+354 AYSCVSPTF
-364 QTLTNSKLVPITLA
+364 PIT
-378 YTVTAY
+378 VTLNPVS
-384 TTTSGQQCGSPSISS
+384 TTTQLTTTTCSNQPFNIPLTT
-399 FPVNVTVNPIA
+399 FPV
-410 TIAQQTVTRCSKDPF
+410 
-425 TISPS
+425 
-430 PIPAGTNFT
+430 GTNFT
-439 WSSLPTITGLTTNA
+439 WSLAPTIAPTTSA
-453 ISGASIQASPINVIS
+453 INGGANQTSPISVIS
-468 QTLINNTNE
+468 QTLINNTNSA
-477 VATATYEI
+477 ATATYVV
-485 TPITGTCAG
+485 TPITDKCKGTT
-494 AKFKAIITVNPSPTI
+494 FNAIVTVNPLPNI
-509 INKNQEETICSG
+509 VNLNQTATVCSG
-521 ATLNKIQTGIPA
+521 STLNINQSGVPT
-533 NTTYSWSE
+533 NTTYTWSI
-541 PTVSPSN
+541 PTISPSN
-548 TISGFT
+548 TTSGESGRNGQT
-554 AKNKAAFSQ
+554 TFSQ
-563 SLTNLTNSPV
+563 TLTNLTVNPV

-578 ITPNT
+578 ITPNA
-583 GSCAGDPFNIL
+583 GSCSGAPFNIL

-599 IAKYS
+599 KAKYS

-641 LSGGSSQSIPAT
+641 LSSGSSQSLPA
-653 NIKETLV
+653 NIINQTLV

-667 ALYTITPNTNG
+667 AIYTITPNTNG

-748 GTLINITLSNAIAK
+748 GTLINVTLSNAIAK

-869 GSPFKVVITVTPKA
+869 GSPFKVVITVTPRA

-890 TICSGGTFITVPN
+890 TICSGGTFISVPN

-943 SNISVGLAKYEVTPI
+943 SNISIGLAKYEVTPI

-978 ILSSSLNPTS
+978 ILSSSLNPAS

-998 PTSSLTGTSFLWTR
+998 PTSSITGTSFLWTR

-1069 PKINSTTNPA
+1069 PKINSTTSPA
-1079 SICSGATLNYSA
+1079 SICSGATFNYSA
-1091 TSSSINVLFDWERSY
+1091 TSNTINVLFDWERSY
-1106 VAGINEALSKGA
+1106 VAGINEALSIGS

-1170 SGSEANVTSITLPQN
+1170 SGSETNITSVTLPQN
-1185 TLYTWSSVSNTGG
+1185 TLYTWSSLSNTGG

-1222 QVGYASYS
+1222 QVGYSTYS

-1274 FNYTPTSNILGT
+1274 FNYTPTSNIIGT
-1286 VINWYRD
+1286 VFNWYRD

-1305 VGFIK
+1305 IGFIK

-1324 YKFVLTSNG
+1324 YKFVLTANG
-1333 CSDTNYM
+1333 CSDTSYI
-1340 VKVIVNPAPL
+1340 VKLLVNPAPI

-1378 WGNPIILPSNSLTGY
+1378 WGNPIILPSNSLTGF
-1393 KPATTPQTIVIDSLY
+1393 KAATTPQTIVMDSLY
-1408 NNTLNNATAI
+1408 NNTLNNAKAI
-1418 YTIQPINSSCS
+1418 YTIQPINNSCN
-1429 ISSFNLIVNTTP
+1429 ISPFNLTVNTTP
-1441 TPNISDQEISI
+1441 TPNITDQEISI
-1452 CSGSDFVFV
+1452 CSGTDFVFV
-1461 PNKIPDNTVFEWDNP
+1461 PNKIPDNSVYEWGNP
-1476 VSQPYGVING
+1476 VSQPYGVVNG
-1486 YISDSLLHKNIKQRL
+1486 YTSDNQLYKNIKQRL

-1516 PSNIG
+1516 PSNDG
-1521 CSGNEFKLTVSVNPI
+1521 CIGNEFKLTVSVNPI

-1551 ADTLYLT
+1551 ADTIYLT

-1568 YIDPITGIANTI
+1568 YIDPATGIANTI

-1663 FNDTL
+1663 INDTL

-1693 GCINKTKNTVTM
+1693 GCINKTINTVTM
-1705 SQVFINPAINFTND
+1705 RQVFINPAINFTND

-1740 LNWTWHF
+1740 LNWTWYF

-1759 YIFKSG
+1759 YVFKSG

-1791 RHPVAGIKLPPVSA
+1791 RYPVAGIKLPPVSA

-1862 TTDTLAV
+1862 TTDTLSV

-1879 FVPKSFSPNSDG
+1879 FVPKSFSPNNDG

-1896 YAYLAGIKN
+1896 YAYLAGIKK
-1905 FHFIKIYNKFGQL
+1905 FHFIRIYNKFGQL

-1926 TPWDGIANGHLQP
+1926 TPWDGITNGRLQP

>member
-22 NQSKTICSGD
+22 NQSKSICSGA
-32 VTNLTSVD
+32 TINLTSDD
-40 FGLPDTTTYTWNF
+40 FGLPDTTTYTWNYSV
-53 LIATGNITGASSSNT
+53 GAGTVSGFSSTST
-68 ASKNFNQTLY
+68 SVKIFNQTLY
-78 ATGNIVGVVVF
+78 VTGNVVGVVVYYI
-89 NVTPSYGNPFTI
+89 TPSYGNPFTV
-101 TVRVNPTNMIV
+101 TVNINPTNMVI
-112 DVSALAPSICSNGS
+112 DASTIAPTICSGS
-126 FYAEVG
+126 NFYAG
-132 GGVPANTKYTWN
+132 ISGVPTNTKYTWTTPVM
-144 SPTVIGAVV
+144 STGVV
-153 GGSAQSSPQPYIY
+153 NGTGQNTPQSYIVQP
-166 QTLSYTGVAGSSGIA
+166 LVYTGAANTSGTA
-181 TYTVTPSLDGCLS
+181 TYTVTPSVGGCINPS
-194 TPFTFPVTVSLTGGT
+194 FSFNVTINLTGGT
-209 VPTITNNASI
+209 APIINNKGSI
-219 IASPKCSGS
+219 APKCSG
-228 AFSFTP
+228 ATTIFTATATP
-234 SFSTTTGVTYA
+234 SAGVTFQS
-245 WKRPSQY
+245 WVRPNQY
-252 GISTAANQQS
+252 GIKENSSTGNSSAIN
-262 VPNISEALNDTLI
+262 ETLNDTLNTPISVSYIYNLTYSSGGRCMTTEVVNI
-275 TKVDVYYFYTLSYG
+275 TI
-289 NNPGG
+289 NP
-294 GKCNTTQ
+294 
-301 VVPVTVN
+301 VAI
-308 PIAKIKDKEVNVC
+308 IAPKQISVC
-321 SGNYFKLEIND
+321 SGSSMSVNIND
-332 IIPPGTK
+332 IIPANTRYTWATPVISTGSGTVSGAIAQS
-339 FTWSLPTIP
+339 TQVSLISQALTNNPVSRAVPVTLNYTITP
-348 SGITGQ
+348 FAITG
-354 GAQTLAANFN
+354 AYSCVSPTF
-364 QTLTNSKLVPITLA
+364 PIT
-378 YTVTAY
+378 VTLNPVS
-384 TTTSGQQCGSPSISS
+384 TTTQLTTTTCSNQPFNIPLTT
-399 FPVNVTVNPIA
+399 FPV
-410 TIAQQTVTRCSKDPF
+410 
-425 TISPS
+425 
-430 PIPAGTNFT
+430 GTNFT
-439 WSSLPTITGLTTNA
+439 WSLAPTIAPTTSA
-453 ISGASIQASPINVIS
+453 INGGANQTSPISVIS
-468 QTLINNTNE
+468 QTLINNTNSA
-477 VATATYEI
+477 ATATYVV
-485 TPITGTCAG
+485 TPITDKCKGTT
-494 AKFKAIITVNPSPTI
+494 FNAIVTVNPLPNI
-509 INKNQEETICSG
+509 VNLNQTATVCSG
-521 ATLNKIQTGIPA
+521 STLNINQSGVPT
-533 NTTYSWSE
+533 NTTYTWSI
-541 PTVSPSN
+541 PTISPSN
-548 TISGFT
+548 TTSGESGRNGQT
-554 AKNKAAFSQ
+554 TFSQ
-563 SLTNLTNSPV
+563 TLTNLTVNPV

-578 ITPNT
+578 ITPNA
-583 GSCAGDPFNIL
+583 GSCSGAPFNIL

-641 LSGGSSQSIPAT
+641 LSSGSSQSLPA
-653 NIKETLV
+653 NIINQTLV

-667 ALYTITPNTNG
+667 AIYTITPNTNG

-748 GTLINITLSNAIAK
+748 GTLINVTLSNAIAK

-869 GSPFKVVITVTPKA
+869 GSPFKVVITVTPRA

-890 TICSGGTFITVPN
+890 TICSGGTFISVPN

-943 SNISVGLAKYEVTPI
+943 SNISIGLAKYEVTPI

-978 ILSSSLNPTS
+978 ILSSSLNPAS

-998 PTSSLTGTSFLWTR
+998 PTSSITGTSFLWTR

-1069 PKINSTTNPA
+1069 PKINSTTSPA
-1079 SICSGATLNYSA
+1079 SICSGATFNYSA
-1091 TSSSINVLFDWERSY
+1091 TSNTINVLFDWERSY
-1106 VAGINEALSKGA
+1106 VAGINEALSIGS

-1170 SGSEANVTSITLPQN
+1170 SGSETNITSVTLPQN
-1185 TLYTWSSVSNTGG
+1185 TLYTWSSLSNTGG

-1222 QVGYASYS
+1222 QVGYSTYS

-1286 VINWYRD
+1286 VFNWYRD

-1305 VGFIK
+1305 IGFIK

-1324 YKFVLTSNG
+1324 YKFVLTANG
-1333 CSDTNYM
+1333 CSDTSYI
-1340 VKVIVNPAPL
+1340 VKLLVNPAPI

-1378 WGNPIILPSNSLTGY
+1378 WGNPIILPSNSLTGF
-1393 KPATTPQTIVIDSLY
+1393 KAATTPQTIVMDSLY
-1408 NNTLNNATAI
+1408 NNTLNNAKAI
-1418 YTIQPINSSCS
+1418 YTIQPINNSCN
-1429 ISSFNLIVNTTP
+1429 ISPFNLTVNTTP
-1441 TPNISDQEISI
+1441 TPNITDQEISI
-1452 CSGSDFVFV
+1452 CSGADFVFV
-1461 PNKIPDNTVFEWDNP
+1461 PNKIPDNSVYEWGNP
-1476 VSQPYGVING
+1476 VSQPYGVVNG
-1486 YISDSLLHKNIKQRL
+1486 YTSDNQLYKNIKQRL

-1516 PSNIG
+1516 PSNDG
-1521 CSGNEFKLTVSVNPI
+1521 CIGNEFKLTVSVNPI

-1551 ADTLYLT
+1551 ADTIYLT

-1568 YIDPITGIANTI
+1568 YIDPATGIANTI

-1663 FNDTL
+1663 INDTL

-1693 GCINKTKNTVTM
+1693 GCINKTINTVTM
-1705 SQVFINPAINFTND
+1705 RQVFINPAINFTND

-1740 LNWTWHF
+1740 LNWTWYF

-1759 YIFKSG
+1759 YVFKSG

-1791 RHPVAGIKLPPVSA
+1791 RYPVAGIKLPPVSA

-1862 TTDTLAV
+1862 TTDTLSV

-1879 FVPKSFSPNSDG
+1879 FVPKSFSPNNDG

-1896 YAYLAGIKN
+1896 YAYLAGIKK
-1905 FHFIKIYNKFGQL
+1905 FHFIRIYNKFGQL

-1926 TPWDGIANGHLQP
+1926 TPWDGITNGRLQP

>member
-1 MKYLYIFLILLLNNT
+1 MKYLFIFLILLLNNT

-22 NQSKTICSGD
+22 NQSKSICSGA
-32 VTNLTSVD
+32 TINLTSDD
-40 FGLPDTTTYTWNF
+40 FGLPDTTTYTWNYSV
-53 LIATGNITGASSSNT
+53 GAGTVSGFSSTST
-68 ASKNFNQTLY
+68 SVKIFNQTLY
-78 ATGNIVGVVVF
+78 VTGNVVGVVVYYI
-89 NVTPSYGNPFTI
+89 TPSYGNPFTV
-101 TVRVNPTNMIV
+101 TVNINPTNMVI
-112 DVSALAPSICSNGS
+112 DASTIAPTICSGS
-126 FYAEVG
+126 NFYAG
-132 GGVPANTKYTWN
+132 ISGVPTNTKYTWTTPVM
-144 SPTVIGAVV
+144 STGVV
-153 GGSAQSSPQPYIY
+153 NGTGQNTPQSYIVQP
-166 QTLSYTGVAGSSGIA
+166 LVYTGAANTSGTA
-181 TYTVTPSLDGCLS
+181 TYTVTPSVGGCINPS
-194 TPFTFPVTVSLTGGT
+194 FSFNVTINLTGGT
-209 VPTITNNASI
+209 APIINNKGSI
-219 IASPKCSGS
+219 APKCSG
-228 AFSFTP
+228 ATTIFTATATP
-234 SFSTTTGVTYA
+234 SAGVTFQS
-245 WKRPSQY
+245 WVRPNQY
-252 GISTAANQQS
+252 GIKENSSTGNSSAIN
-262 VPNISEALNDTLI
+262 ETLNDTLNTPISVSYIYNLTYSSGGRCMTTEVVNI
-275 TKVDVYYFYTLSYG
+275 TI
-289 NNPGG
+289 NP
-294 GKCNTTQ
+294 
-301 VVPVTVN
+301 VAI
-308 PIAKIKDKEVNVC
+308 IAPKQISVC
-321 SGNYFKLEIND
+321 SGSSMSVNIND
-332 IIPPGTK
+332 IIPANTRYTWTTPVISTGSGTVSGAIAQS
-339 FTWSLPTIP
+339 TQVSLISQALTNNPVSRAVPVTLNYTITP
-348 SGITGQ
+348 FAITG
-354 GAQTLAANFN
+354 AYSCVSPTF
-364 QTLTNSKLVPITLA
+364 PIT
-378 YTVTAY
+378 VTLNPVS
-384 TTTSGQQCGSPSISS
+384 TTTQLTTTTCSNQPFNIPLTT
-399 FPVNVTVNPIA
+399 FPV
-410 TIAQQTVTRCSKDPF
+410 
-425 TISPS
+425 
-430 PIPAGTNFT
+430 GTNFT
-439 WSSLPTITGLTTNA
+439 WSLAPTIAPTTSA
-453 ISGASIQASPINVIS
+453 INGGANQTSPISVIS
-468 QTLINNTNE
+468 QTLINNTNSA
-477 VATATYEI
+477 ATATYVV
-485 TPITGTCAG
+485 TPITDKCKGTT
-494 AKFKAIITVNPSPTI
+494 FNAIVTVNPLPNI
-509 INKNQEETICSG
+509 VNLNQTATVCSG
-521 ATLNKIQTGIPA
+521 STLNINQSGVPT
-533 NTTYSWSE
+533 NTTYTWSI
-541 PTVSPSN
+541 PTISPSN
-548 TISGFT
+548 TTSGESGRNGQT
-554 AKNKAAFSQ
+554 TFSQ
-563 SLTNLTNSPV
+563 TLTNLTVNPV

-578 ITPNT
+578 ITPNA
-583 GSCAGDPFNIL
+583 GSCSGAPFNIL

-604 AQSYSACSGVN
+604 TQSYSACSGVN

-641 LSGGSSQSIPAT
+641 LSSGSSQSLPA
-653 NIKETLV
+653 NIINQTLV

-667 ALYTITPNTNG
+667 AIYTITPNTNG

-748 GTLINITLSNAIAK
+748 GTLINVTLSNAIAK

-869 GSPFKVVITVTPKA
+869 GSPFKVVITVTPRA

-890 TICSGGTFITVPN
+890 TICSGGTFISVPN

-943 SNISVGLAKYEVTPI
+943 SNISIGLAKYEVTPI

-978 ILSSSLNPTS
+978 ILSSSLNPAS

-998 PTSSLTGTSFLWTR
+998 PTSSITGTSFLWTR

-1069 PKINSTTNPA
+1069 PKINSTTSPA
-1079 SICSGATLNYSA
+1079 SICSGATFNYSA
-1091 TSSSINVLFDWERSY
+1091 TSNTINVLFDWERSY
-1106 VAGINEALSKGA
+1106 VAGINEALSIGS

-1170 SGSEANVTSITLPQN
+1170 SGSETNITSVTLPQN
-1185 TLYTWSSVSNTGG
+1185 TLYTWSSLSNTGG

-1222 QVGYASYS
+1222 QVGYSTYS

-1286 VINWYRD
+1286 VFNWYRD

-1305 VGFIK
+1305 IGFIK

-1324 YKFVLTSNG
+1324 YKFVLTANG
-1333 CSDTNYM
+1333 CSDTSYI
-1340 VKVIVNPAPL
+1340 VKLLVNPAPI

-1378 WGNPIILPSNSLTGY
+1378 WGNPIILPSNSLTGF
-1393 KPATTPQTIVIDSLY
+1393 KAATTPQTIVLDSLY
-1408 NNTLNNATAI
+1408 NNTLNNAKAI
-1418 YTIQPINSSCS
+1418 YTIQPINNSCN
-1429 ISSFNLIVNTTP
+1429 ISPFNLTVNTTP
-1441 TPNISDQEISI
+1441 TPNITDQEISI
-1452 CSGSDFVFV
+1452 CSGTDFVFV
-1461 PNKIPDNTVFEWDNP
+1461 PNKIPDNSVYEWGNP
-1476 VSQPYGVING
+1476 VSQPYGVVNG
-1486 YISDSLLHKNIKQRL
+1486 YTSDNQLYKNIKQRL

-1516 PSNIG
+1516 PSNDG
-1521 CSGNEFKLTVSVNPI
+1521 CIGNEFKLTVSVNPI

-1551 ADTLYLT
+1551 ADTIYLT

-1568 YIDPITGIANTI
+1568 YIDPGTGIANTI

-1663 FNDTL
+1663 INDTL

-1693 GCINKTKNTVTM
+1693 GCINKTINTVTM

-1740 LNWTWHF
+1740 LNWTWYF

-1759 YIFKSG
+1759 YVFKSG

-1791 RHPVAGIKLPPVSA
+1791 RYPVAGIKLPPVSA

-1862 TTDTLAV
+1862 TTDTLSV

-1879 FVPKSFSPNSDG
+1879 FVPKSFSPNNDG

-1896 YAYLAGIKN
+1896 YAYLAGIKK
-1905 FHFIKIYNKFGQL
+1905 FHFIRIYNKFGQL

-1926 TPWDGIANGHLQP
+1926 TPWDGITNGRLQP

>member
-1 MKYLYIFLILLLNNT
+1 MKYLFIFLILLLNNT

-22 NQSKTICSGD
+22 NQSKSICSGA
-32 VTNLTSVD
+32 TINLTSDD
-40 FGLPDTTTYTWNF
+40 FGLPDTTTYTWNYSV
-53 LIATGNITGASSSNT
+53 GAGTVSGFSSTST
-68 ASKNFNQTLY
+68 SVKIFNQTLY
-78 ATGNIVGVVVF
+78 VTGNVVGVVVYYI
-89 NVTPSYGNPFTI
+89 TPSYGNPFTV
-101 TVRVNPTNMIV
+101 TVNINPTNMVI
-112 DVSALAPSICSNGS
+112 DASTIAPTICSGS
-126 FYAEVG
+126 NFYAG
-132 GGVPANTKYTWN
+132 ISGVPTNTKYTWTTPVM
-144 SPTVIGAVV
+144 STGVV
-153 GGSAQSSPQPYIY
+153 NGTGQNTPQSYIVQP
-166 QTLSYTGVAGSSGIA
+166 LVYTGAANTSGTA
-181 TYTVTPSLDGCLS
+181 TYTVTPSVGGCINPS
-194 TPFTFPVTVSLTGGT
+194 FSFNVTINLTGGT
-209 VPTITNNASI
+209 APIINNKGSI
-219 IASPKCSGS
+219 APKCSG
-228 AFSFTP
+228 ATTIFTATATP
-234 SFSTTTGVTYA
+234 SAGVTFQS
-245 WKRPSQY
+245 WVRPNQY
-252 GISTAANQQS
+252 GIKENSSTGNSSAIN
-262 VPNISEALNDTLI
+262 ETLNDTLNTPISVSYIYNLTYSSGGRCMTTEVVNI
-275 TKVDVYYFYTLSYG
+275 TI
-289 NNPGG
+289 NP
-294 GKCNTTQ
+294 
-301 VVPVTVN
+301 VAI
-308 PIAKIKDKEVNVC
+308 IAPKQISVC
-321 SGNYFKLEIND
+321 SGSSMSVNIND
-332 IIPPGTK
+332 IIPANTRYTWATPVISTGSGTVSGAIAQS
-339 FTWSLPTIP
+339 TQVSLISQALTNNPVSRAVPVTLNYTITP
-348 SGITGQ
+348 FAITG
-354 GAQTLAANFN
+354 AYSCVSPTF
-364 QTLTNSKLVPITLA
+364 PIT
-378 YTVTAY
+378 VTLNPVS
-384 TTTSGQQCGSPSISS
+384 TTTQLTTTTCSNQPFNIPLTT
-399 FPVNVTVNPIA
+399 FPV
-410 TIAQQTVTRCSKDPF
+410 
-425 TISPS
+425 
-430 PIPAGTNFT
+430 GTNFT
-439 WSSLPTITGLTTNA
+439 WSLAPTIAPTTSA
-453 ISGASIQASPINVIS
+453 INGGANQTSPISVIS
-468 QTLINNTNE
+468 QTLINNTNSA
-477 VATATYEI
+477 ATATYVV
-485 TPITGTCAG
+485 TPITDKCKGTT
-494 AKFKAIITVNPSPTI
+494 FNAIVTVNPLPNI
-509 INKNQEETICSG
+509 VNLNQTATVCSG
-521 ATLNKIQTGIPA
+521 STLNINQSGVPT
-533 NTTYSWSE
+533 NTTYTWSI
-541 PTVSPSN
+541 PTISPSN
-548 TISGFT
+548 TTSGET
-554 AKNKAAFSQ
+554 GRNGQTTFSQ
-563 SLTNLTNSPV
+563 TLTNLTVNPV

-578 ITPNT
+578 ITPNA
-583 GSCAGDPFNIL
+583 GSCSGAPFNIL

-604 AQSYSACSGVN
+604 TQSYSACSGVN

-641 LSGGSSQSIPAT
+641 LSSGSSQSLPA
-653 NIKETLV
+653 NIINQTLV

-667 ALYTITPNTNG
+667 AIYTITPNTNG

-748 GTLINITLSNAIAK
+748 GTLINVTLSNAIAK

-869 GSPFKVVITVTPKA
+869 GSPFKVVITVTPRA

-890 TICSGGTFITVPN
+890 TICSGGTFISVPN

-943 SNISVGLAKYEVTPI
+943 SNISIGLAKYEVTPI

-978 ILSSSLNPTS
+978 ILSSSLNPAS

-998 PTSSLTGTSFLWTR
+998 PTSSITGTSFLWTR

-1069 PKINSTTNPA
+1069 PKINSTTSPA
-1079 SICSGATLNYSA
+1079 SICSGATFNYSA
-1091 TSSSINVLFDWERSY
+1091 TSNTINVLFDWERSY
-1106 VAGINEALSKGA
+1106 VAGINEALSIGS

-1170 SGSEANVTSITLPQN
+1170 SGSETNITSVTLPQN
-1185 TLYTWSSVSNTGG
+1185 TLYTWSSLSNTGG

-1222 QVGYASYS
+1222 QVGYSTYS

-1286 VINWYRD
+1286 VFNWYRD

-1305 VGFIK
+1305 IGFIK

-1324 YKFVLTSNG
+1324 YKFVLTANG
-1333 CSDTNYM
+1333 CSDTSYI
-1340 VKVIVNPAPL
+1340 VKLLVNPAPI

-1378 WGNPIILPSNSLTGY
+1378 WGNPIILPSNSLTGF
-1393 KPATTPQTIVIDSLY
+1393 KAATTPQTIVMDSLY
-1408 NNTLNNATAI
+1408 NNTLNNAKAI
-1418 YTIQPINSSCS
+1418 YTIQPINNSCN
-1429 ISSFNLIVNTTP
+1429 ISPFNLTVNTTP
-1441 TPNISDQEISI
+1441 TPNITDQEISI
-1452 CSGSDFVFV
+1452 CSGTDFVFV
-1461 PNKIPDNTVFEWDNP
+1461 PNKIPDNSVYEWGNP
-1476 VSQPYGVING
+1476 VSQPYGVVNG
-1486 YISDSLLHKNIKQRL
+1486 YTSDNQLYKNIKQRL

-1516 PSNIG
+1516 PSNDG
-1521 CSGNEFKLTVSVNPI
+1521 CIGNEFKLTVSVNPI

-1551 ADTLYLT
+1551 ADTIYLT

-1568 YIDPITGIANTI
+1568 YIDPATGIANTI

-1663 FNDTL
+1663 INDTL

-1693 GCINKTKNTVTM
+1693 GCINKTINTVTM
-1705 SQVFINPAINFTND
+1705 RQVFINPAINFTND

-1740 LNWTWHF
+1740 LNWTWYF

-1759 YIFKSG
+1759 YVFKSG

-1791 RHPVAGIKLPPVSA
+1791 RYPVAGIKLPPVSA

-1862 TTDTLAV
+1862 TTDTLSV

-1879 FVPKSFSPNSDG
+1879 FVPKSFSPNNDG

-1896 YAYLAGIKN
+1896 YAYLAGIKK
-1905 FHFIKIYNKFGQL
+1905 FHFIRIYNKFGQL

-1926 TPWDGIANGHLQP
+1926 TPWDGITNGRVQP

>member
-22 NQSKTICSGD
+22 NQSKSICSGA
-32 VTNLTSVD
+32 TINLTSDD
-40 FGLPDTTTYTWNF
+40 FGLPDTTTYTWNYSV
-53 LIATGNITGASSSNT
+53 GAGTVSGFSSTST
-68 ASKNFNQTLY
+68 SVKIFNQTLY
-78 ATGNIVGVVVF
+78 VTGNVVGVVVYYI
-89 NVTPSYGNPFTI
+89 TPSYGNPFTV
-101 TVRVNPTNMIV
+101 TVNINPTSMVI
-112 DVSALAPSICSNGS
+112 DASTIAPTICSGS
-126 FYAEVG
+126 NFYAG
-132 GGVPANTKYTWN
+132 ISGVPTNTKYTWTTPVM
-144 SPTVIGAVV
+144 STGVV
-153 GGSAQSSPQPYIY
+153 NGTGQNTPQSYIVQP
-166 QTLSYTGVAGSSGIA
+166 LVYTGAANTSGTA
-181 TYTVTPSLDGCLS
+181 TYTVTPSVGGCINPS
-194 TPFTFPVTVSLTGGT
+194 FSFNVTINLTGGT
-209 VPTITNNASI
+209 APIINNKGSI
-219 IASPKCSGS
+219 APKCSG
-228 AFSFTP
+228 ATTIFTATATP
-234 SFSTTTGVTYA
+234 SAGVTFQN
-245 WKRPSQY
+245 WVRPNQY
-252 GISTAANQQS
+252 GIKENSSTGNSSAIN
-262 VPNISEALNDTLI
+262 ETLNDTLNTPISVSYIYNLTYSSGGRCMTTEVVNI
-275 TKVDVYYFYTLSYG
+275 TI
-289 NNPGG
+289 NP
-294 GKCNTTQ
+294 
-301 VVPVTVN
+301 VAI
-308 PIAKIKDKEVNVC
+308 IAPKQISVC
-321 SGNYFKLEIND
+321 SGSSMSVNIND
-332 IIPPGTK
+332 IIPANTRYTWATPVISTGSGTVSGAIAQS
-339 FTWSLPTIP
+339 TQVSLISQALTNNPVSRAVPVTLNYTITP
-348 SGITGQ
+348 FAITG
-354 GAQTLAANFN
+354 AYSCVSPTF
-364 QTLTNSKLVPITLA
+364 PIT
-378 YTVTAY
+378 VTLNPVS
-384 TTTSGQQCGSPSISS
+384 TTTQLTTTTCSNQPFNIPLTT
-399 FPVNVTVNPIA
+399 FPV
-410 TIAQQTVTRCSKDPF
+410 
-425 TISPS
+425 
-430 PIPAGTNFT
+430 GTNFT
-439 WSSLPTITGLTTNA
+439 WSLAPTIAPTTSA
-453 ISGASIQASPINVIS
+453 INGGANQTSPISVIS
-468 QTLINNTNE
+468 QTLINNTNSA
-477 VATATYEI
+477 ATATYVV
-485 TPITGTCAG
+485 TPITDKCKGTT
-494 AKFKAIITVNPSPTI
+494 FNAIVTVNPLPNI
-509 INKNQEETICSG
+509 VNLNQTATVCSG
-521 ATLNKIQTGIPA
+521 STLNINQSGVPT
-533 NTTYSWSE
+533 NTTYTWSI
-541 PTVSPSN
+541 PTISPSN
-548 TISGFT
+548 TTSGET
-554 AKNKAAFSQ
+554 GRNGQTTFSQ
-563 SLTNLTNSPV
+563 TLTNLTVNPV

-578 ITPNT
+578 ITPNA
-583 GSCAGDPFNIL
+583 GSCSGAPFNIL

-641 LSGGSSQSIPAT
+641 LSSGSSQSLPA
-653 NIKETLV
+653 NIINQTLV

-667 ALYTITPNTNG
+667 AIYTITPNTNG

-748 GTLINITLSNAIAK
+748 GTLINVTLSNAIAK

-869 GSPFKVVITVTPKA
+869 GSPFKVVITVTPRA

-890 TICSGGTFITVPN
+890 TICSGGTFISVPN

-943 SNISVGLAKYEVTPI
+943 SNISIGLAKYEVTPI

-978 ILSSSLNPTS
+978 ILSSSLNPAS

-1069 PKINSTTNPA
+1069 PKINSTTSPA
-1079 SICSGATLNYSA
+1079 SICSGATFNYSA
-1091 TSSSINVLFDWERSY
+1091 TSNTINVLFDWERSY
-1106 VAGINEALSKGA
+1106 VAGINEALSIGS

-1170 SGSEANVTSITLPQN
+1170 SGSEANITSVTLPQN
-1185 TLYTWSSVSNTGG
+1185 TLYTWSSLSNTGG

-1222 QVGYASYS
+1222 QVGYSTYS

-1274 FNYTPTSNILGT
+1274 FNYTPTSNIIGT
-1286 VINWYRD
+1286 VFNWYRD

-1305 VGFIK
+1305 IGFIK

-1324 YKFVLTSNG
+1324 YKFVLTANG
-1333 CSDTNYM
+1333 CSDTSYI
-1340 VKVIVNPAPL
+1340 VKLLVNPAPI

-1378 WGNPIILPSNSLTGY
+1378 WGNPIILPSNSLTGF
-1393 KPATTPQTIVIDSLY
+1393 KAATTPQTIVMDSLY
-1408 NNTLNNATAI
+1408 NNTLNNAKAI
-1418 YTIQPINSSCS
+1418 YTIQPINNSCN
-1429 ISSFNLIVNTTP
+1429 ISPFNLTVNTTP
-1441 TPNISDQEISI
+1441 TPNITDQEISI
-1452 CSGSDFVFV
+1452 CSGADFVFV
-1461 PNKIPDNTVFEWDNP
+1461 PNKIPDNSVYEWGNP
-1476 VSQPYGVING
+1476 VSQPYGVVNG
-1486 YISDSLLHKNIKQRL
+1486 YTSDNQLYKNIKQRL

-1516 PSNIG
+1516 PSNDG
-1521 CSGNEFKLTVSVNPI
+1521 CIGNEFKLTVSVNPI

-1551 ADTLYLT
+1551 ADTIYLT

-1568 YIDPITGIANTI
+1568 YIDPATGIANTI

-1663 FNDTL
+1663 INDTL

-1693 GCINKTKNTVTM
+1693 GCINKTINTVTM
-1705 SQVFINPAINFTND
+1705 RQVFINPAINFTND
-1719 ISCITLPIN
+1719 LSCITLPIN

-1740 LNWTWHF
+1740 LNWTWYF

-1759 YIFKSG
+1759 YVFKSG

-1791 RHPVAGIKLPPVSA
+1791 RYPVAGIKLPPVSA

-1814 GRDLIGESYQ
+1814 GRELIGESYQ

-1862 TTDTLAV
+1862 TTDTLSV

-1879 FVPKSFSPNSDG
+1879 FVPKSFSPNNDG

-1896 YAYLAGIKN
+1896 YAYLAGIKK
-1905 FHFIKIYNKFGQL
+1905 FHFIRIYNKFGQL

-1926 TPWDGIANGHLQP
+1926 TPWDGITNGRLQP